1 MDTQPLNKELIER
14 DVANTDYYSS
24 LAGLDN
30 PVKEKET
37 AIRSDLENDFY
48 KLTYNQMVNKYGVDA
63 TNAIYQNFGNAGAQY
78 IGDRTAERTWGQ
90 AALDTA
96 NSALGSA
103 VTGIA
108 SVAALPSFID
118 PNLANKVYGGIN
130 QFEEDVFNK
139 NLSDPLQ
146 RELRRLNAIQARN
159 EKYNRLQQ
167 EKEEAASEELYRNEV
182 QTKGKTLADLS
193 KIGRDAGIWAKRIK
207 EDALDATA
215 VTMTSPMKL
224 GHLGSGAVGSIGA
237 SLGTSAIVNSG
248 LKALG
253 KSLGKESLNT
263 SDKALLNEVSL
274 LNKEVN
280 AGTKAGLTRQQILD
294 NVLSEETGKTIS
306 KVFTPSGLNTPI
318 PSTLKNQGLI
328 SGVVGEY
335 KEKALK
341 YSQEALDLAKKSRF
355 DTDIAEK
362 LLTDKKLPLRV
373 QNAVGN
379 VLGDKL
385 AKKIIPTSLEDFGNK
400 YSWMITSGAMEGTGS
415 ASEVMNEIQNI
426 SHEDLLEN
434 SVPYRNYY
442 KELISQGMQED
453 LAKEKA
459 KNKIAYDAALPVLF
473 EVGALATFAGAFS
486 KGLEK
491 IPSGLTKA
499 EFAKNILG
507 EMTEEGITGFQTI
520 PQNIA
525 IKKYADPSKDI
536 LEGVGSNI
544 SESVIGAVPGA
555 GIIQVP
561 GLTKGAVKTTIKGI
575 STAKNKAIEAY
586 KSSSIPEKIKSKL
599 DNKEANQ
606 ELRNVSTTLFNNLS
620 NKETVDTL
628 NNDFKEAII
637 NNEVLGS
644 LSKESKELSKAVES
658 LTIPE
663 EDVKSEGYSSNNA
676 IVEYQNAVSELASL
690 LKDDPDGE
698 HNKTKSTAL
707 KVIDLHNRLE
717 NFDNLDQINEAVSKL
732 PDDDPNKEKLLK
744 ASEAIHT
751 LMNNDAL
758 QSVYQYSDSVL
769 TNITG
774 SLQENF
780 NILSKNKDVDQNTLN
795 NLKSSLDTI
804 LKYKPYNLSE
814 KTVNTILQNQDKLGL
829 TAKQKEDLN
838 KLNTLQGIKNT
849 LNTSLSDNTLSAIDT
864 ETSRSK
870 NWQTNKQEFIP
881 TILNNLANKNITQAK
896 NQMKKLGAW
905 INSGLNKLDAINN
918 TSDKS
923 DIKFRSY
930 DPINNKFIDVTNK
943 GFNKSDSKDQNRIN
957 SIGSLVADAALAYNT
972 LASLYPELGVSSI
985 DISNIN
991 NVLFDKNIY
1000 QKYQKSLGN
1009 INTKIQESNKPKEV
1023 KIDFAKKIKRK
1034 VKSKNIIK
1042 KEEDN
1047 DSDETSGQYEID
1059 DSEEQALREQ
1069 TKENRLVTFDSN
1081 GNPVLTKPESS
1092 YTEEEKMVV
1101 NTKIRANEKFGL
1113 NSLNPFTRKLF
1124 DRVFK
1129 KKVKGITLGL
1139 DNVAKDVFNILSNR
1153 KLYDATTTA
1162 NGHTNFLH
1170 KPTYTQEQLK
1180 TYKSVFNEF
1189 YKNIKERISKELDL
1203 RLIDFIEKGTLP
1215 EEYNNNL
1222 YGNLLNKIEDL
1233 RKKLRDQGVEEY
1245 ILNSLYNI
1253 LLDPENA
1260 TDKDLENVLSNNK
1273 TRLFALVQKDE
1284 DGNLLINPHILD
1296 TVILSTFEYLI
1307 SSPSQNMISDE
1318 ELEEKYSGLDNEGLN
1333 ELINSKFQRQIL
1345 TDISRDVRDNLGLS
1359 KTLDAKDTESN
1370 LIIDSVVSE
1379 VFNVLTKDIY
1389 KTESKDY
1396 KYKKEYENRW
1406 KNLNPNFWIFEK
1418 SRITK
1423 YKDGNPN
1430 GYVEVIH
1437 FNKDNSIFKQI
1448 KNKTNGFKTMNYV
1461 ISNILSETRKDNEFY
1476 MNDPVP
1482 VDKTQLHNNTPITN
1496 NEKKTI
1502 QGANEVKYYK
1512 DFFKENLLLNL
1523 GLKSLLNLFSKS
1535 IETGELPGDR
1545 NQGEFN
1551 NQDLESILGYNAQI
1565 QRELETIE
1573 YEKEV
1578 FNSITKELGI
1588 SYNEVY
1594 RKYNHG
1600 ITSVG
1605 RLQQKGSSTPQ
1616 GSKIL
1621 RMINKPTKAIID
1633 LTNNQYRKYLDLAI
1647 AQGIGFKIHNKSY
1660 QETQE
1665 FLDNI
1670 RNNENY
1676 KNLKDLLFKYQTEL
1690 PTKGIKSKSQENEAN
1705 SIVTLYSDL
1714 MKSIGEAVTPTGF
1727 DAIAELVRLD
1737 HALAENNQ
1745 ENLKNYLTYAYI
1757 EADGITN
1764 GFIMSLIMNTLG
1776 NFTPEWEDLI
1786 AKGGIAFQG
1795 EALSKHDVMERIKS
1809 SVDDVYTSVAKETKN
1824 NILKMIKNVKN
1835 NKKNDY
1841 KDINNF
1847 NNIVTSVINVLDI
1860 LDFGVNFEETKDSE
1874 GNTIVSDKKI
1884 SISRAAVKDV
1894 VTQSLY
1900 FAQKE
1905 TTARNIVKMLEKNL
1919 YSSISAAM
1927 QNLAKNNN
1935 DNRIKYSR
1943 QELANAFFPSENQE
1957 QNLQEFNNFCTYL
1970 NNLINNSLYI
1980 EEETGRI
1987 YITNHG
1993 KIDFYDLIN
2002 SSNSLKEFSI
2012 KKTNFEKNLIN
2023 NIATIY
2029 TQNVLNATHKAY
2041 SQETMDS
2048 LYSVVHAASM
2058 MTGMYRGAL
2067 IRDYSSKINEVGSNG
2082 LSTRDLDEITN
2093 KNQKFRAKVSNN
2105 KKNFI
2110 LEKQDYQDNNSLVSP
2125 AYASDMFG
2133 NNTINNK
2140 ITLPTD
2146 GGVKPI
2152 PQLNMGLGDAT
2163 MVDQVMQMFQDV
2175 LPIFDGIHMA
2185 IDKIDE
2191 EAPKINQ
2198 AAMEALNNNLFRMME
2213 NRYRDFLRAFTEDEF
2228 LSTIHALESLPDNQ
2242 ISGDNKEDF
2251 RIKEIK
2257 DFLSSGN
2264 IEEELVNKVFKK
2276 VNKKLRLIDSKEE
2289 REKIYK
2295 DIYKQK
2301 VKSIKA
2307 TIEEFKNNADSV
2319 EARSYAI
2326 LNTDFSSDQMAGS
2339 ENPYFH
2345 KGNEPLKQITE
2356 TIDGKE
2362 VTRDETPLERLQRL
2376 YTKRFDQL
2384 QGQSVGD
2391 VNPGD
2396 VKPVRFSDLK
2406 SELSKA
2412 LGGNILYQ
2420 TLERNGA
2427 IGNTRLVQ
2435 AKTMG
2440 SLITVANRL
2449 GVDTSTIT
2457 RDNKTRAFYDPSTD
2471 IMFVLNNDFVD
2482 KKINLMHELIHAV
2495 TYKLA
2500 YQYQTD
2506 KSKLSDAQVK
2516 AFDNILELMND
2527 FINHD
2532 LDAKDF
2538 RLSPEALYK
2547 YYDVQN
2553 KVSNLLGSGN
2563 VAQALNEFM
2572 AYGLSDPAVQEA
2584 FKITK
2589 TETSSKV
2596 SNKTMNIVMS
2606 MVPNFVT
2613 DSFKKLFKFL
2623 KEFLF
2628 GTDKISLNTS
2638 YFSQLQANTAIII
2651 NKQFNSNTT
2660 GLTSIESPIL
2670 FRTDP
2675 IEENDRLANL
2685 RESLVT
2691 QLQTKV
2697 DLNKVGDFKLNNA
2710 KDFIALNQGKLAAT
2724 SLTTYAAFP
2733 EWNAQQREMFNML
2746 AATMVTANGINQK
2759 SLALIK
2765 DFQSLV
2771 QKKLSYEDLY
2781 SKVEDPN
2788 GLAAKYDVL
2797 MGINKDIPKEMHLAA
2812 FMGILAV
2819 DPELREIVGNLDNK
2833 IEAKS
2838 KGNFDTKLQTY
2849 FKNLFYTMTQAS
2861 AGTLNEKS
2869 VTDALDKLA
2878 NHLIVEAKT
2887 PFTLDADTTAK
2898 ANEITNQVM
2907 NTVVEKAQEGL
2918 YKAAD
2923 KATTKLG
2930 KNIATIG
2937 GSVIEP
2943 LKNGHGEVFFDTLN
2957 VQIHKL
2963 KWVPQSVKDMISDL
2977 VGLTNRNADAY
2988 NLIKPIRYMV
2998 QRTRNEFINNFPVI
3012 LRNKFK
3018 NKPSKK
3024 EMKTL
3029 TKVLGSVDLSAF
3041 GIEADKN
3048 LDLIDNHSYRKAIK
3062 ANLLK
3067 TIKENS
3073 TDIAMF
3079 NLYQQKCEELATF
3092 MVTGRNESNLLLRNA
3107 EAIAYLRGYNYNLEV
3122 KSELI
3127 TALDQLTS
3135 IYAIEKSNASE
3146 KAVLSKY
3153 IASDFDAIV
3162 HITSALY
3169 NIAQEEKQK
3178 AQGNAKWNY
3187 QKGYLPAIK
3196 KSSGSIVIA
3205 DSTKEAYLLSH
3216 GYKKVAKYNS
3226 NAAESNKNINYYYSS
3241 LTPPQFNEGIIQIVN
3256 QTAGGVD
3263 ISSGFSTGY
3272 TGGLITKPED
3282 VKRITRFIQRDIVN
3296 KNIPHTEKYV
3306 PVFNEDGDIVA
3317 YERSVDPTVI
3327 NNYGKFN
3334 RDITDMIGRQLGRQA
3349 EERIAKEINKKS
3361 IDVLHD
3367 MYNKA
3372 DSFTRNSFVN
3382 VFELAKTD
3390 PTIEST
3396 LKLLTPEIKEYIFD
3410 SFGENKFYVP
3420 VDLVEDV
3427 IGSKMASVTD
3437 IYTGNTRYNSEV
3449 QKAIKIALVA
3459 TLGNNGY
3466 RWLKTIEQWD
3476 MAMMSYARNTIVVKS
3491 VVVPAVNA
3499 ISNVIQLMIAGVPL
3513 TAIIKG
3519 IPQKTA
3525 ELEHYFDTQREI
3537 MKLQADIFATT
3548 DEYQKGLL
3556 EARIETLRN
3565 SYQGM
3570 QTIRP
3575 LIEQGEMSTVA
3586 DLGIKPDEVEISDGQ
3601 LGQWFEEK
3609 LGELPEPLNTL
3620 SRTLAVTKDTTL
3632 YQALEKSIQYG
3643 DFVAKSILYDDLIN
3657 RRGWTREAAMRRI
3670 KEEFVDYDKFRGRQ
3684 RQYLESIGL
3693 MWFYDYKI
3701 RSVKVAASLLKY
3713 NPFGALIGSMIPAF
3727 VPFNAIGL
3735 SGIGTAITDNL
3746 VSKAWE
3752 GGLGNTMGFDMFF
3765 RSLTMNPFI
3774 ALFRHLVN

>member
-1 MDTQPLNKELIER
+1 MLNEQQVLEEQAQLEKERADLASKQALLDQITKTDFYSLAAGIRNDNKEAENAIRTDFEKDYLSGMPRSDLVQKYGESAVSAFQTGLGQGENQYINDKYRNRYLSQFLSDTVNLAGNTIASSALSLGALGAQALGPSIGKQASERVKHFSDSFEETYTDASRGHERAKLVLDERTERYNKLKEQEQLRKNQELYNQEVKDDGETLASLNKFGRDTLAGATRIAKDASNTIKNIVDDPNILWSRGVSAGASVGASIGISRLVDKGINSLSKFMAPKAASTYNKELIAE
-14 DVANTDYYSS
+14 AQ
-24 LAGLDN
+24 
-30 PVKEKET
+30 E
-37 AIRSDLENDFY
+37 I
-48 KLTYNQMVNKYGVDA
+48 NKA
-63 TNAIYQNFGNAGAQY
+63 FNAG
-78 IGDRTAERTWGQ
+78 
-90 AALDTA
+90 
-96 NSALGSA
+96 
-103 VTGIA
+103 
-108 SVAALPSFID
+108 
-118 PNLANKVYGGIN
+118 
-130 QFEEDVFNK
+130 K
-139 NLSDPLQ
+139 N
-146 RELRRLNAIQARN
+146 
-159 EKYNRLQQ
+159 
-167 EKEEAASEELYRNEV
+167 
-182 QTKGKTLADLS
+182 
-193 KIGRDAGIWAKRIK
+193 
-207 EDALDATA
+207 
-215 VTMTSPMKL
+215 
-224 GHLGSGAVGSIGA
+224 
-237 SLGTSAIVNSG
+237 
-248 LKALG
+248 
-253 KSLGKESLNT
+253 
-263 SDKALLNEVSL
+263 
-274 LNKEVN
+274 
-280 AGTKAGLTRQQILD
+280 AGLTKQQILS
-294 NVLSEETGKTIS
+294 NVLSEEIS
-306 KVFTPSGLNTPI
+306 R
-318 PSTLKNQGLI
+318 TL
-328 SGVVGEY
+328 VGGY

-341 YSQEALDLAKKSRF
+341 FGEEA
-355 DTDIAEK
+355 
-362 LLTDKKLPLRV
+362 
-373 QNAVGN
+373 
-379 VLGDKL
+379 
-385 AKKIIPTSLEDFGNK
+385 FG
-400 YSWMITSGAMEGTGS
+400 
-415 ASEVMNEIQNI
+415 
-426 SHEDLLEN
+426 
-434 SVPYRNYY
+434 
-442 KELISQGMQED
+442 
-453 LAKEKA
+453 LAKELRKNPKLIDKILETPSNTSGISWMLTSGLMEGSGSGIDIQNQINEASFETLEKNSNKFVELRNQYLKEGDSLDTANNKA
-459 KNKIAYDAALPVLF
+459 RSQIAYTAGLKVARD
-473 EVGALATFAGAFS
+473 VGILAAGAGYFS
-486 KGLEK
+486 RGLEK
-491 IPSGLTKA
+491 LNKGVTRNEALSNIAGGTAEEGLTG
-499 EFAKNILG
+499 LG
-507 EMTEEGITGFQTI
+507 TI
-520 PQNIA
+520 FENRE
-525 IKKYADPSKDI
+525 IKKSIDKNKDI
-536 LEGVGSNI
+536 LEGVGKNVG
-544 SESVIGAVPGA
+544 ESMVGAVLGTA
-555 GIIQVP
+555 AIQSP
-561 GLTKGAVKTTIKGI
+561 FLASKGVQKTTQGI
-575 STAKNKAIEAY
+575 STAKNKVIEAY
-586 KSSSIPEKIKSKL
+586 KSSAIPEKIKSKL
-599 DNKEANQ
+599 NNKDANQ
-606 ELRNVSTTLFNNLS
+606 ELANVSKTLFNNLS

-628 NNDFKEAII
+628 NNNFKEAIV

-644 LSKESKELSKAVES
+644 LSKDSKEISKAVES

-698 HNKTKSTAL
+698 HNKTKSAAL

-717 NFDNLDQINEAVSKL
+717 NFDNLDQINKAISKL

-751 LMNNDAL
+751 LMSNDAL
-758 QSVYQYSDSVL
+758 QSVYNYSDSVL

-780 NILSKNKDVDQNTLN
+780 NELSKNKDIDQNTLN
-795 NLKSSLDTI
+795 NLKSSLDTL

-838 KLNTLQGIKNT
+838 KLSTLQGIKNT

-896 NQMKKLGAW
+896 NQIKKLGAW
-905 INSGLNKLDAINN
+905 INSGLNKLEAINN
-918 TSDKS
+918 ASDRS

-991 NVLFDKNIY
+991 NILFDKNIY
-1000 QKYQKSLGN
+1000 QKYHKSLGN

-1034 VKSKNIIK
+1034 VKPKNIIK

-1081 GNPVLTKPESS
+1081 GKPVLTKPESS
-1092 YTEEEKMVV
+1092 YTEEEKIVV
-1101 NTKIRANEKFGL
+1101 NTKTRANEKFGL

-1139 DNVAKDVFNILSNR
+1139 DNVVKDVFNILANR
-1153 KLYDATTTA
+1153 KLYDAVTTA

-1170 KPTYTQEQLK
+1170 KPAYTQAQLI

-1189 YKNIKERISKELDL
+1189 YNNIKDRIAKELDL
-1203 RLIDFIEKGTLP
+1203 RLIDFIEKDTLP
-1215 EEYNNNL
+1215 EEYNKNL
-1222 YGNLLNKIEDL
+1222 YGNLLNKIEDI

-1253 LLDPENA
+1253 LQDPKNA
-1260 TDKDLENVLSNNK
+1260 TDKDLEIVLSNNK

-1307 SSPSQNMISDE
+1307 NSPSQNMISDE
-1318 ELEEKYSGLDNEGLN
+1318 EMEEKYSDLDAIGINKL
-1333 ELINSKFQRQIL
+1333 LNSKFQRQIL
-1345 TDISRDVRDNLGLS
+1345 TDISRDVKDNLGLS

-1370 LIIDSVVSE
+1370 LLIDSVVSE

-1389 KTESKDY
+1389 KEESKDY
-1396 KYKKEYENRW
+1396 EYKKEYENRW
-1406 KNLNPNFWIFEK
+1406 KNLNPDFWIFEK
-1418 SRITK
+1418 SRIYK
-1423 YKDGNPN
+1423 YKDGKKA
-1430 GYVEVIH
+1430 GYIEVITTNTLNPI
-1437 FNKDNSIFKQI
+1437 FNLI
-1448 KNKTNGFKTMNYV
+1448 KNKNNGFKTMNYV

-1476 MNDPVP
+1476 MNDPIP

-1523 GLKSLLNLFSKS
+1523 GLKSLLDLFSKS
-1535 IETGELPGDR
+1535 IETGELPGNR

-1551 NQDLESILGYNAQI
+1551 NQDLESILGYNAQL

-1573 YEKEV
+1573 YEKDV
-1578 FNSITKELGI
+1578 FNSISKELGI
-1588 SYNEVY
+1588 DYEEVY

-1600 ITSVG
+1600 ITAVG

-1633 LTNNQYRKYLDLAI
+1633 LTNPQYRKYLDLAI

-1676 KNLKDLLFKYQTEL
+1676 KNLKDLLFKYQIEL
-1690 PTKGIKSKSQENEAN
+1690 PTKNIKSKNQENESYALVALFSN
-1705 SIVTLYSDL
+1705 L
-1714 MKSIGEAVTPTGF
+1714 MNSIGEAITPTGF

-1737 HALAENNQ
+1737 HALEKNNQ

-1786 AKGGIAFQG
+1786 AKGGIALQG
-1795 EALSKHDVMERIKS
+1795 EALSKHDVMERIQS
-1809 SVDDVYTSVAKETKN
+1809 SKDDVYTSVAKETNN

-1835 NKKNDY
+1835 SKVNDY
-1841 KDINNF
+1841 TDINNF
-1847 NNIVTSVINVLDI
+1847 NNIVKSVINILDI
-1860 LDFGVNFEETKDSE
+1860 LDFGVNFEKETDSE
-1874 GNTIVSDKKI
+1874 GNTVDSDKKI

-1905 TTARNIVKMLEKNL
+1905 TTAKNIVKILEKNL

-1927 QNLAKNNN
+1927 QELNKKTDKKYNS
-1935 DNRIKYSR
+1935 IYSR
-1943 QELANAFFPSENQE
+1943 QELADAFFPSENQE
-1957 QNLQEFNNFCTYL
+1957 QNLQEFNNFCIYL

-1980 EEETGRI
+1980 DEKT
-1987 YITNHG
+1987 G
-1993 KIDFYDLIN
+1993 KININNYGQVDFYDLIKTPKL
-2002 SSNSLKEFSI
+2002 LKEFSI

-2029 TQNVLNATHKAY
+2029 TQNVLNATRRAY

-2067 IRDYSSKINEVGSNG
+2067 IRDYSSKINEVGSSG
-2082 LSTRDLDEITN
+2082 LSTRDLDEITD

-2110 LEKQDYQDNNSLVSP
+2110 LEKQDYQDDNALVSP

-2133 NNTINNK
+2133 NNTIGNK
-2140 ITLPTD
+2140 IILPKD

-2191 EAPKINQ
+2191 QAVKINK
-2198 AAMEALNNNLFRMME
+2198 AAMEALNNNLYRMME

-2228 LSTIHALESLPDNQ
+2228 LSTIKAIESLPDNQ
-2242 ISGDNKEDF
+2242 IPGDNKEKF
-2251 RIKEIK
+2251 RAKELNNFLYSGITNTKVIDDILADKSLTKEQKYKKIYEYKVETIK
-2257 DFLSSGN
+2257 DL
-2264 IEEELVNKVFKK
+2264 L
-2276 VNKKLRLIDSKEE
+2276 
-2289 REKIYK
+2289 
-2295 DIYKQK
+2295 
-2301 VKSIKA
+2301 
-2307 TIEEFKNNADSV
+2307 EEFKNNADSV

-2362 VTRDETPLERLQRL
+2362 VTRDETSLERLQRL

-2396 VKPVRFSDLK
+2396 IKPVRFSDLK
-2406 SELSKA
+2406 NELSKA

-2440 SLITVANRL
+2440 ALITVANRL
-2449 GVDTSTIT
+2449 GIDTSIIT
-2457 RDNKTRAFYDPSTD
+2457 KDNKTKAFYDPSTD
-2471 IMFVLNNDFVD
+2471 TMFVLNNDFTD

-2527 FINHD
+2527 FINHQ

-2572 AYGLSDPAVQEA
+2572 AYGLSDPAVKEA

-2596 SNKTMNIVMS
+2596 SSKTMNIVMS
-2606 MVPNFVT
+2606 MVPQFVT
-2613 DSFKKLFKFL
+2613 NSFKKMFKLL

-2746 AATMVTANGINQK
+2746 AATMVTAHGINQK

-2907 NTVVEKAQEGL
+2907 NTVVEKAQEDL

-2943 LKNGHGEVFFDTLN
+2943 LKNGHGEAFFDTLN

-3024 EMKTL
+3024 EMRTL

-3062 ANLLK
+3062 AKLLK
-3067 TIKENS
+3067 TIKDNS
-3073 TDIAMF
+3073 IDIAMF

-3107 EAIAYLRGYNYNLEV
+3107 EAIAHLRGYNYNLEV
-3122 KSELI
+3122 KPELI

-3216 GYKKVAKYNS
+3216 GYKKVAKYNT
-3226 NAAESNKNINYYYSS
+3226 NAAENNKNINYYYSS

-3272 TGGLITKPED
+3272 TGGLITEPEQ

-3334 RDITDMIGRQLGRQA
+3334 KDITDMIGRQLGRQA

-3420 VDLVEDV
+3420 IDLVEDV
-3427 IGSKMASVTD
+3427 IGSKMASITD
-3437 IYTGNTRYNSEV
+3437 IYTGTTRHNSEV

-3466 RWLKTIEQWD
+3466 KWLKTIEQWD

-3491 VVVPAVNA
+3491 VMVPAINA

-3632 YQALEKSIQYG
+3632 YQALEKSVQYG

-3670 KEEFVDYDKFRGRQ
+3670 KEEFVDYDKFKGRQ

-3735 SGIGTAITDNL
+3735 SGVGTAVTDNL
-3746 VSKAWE
+3746 ISKAWE
-3752 GGLGNTMGFDMFF
+3752 GGLGNTIGFDMFF
-3765 RSLTMNPFI
+3765 RSLTMNPFV

>member
-1 MDTQPLNKELIER
+1 MLNEQQVLEEQAQLEKERADLASKQALLDQITKTDFYSLAAGTRNDNKEAENAIRTDFEKDFLSGMPRSDLVQKYGESAVSAFQIGLGQGENQYINDKYRNRYLSQFLSDTVNLAGNTIASSALSLGALSAQVLGPSIGKQVSERIKHFSDSFEETYTDASRGHERAKLALDERTERYNKLKEQEQLRKNQELYNQEVKDDGETLASLNKFGRDTLAGATRIAKDASNTIKNIVDDPNILWSRGVSAGSSVGASIGISRLIDKSINSLSKFMAPKAASTYNKELIAE
-14 DVANTDYYSS
+14 AQ
-24 LAGLDN
+24 
-30 PVKEKET
+30 E
-37 AIRSDLENDFY
+37 I
-48 KLTYNQMVNKYGVDA
+48 NKA
-63 TNAIYQNFGNAGAQY
+63 FNAG
-78 IGDRTAERTWGQ
+78 
-90 AALDTA
+90 
-96 NSALGSA
+96 
-103 VTGIA
+103 
-108 SVAALPSFID
+108 
-118 PNLANKVYGGIN
+118 
-130 QFEEDVFNK
+130 K
-139 NLSDPLQ
+139 N
-146 RELRRLNAIQARN
+146 
-159 EKYNRLQQ
+159 
-167 EKEEAASEELYRNEV
+167 
-182 QTKGKTLADLS
+182 
-193 KIGRDAGIWAKRIK
+193 
-207 EDALDATA
+207 
-215 VTMTSPMKL
+215 
-224 GHLGSGAVGSIGA
+224 
-237 SLGTSAIVNSG
+237 
-248 LKALG
+248 
-253 KSLGKESLNT
+253 
-263 SDKALLNEVSL
+263 
-274 LNKEVN
+274 
-280 AGTKAGLTRQQILD
+280 AGLTKQQILS
-294 NVLSEETGKTIS
+294 NVLSEETGR
-306 KVFTPSGLNTPI
+306 
-318 PSTLKNQGLI
+318 TL
-328 SGVVGEY
+328 VGGY

-341 YSQEALDLAKKSRF
+341 FGEEA
-355 DTDIAEK
+355 
-362 LLTDKKLPLRV
+362 
-373 QNAVGN
+373 
-379 VLGDKL
+379 
-385 AKKIIPTSLEDFGNK
+385 FG
-400 YSWMITSGAMEGTGS
+400 
-415 ASEVMNEIQNI
+415 
-426 SHEDLLEN
+426 
-434 SVPYRNYY
+434 
-442 KELISQGMQED
+442 
-453 LAKEKA
+453 LAKELRKNPKLIDKILETPSNTSGMSWMLTSGLIEGSGSGIDIQNQINEASFETLEKNSNKFVELRNQYLKEGDSLDTANNKA
-459 KNKIAYDAALPVLF
+459 RSQIAYTAGLKVARD
-473 EVGALATFAGAFS
+473 VGILAAGAGYFS
-486 KGLEK
+486 RGLEK
-491 IPSGLTKA
+491 LNKGVTRNEALSNIAGGTAEEGLTG
-499 EFAKNILG
+499 LG
-507 EMTEEGITGFQTI
+507 TI
-520 PQNIA
+520 FENRE
-525 IKKYADPSKDI
+525 IKKSIDKNKDI
-536 LEGVGSNI
+536 LEGVGKNVG
-544 SESVIGAVPGA
+544 ESMVGAVLGTA
-555 GIIQVP
+555 AIQSP
-561 GLTKGAVKTTIKGI
+561 FLASKGVQKTTQGI
-575 STAKNKAIEAY
+575 STAKNKVIEAY
-586 KSSSIPEKIKSKL
+586 KSSAIPEKIKSKL
-599 DNKEANQ
+599 NNKDANQ
-606 ELRNVSTTLFNNLS
+606 ELANVSKTLFNNLS

-628 NNDFKEAII
+628 NNNFKEAIV

-644 LSKESKELSKAVES
+644 LSKDSKEISKAVES

-698 HNKTKSTAL
+698 HNKTKSAAI

-717 NFDNLDQINEAVSKL
+717 NFDNLDQINKAVSKL

-751 LMNNDAL
+751 LMSNDAL
-758 QSVYQYSDSVL
+758 QSVYNYSDSVL

-780 NILSKNKDVDQNTLN
+780 DVLSKKKDVDQNTLN
-795 NLKSSLDTI
+795 NLKSSLDTL

-896 NQMKKLGAW
+896 NQIKKLGAW
-905 INSGLNKLDAINN
+905 INSGLNKLEAINN
-918 TSDKS
+918 ASDRS

-991 NVLFDKNIY
+991 NILFDKNIY
-1000 QKYQKSLGN
+1000 QKYHKSLGN

-1034 VKSKNIIK
+1034 VKPKNIIK

-1081 GNPVLTKPESS
+1081 GKPVLTKPESS
-1092 YTEEEKMVV
+1092 YTEEEKIVV
-1101 NTKIRANEKFGL
+1101 NTKTRANEKFGL

-1139 DNVAKDVFNILSNR
+1139 DNVVKDVFNILANR
-1153 KLYDATTTA
+1153 KLYDAVTTA

-1170 KPTYTQEQLK
+1170 KPAYTQAQLT

-1189 YKNIKERISKELDL
+1189 YNNIKDRIAKELDL
-1203 RLIDFIEKGTLP
+1203 RLIDFIEKDTLP
-1215 EEYNNNL
+1215 EEYNKNL
-1222 YGNLLNKIEDL
+1222 YGNLLNKIEDI

-1253 LLDPENA
+1253 LQDPKNA
-1260 TDKDLENVLSNNK
+1260 TDKDLEIVLSNNK

-1307 SSPSQNMISDE
+1307 NSPSQNMISDE
-1318 ELEEKYSGLDNEGLN
+1318 EMEEKYSDLDAIGINKL
-1333 ELINSKFQRQIL
+1333 LNSKFQRQIL
-1345 TDISRDVRDNLGLS
+1345 TDISRDVKDNLGLS

-1370 LIIDSVVSE
+1370 LLIDSVVSE

-1389 KTESKDY
+1389 KEESKDY
-1396 KYKKEYENRW
+1396 EYKKEYENRW
-1406 KNLNPNFWIFEK
+1406 KNLNPDFWIFEK
-1418 SRITK
+1418 SRIYK
-1423 YKDGNPN
+1423 YKDGKKA
-1430 GYVEVIH
+1430 GYIEVITTNTLNPI
-1437 FNKDNSIFKQI
+1437 FNLI
-1448 KNKTNGFKTMNYV
+1448 KNKNNGFKTMNYV

-1476 MNDPVP
+1476 MNDPIP

-1523 GLKSLLNLFSKS
+1523 GLKSLLDLFSKS
-1535 IETGELPGDR
+1535 IETGELPGNR

-1551 NQDLESILGYNAQI
+1551 NQDLESILGYNAQL

-1573 YEKEV
+1573 YEKDV
-1578 FNSITKELGI
+1578 FNSISKELGI
-1588 SYNEVY
+1588 DYEEVY

-1600 ITSVG
+1600 ITAVG

-1633 LTNNQYRKYLDLAI
+1633 LTNPQYRKYLDLAI

-1676 KNLKDLLFKYQTEL
+1676 KNLKDLLFKYQIEL
-1690 PTKGIKSKSQENEAN
+1690 PTKNIKSKNQENESYALVALFSN
-1705 SIVTLYSDL
+1705 L
-1714 MKSIGEAVTPTGF
+1714 MNSIGEAITPTGF

-1737 HALAENNQ
+1737 HALEKNNQ

-1795 EALSKHDVMERIKS
+1795 EALSKHDVMERIQS
-1809 SVDDVYTSVAKETKN
+1809 SKDDVYTSVAKETNN

-1835 NKKNDY
+1835 SKVNDY
-1841 KDINNF
+1841 TDINNF
-1847 NNIVTSVINVLDI
+1847 NNIVKSVINILDI
-1860 LDFGVNFEETKDSE
+1860 LDFGVNFEKETDSE
-1874 GNTIVSDKKI
+1874 GNTVDSDKKI

-1905 TTARNIVKMLEKNL
+1905 TTAKNIVKILEKNL

-1927 QNLAKNNN
+1927 QELNKKTDKKYNS
-1935 DNRIKYSR
+1935 IYSR
-1943 QELANAFFPSENQE
+1943 QELADAFFPSENQE
-1957 QNLQEFNNFCTYL
+1957 QNLQEFNNFCIYL

-1980 EEETGRI
+1980 DEKT
-1987 YITNHG
+1987 G
-1993 KIDFYDLIN
+1993 KININNYGQVDFYDLIKTPKL
-2002 SSNSLKEFSI
+2002 LKEFSI

-2029 TQNVLNATHKAY
+2029 TQNVLNATRRAY

-2067 IRDYSSKINEVGSNG
+2067 IRDYSSKINEVGSSG
-2082 LSTRDLDEITN
+2082 LSTRDLDEITD

-2110 LEKQDYQDNNSLVSP
+2110 LEKQDYQDDNALVSP

-2133 NNTINNK
+2133 NNTIGNK
-2140 ITLPTD
+2140 IILPKD

-2191 EAPKINQ
+2191 QAVKINK
-2198 AAMEALNNNLFRMME
+2198 AAMEALNNNLYRMME

-2228 LSTIHALESLPDNQ
+2228 LSTIKAIESLPDNQ
-2242 ISGDNKEDF
+2242 IPGDNKEKF
-2251 RIKEIK
+2251 RAKELNN
-2257 DFLSSGN
+2257 FLYSGITNTKIIDN
-2264 IEEELVNKVFKK
+2264 IIADKSLT
-2276 VNKKLRLIDSKEE
+2276 KEQQYK
-2289 REKIYK
+2289 KIYEH
-2295 DIYKQK
+2295 K
-2301 VKSIKA
+2301 VETIKA

-2339 ENPYFH
+2339 ENPYFN
-2345 KGNEPLKQITE
+2345 KGTEPLKQITE
-2356 TIDGKE
+2356 TVDGKKII
-2362 VTRDETPLERLQRL
+2362 RDETPLERLQRL
-2376 YTKRFDQL
+2376 YLKRLTYL

-2396 VKPVRFSDLK
+2396 IKPVRFSDLK

-2412 LGGNILYQ
+2412 LSGNILYQ

-2440 SLITVANRL
+2440 ALITVANRL
-2449 GVDTSTIT
+2449 GIDTSIIT
-2457 RDNKTRAFYDPSTD
+2457 KDNKTKAFYDPSTD
-2471 IMFVLNNDFVD
+2471 TMFVLNNDFTD

-2527 FINHD
+2527 FINHE

-2553 KVSNLLGSGN
+2553 KISNLLDSGN

-2572 AYGLSDPAVQEA
+2572 AYGLSDPAVKEA

-2596 SNKTMNIVMS
+2596 SSKTMNIVMS
-2606 MVPNFVT
+2606 MVPQFVT
-2613 DSFKKLFKFL
+2613 NSFKKMFKLL

-2638 YFSQLQANTAIII
+2638 YFNQLQANTAIII

-2724 SLTTYAAFP
+2724 SLTTYVAFP

-2746 AATMVTANGINQK
+2746 AATMVTAHGINQK

-2788 GLAAKYDVL
+2788 ELAAKYDVL

-2923 KATTKLG
+2923 RATTKLG

-2943 LKNGHGEVFFDTLN
+2943 LKNGHGEAFFDTLN

-3024 EMKTL
+3024 EMRTL

-3062 ANLLK
+3062 AKLLK

-3079 NLYQQKCEELATF
+3079 NLYQQKCEELATY
-3092 MVTGRNESNLLLRNA
+3092 MVTGRNESNILLRNA

-3122 KSELI
+3122 KPELI

-3216 GYKKVAKYNS
+3216 GYKKVAKYNT
-3226 NAAESNKNINYYYSS
+3226 NAAENNKNINYYYSS

-3272 TGGLITKPED
+3272 TGGLITEPEQ

-3334 RDITDMIGRQLGRQA
+3334 KDITDMIGRQLGRQA

-3367 MYNKA
+3367 MYNKS
-3372 DSFTRNSFVN
+3372 DSFTRKSFVN
-3382 VFELAKTD
+3382 VFELAKKD

-3410 SFGENKFYVP
+3410 SFGDNKFYVP
-3420 VDLVEDV
+3420 IDLVEDV

-3437 IYTGNTRYNSEV
+3437 IYTGTTRYNSEV
-3449 QKAIKIALVA
+3449 QKAIKVALVA

-3491 VVVPAVNA
+3491 VVVPAINA

-3632 YQALEKSIQYG
+3632 YQALEKSVQYG

-3670 KEEFVDYDKFRGRQ
+3670 KEEFVDYDKFKGRQ

-3735 SGIGTAITDNL
+3735 SGVGTAVTDNL
-3746 VSKAWE
+3746 ISKAWE

-3765 RSLTMNPFI
+3765 RSLTMNPFV

>member
-1 MDTQPLNKELIER
+1 MLPELNEQQILEEQAQLEKERADLASKQALLDQITKTDFYSLAAGTRNDNKEAENAIRTDLEKDYLSGIPRSDLVQKYGESAVSAFQIGLGQGENQYINDKYRNRYLSQFLSDTVNLAGNTIASSALSLGALGAQALGPSIGKKASERVKHFSDSFEETYTDASRGHERAKLALDERTERYNKLKEQEQLRKNQELYNQEVKDDGETLASLNKFGRDTLAGATRIAKDASNTIKNIVDDPNILWSRGVSAGASVGASIGISRLVDKGINSLSKFMAPKVASTYNKELIAE
-14 DVANTDYYSS
+14 AQ
-24 LAGLDN
+24 
-30 PVKEKET
+30 E
-37 AIRSDLENDFY
+37 I
-48 KLTYNQMVNKYGVDA
+48 NKA
-63 TNAIYQNFGNAGAQY
+63 LNAG
-78 IGDRTAERTWGQ
+78 
-90 AALDTA
+90 
-96 NSALGSA
+96 
-103 VTGIA
+103 
-108 SVAALPSFID
+108 
-118 PNLANKVYGGIN
+118 
-130 QFEEDVFNK
+130 K
-139 NLSDPLQ
+139 N
-146 RELRRLNAIQARN
+146 
-159 EKYNRLQQ
+159 
-167 EKEEAASEELYRNEV
+167 
-182 QTKGKTLADLS
+182 
-193 KIGRDAGIWAKRIK
+193 
-207 EDALDATA
+207 
-215 VTMTSPMKL
+215 
-224 GHLGSGAVGSIGA
+224 
-237 SLGTSAIVNSG
+237 
-248 LKALG
+248 
-253 KSLGKESLNT
+253 
-263 SDKALLNEVSL
+263 
-274 LNKEVN
+274 
-280 AGTKAGLTRQQILD
+280 AGLTKQQILS
-294 NVLSEETGKTIS
+294 NVLSEETGR
-306 KVFTPSGLNTPI
+306 
-318 PSTLKNQGLI
+318 TL
-328 SGVVGEY
+328 VGGY

-341 YSQEALDLAKKSRF
+341 FGEEA
-355 DTDIAEK
+355 
-362 LLTDKKLPLRV
+362 
-373 QNAVGN
+373 
-379 VLGDKL
+379 
-385 AKKIIPTSLEDFGNK
+385 FG
-400 YSWMITSGAMEGTGS
+400 
-415 ASEVMNEIQNI
+415 
-426 SHEDLLEN
+426 
-434 SVPYRNYY
+434 
-442 KELISQGMQED
+442 
-453 LAKEKA
+453 LAKELRKNPKLIDKILETPSNTSGMSWMLTSGLMEGSGSGIDIQNQINEASFETLEKNSNKFVELRNQYLKEGDSLDTANNKA
-459 KNKIAYDAALPVLF
+459 RSQIAYTAGLKVARD
-473 EVGALATFAGAFS
+473 VGILAAGAGYFS
-486 KGLEK
+486 RGLEK
-491 IPSGLTKA
+491 LNKGVTRNEALSNIAGGTAEEGLTG
-499 EFAKNILG
+499 LG
-507 EMTEEGITGFQTI
+507 TI
-520 PQNIA
+520 FENRE
-525 IKKYADPSKDI
+525 IKKSIDKNKDI
-536 LEGVGSNI
+536 LEGVGKNVG
-544 SESVIGAVPGA
+544 ESMVGAVLGTA
-555 GIIQVP
+555 AIQSP
-561 GLTKGAVKTTIKGI
+561 FLASKGVQKTTQGI
-575 STAKNKAIEAY
+575 STAKNKVIEAY
-586 KSSSIPEKIKSKL
+586 KSSAIPEKIKSKL
-599 DNKEANQ
+599 NNKDANQ
-606 ELRNVSTTLFNNLS
+606 ELANVSKTLFNNLS

-628 NNDFKEAII
+628 NNNFKEAIV

-644 LSKESKELSKAVES
+644 LSKDSKEISKAVES

-698 HNKTKSTAL
+698 HNKTKSAAI

-717 NFDNLDQINEAVSKL
+717 NFDNLDQINKAVSKL

-751 LMNNDAL
+751 LMSNDAL

-780 NILSKNKDVDQNTLN
+780 NELSKNKDIDQNTLN
-795 NLKSSLDTI
+795 NLKSSLDTL

-838 KLNTLQGIKNT
+838 KLSTLQGIKNT

-905 INSGLNKLDAINN
+905 INSGLNKLEAINN
-918 TSDKS
+918 ASDRS

-991 NVLFDKNIY
+991 NILFDKNIY
-1000 QKYQKSLGN
+1000 QKYHKSLGN

-1034 VKSKNIIK
+1034 VKPKNIIK

-1081 GNPVLTKPESS
+1081 GKPVLTKPESS
-1092 YTEEEKMVV
+1092 YTEEEKIVV
-1101 NTKIRANEKFGL
+1101 NTKTRANEKFGL

-1139 DNVAKDVFNILSNR
+1139 DNVVKDVFNILANR
-1153 KLYDATTTA
+1153 KLYDAVTTA

-1170 KPTYTQEQLK
+1170 KPAYTQAQLI

-1189 YKNIKERISKELDL
+1189 YNNIKDRIAKELDL
-1203 RLIDFIEKGTLP
+1203 RLIDFIEKDTLP
-1215 EEYNNNL
+1215 EEYNKNL
-1222 YGNLLNKIEDL
+1222 YGNLLNKIEDI

-1253 LLDPENA
+1253 LQDPKNA
-1260 TDKDLENVLSNNK
+1260 TDKDLEIVLSNNK

-1307 SSPSQNMISDE
+1307 NSPSQNMISDE
-1318 ELEEKYSGLDNEGLN
+1318 EMEEKYSDLDAIGINKL
-1333 ELINSKFQRQIL
+1333 LNSKFQRQIL
-1345 TDISRDVRDNLGLS
+1345 TDISRDVKDNLGLS

-1370 LIIDSVVSE
+1370 LLIDSVVSE

-1389 KTESKDY
+1389 KEESKDY
-1396 KYKKEYENRW
+1396 EYKKEYENRW
-1406 KNLNPNFWIFEK
+1406 KNLNPDFWIFEK
-1418 SRITK
+1418 SRIYK
-1423 YKDGNPN
+1423 YKDGKKA
-1430 GYVEVIH
+1430 GYIEVITTNTLNPI
-1437 FNKDNSIFKQI
+1437 FNLI
-1448 KNKTNGFKTMNYV
+1448 KNKNNGFKTMNYV

-1476 MNDPVP
+1476 MNDPIP

-1523 GLKSLLNLFSKS
+1523 GLKSLLDLFSKS
-1535 IETGELPGDR
+1535 IETGELPGNR

-1551 NQDLESILGYNAQI
+1551 NQDLESILGYNAQL

-1573 YEKEV
+1573 YEKDV
-1578 FNSITKELGI
+1578 FNSISKELGI
-1588 SYNEVY
+1588 DYEEVY

-1600 ITSVG
+1600 ITAVG

-1633 LTNNQYRKYLDLAI
+1633 LTNPQYRKYLDLAI

-1676 KNLKDLLFKYQTEL
+1676 KNLKDLLFKYQIEL
-1690 PTKGIKSKSQENEAN
+1690 PTKNIKSKNQENESYALVALFSN
-1705 SIVTLYSDL
+1705 L
-1714 MKSIGEAVTPTGF
+1714 MNSIGEAITPTGF

-1737 HALAENNQ
+1737 HALEKNNQ

-1795 EALSKHDVMERIKS
+1795 EALSKHDVMERIQS
-1809 SVDDVYTSVAKETKN
+1809 SKDDVYTSVAKETNN

-1835 NKKNDY
+1835 SKVNDY
-1841 KDINNF
+1841 TDINNF
-1847 NNIVTSVINVLDI
+1847 NNIVKSVINILDI
-1860 LDFGVNFEETKDSE
+1860 LDFGVNFEKETDSE
-1874 GNTIVSDKKI
+1874 GNTVDSDKKI

-1905 TTARNIVKMLEKNL
+1905 TTAKNIVKILEKNL

-1927 QNLAKNNN
+1927 QELNKKTDKKYNS
-1935 DNRIKYSR
+1935 IYSR
-1943 QELANAFFPSENQE
+1943 QELADAFFPSENQE
-1957 QNLQEFNNFCTYL
+1957 QNLQEFNNFCIYL

-1980 EEETGRI
+1980 DEKT
-1987 YITNHG
+1987 G
-1993 KIDFYDLIN
+1993 KININNYGQVDFYDLIKTPKL
-2002 SSNSLKEFSI
+2002 LKEFSI

-2029 TQNVLNATHKAY
+2029 TQNVLNATRRAY

-2067 IRDYSSKINEVGSNG
+2067 IRDYSSKINEVGSSG
-2082 LSTRDLDEITN
+2082 LSTRDLDEITD

-2110 LEKQDYQDNNSLVSP
+2110 LEKQDYQDDNALVSP

-2133 NNTINNK
+2133 NNTIGNK
-2140 ITLPTD
+2140 IILPKD

-2191 EAPKINQ
+2191 QAVKINK
-2198 AAMEALNNNLFRMME
+2198 AAMEALNNNLYRMME

-2228 LSTIHALESLPDNQ
+2228 LSTIKAIESLPDNQ
-2242 ISGDNKEDF
+2242 IPGDNKEKF
-2251 RIKEIK
+2251 RAKELNN
-2257 DFLSSGN
+2257 FLYSGITNTKIIDN
-2264 IEEELVNKVFKK
+2264 IIADKSLT
-2276 VNKKLRLIDSKEE
+2276 KEQQYK
-2289 REKIYK
+2289 KIYEH
-2295 DIYKQK
+2295 K
-2301 VKSIKA
+2301 VETIKA

-2339 ENPYFH
+2339 ENPYFN
-2345 KGNEPLKQITE
+2345 KGTEPLKQITE
-2356 TIDGKE
+2356 TVDGKKII
-2362 VTRDETPLERLQRL
+2362 RDETPLERLQRL
-2376 YTKRFDQL
+2376 YLKRLTYL

-2396 VKPVRFSDLK
+2396 IKPVRFSDLK

-2440 SLITVANRL
+2440 ALITVANRL
-2449 GVDTSTIT
+2449 GIDTSIIT
-2457 RDNKTRAFYDPSTD
+2457 KDNKTKAFYDPSTD
-2471 IMFVLNNDFVD
+2471 TMFVLNNDFTD

-2527 FINHD
+2527 FINHQ

-2572 AYGLSDPAVQEA
+2572 AYGLSDPAVKEA

-2596 SNKTMNIVMS
+2596 SSKTMNIVMS
-2606 MVPNFVT
+2606 MVPQFVT
-2613 DSFKKLFKFL
+2613 NSFKKMFKLL

-2724 SLTTYAAFP
+2724 SLTIYAAFP

-2746 AATMVTANGINQK
+2746 AATMVTAHGINQK

-2907 NTVVEKAQEGL
+2907 NTVVEKAQEDL

-2923 KATTKLG
+2923 RATTKLG

-2943 LKNGHGEVFFDTLN
+2943 LKNGHGEAFFDTLN

-3048 LDLIDNHSYRKAIK
+3048 LDLIDNHSYRKAVK
-3062 ANLLK
+3062 AKLLK

-3107 EAIAYLRGYNYNLEV
+3107 EAIAHLRGYNYNLEV
-3122 KSELI
+3122 KPELI

-3216 GYKKVAKYNS
+3216 GYKKIAKYNT
-3226 NAAESNKNINYYYSS
+3226 NAAENNKNINYYYSS

-3272 TGGLITKPED
+3272 TGGLITEPEQ

-3334 RDITDMIGRQLGRQA
+3334 KDITDMIGRQLGRQA

-3390 PTIEST
+3390 PTIKST
-3396 LKLLTPEIKEYIFD
+3396 LGLLTPEIKEYIFD
-3410 SFGENKFYVP
+3410 SFGDNKFYVP
-3420 VDLVEDV
+3420 IDLVEDV

-3437 IYTGNTRYNSEV
+3437 IYTGNTRYNSEI

-3466 RWLKTIEQWD
+3466 KWLKTIEQWD

-3491 VVVPAVNA
+3491 VVVPAINA

-3632 YQALEKSIQYG
+3632 YQALEKSVQYG

-3657 RRGWTREAAMRRI
+3657 RRGWIREAAMRRI
-3670 KEEFVDYDKFRGRQ
+3670 KEEFVDYDKFKGRQ

-3735 SGIGTAITDNL
+3735 SGVGTAVTDNL
-3746 VSKAWE
+3746 ISKAWE
-3752 GGLGNTMGFDMFF
+3752 GGLGNTIGFDMFF
-3765 RSLTMNPFI
+3765 RSLTMNPFV

>member
-1 MDTQPLNKELIER
+1 MLPELNEQQILEEQAQLEKERADLASKQALLDQITKTDFYSLAAGIRNDNKEAENAIRTDFEKDYLSGMPRSDLVQKYGESAVSAFQIGLGQGENQYINDKYRNRYLSQFLSDTVNLAGNTIASSALNLGALGAQALGPSIGKQVSERVKHFSDSFEETYTDASRGHERAKLALDERTERYNKLKEQEQLRKNQELYNQEVKDDGEILASLNKFGRDTLTGATRIAKDASNTIKNIVDDPNILWSRGVSAASSVGASIGISRLVDKSINSLSKFMAPKAASTYNKEL
-14 DVANTDYYSS
+14 
-24 LAGLDN
+24 
-30 PVKEKET
+30 
-37 AIRSDLENDFY
+37 
-48 KLTYNQMVNKYGVDA
+48 LTEAQEINKA
-63 TNAIYQNFGNAGAQY
+63 FNAG
-78 IGDRTAERTWGQ
+78 
-90 AALDTA
+90 
-96 NSALGSA
+96 
-103 VTGIA
+103 
-108 SVAALPSFID
+108 
-118 PNLANKVYGGIN
+118 
-130 QFEEDVFNK
+130 K
-139 NLSDPLQ
+139 N
-146 RELRRLNAIQARN
+146 
-159 EKYNRLQQ
+159 
-167 EKEEAASEELYRNEV
+167 
-182 QTKGKTLADLS
+182 
-193 KIGRDAGIWAKRIK
+193 
-207 EDALDATA
+207 
-215 VTMTSPMKL
+215 
-224 GHLGSGAVGSIGA
+224 
-237 SLGTSAIVNSG
+237 
-248 LKALG
+248 
-253 KSLGKESLNT
+253 
-263 SDKALLNEVSL
+263 
-274 LNKEVN
+274 
-280 AGTKAGLTRQQILD
+280 AGLTKQQILS
-294 NVLSEETGKTIS
+294 NVLSEETGR
-306 KVFTPSGLNTPI
+306 
-318 PSTLKNQGLI
+318 TL
-328 SGVVGEY
+328 VGGY

-341 YSQEALDLAKKSRF
+341 FGEEA
-355 DTDIAEK
+355 
-362 LLTDKKLPLRV
+362 
-373 QNAVGN
+373 
-379 VLGDKL
+379 
-385 AKKIIPTSLEDFGNK
+385 FG
-400 YSWMITSGAMEGTGS
+400 
-415 ASEVMNEIQNI
+415 
-426 SHEDLLEN
+426 
-434 SVPYRNYY
+434 
-442 KELISQGMQED
+442 
-453 LAKEKA
+453 LAKELRKNPKLIDKILETPSNTSGISWMLTSGLMEGSGSGIDIQNQINEASFETLEKNSNKFVELRNEYLKEGDSLDTANNKA
-459 KNKIAYDAALPVLF
+459 RSQIAYTAGLKVARD
-473 EVGALATFAGAFS
+473 VGMLAAGAGYFS
-486 KGLEK
+486 RGLEK
-491 IPSGLTKA
+491 LNK
-499 EFAKNILG
+499 
-507 EMTEEGITGFQTI
+507 GITRNEAFSNMAGETAEESLTGLGTI
-520 PQNIA
+520 FENRE
-525 IKKYADPSKDI
+525 IKKSIDKNKDI
-536 LEGVGSNI
+536 LEGVGKNVG
-544 SESVIGAVPGA
+544 ESMVGAVLGTA
-555 GIIQVP
+555 AIQSP
-561 GLTKGAVKTTIKGI
+561 FLAAKGVQKTAQGI
-575 STAKNKAIEAY
+575 STAKNKVIEAY
-586 KSSSIPEKIKSKL
+586 NSSTISKKIKSKL
-599 DNKEANQ
+599 NNTDANQ
-606 ELRNVSTTLFNNLS
+606 ELKNVSNTLFNNLN

-628 NNDFKEAII
+628 NNNFKDAIVG
-637 NNEVLGS
+637 NEVLNS
-644 LSKESKELSKAVES
+644 LSESTNNIGSNGSEDTSENINKNNSISKAIES

-663 EDVKSEGYSSNNA
+663 EDVKSEGYNSNNA

-698 HNKTKSTAL
+698 HNKTKSVAL

-717 NFDNLDQINEAVSKL
+717 NFDNLDQINKAISKL

-758 QSVYQYSDSVL
+758 QSVYNYSDSVL

-780 NILSKNKDVDQNTLN
+780 DVLSKNKDVDQNTLN
-795 NLKSSLDTI
+795 NLKSSLNTL

-896 NQMKKLGAW
+896 NQMKKLSAW

-918 TSDKS
+918 ASDKS

-991 NVLFDKNIY
+991 DVLFDKNIY

-1023 KIDFAKKIKRK
+1023 HVDFAKKIKRK
-1034 VKSKNIIK
+1034 VKSKNITK

-1059 DSEEQALREQ
+1059 DSEEKALKEQ
-1069 TKENRLVTFDSN
+1069 VKENRLVTFDNN
-1081 GNPVLTKPESS
+1081 GKPILTKPESS

-1101 NTKIRANEKFGL
+1101 NAKTRANEKFGL

-1124 DRVFK
+1124 DKVFK

-1139 DNVAKDVFNILSNR
+1139 DNVVKDLFNILANR
-1153 KLYDATTTA
+1153 KLYDAVTTA

-1170 KPTYTQEQLK
+1170 KSTYTQAQLN

-1189 YKNIKERISKELDL
+1189 YNNIKERIAKELDL

-1215 EEYNNNL
+1215 EEYNKNL
-1222 YGNLLNKIEDL
+1222 YGNLLNKIEDI

-1253 LLDPENA
+1253 LQDPENA
-1260 TDKDLENVLSNNK
+1260 TDKDLEIVLSNNK

-1318 ELEEKYSGLDNEGLN
+1318 DMEEKYSDLDAIGINKL
-1333 ELINSKFQRQIL
+1333 LNSKFQKQIL

-1370 LIIDSVVSE
+1370 LLIDSVVSE

-1389 KTESKDY
+1389 KEESKDY

-1406 KNLNPNFWIFEK
+1406 ENLNPDFWIFEK
-1418 SRITK
+1418 SRIYK
-1423 YKDGNPN
+1423 YKDGKKA
-1430 GYVEVIH
+1430 GYIEVITTNT
-1437 FNKDNSIFKQI
+1437 FNPIFNLI
-1448 KNKTNGFKTMNYV
+1448 KNKNDGFKTMNYV
-1461 ISNILSETRKDNEFY
+1461 VSNILSETRKDNEFY
-1476 MNDPVP
+1476 MNDPIP

-1523 GLKSLLNLFSKS
+1523 GLKSLLDLFSKS

-1551 NQDLESILGYNAQI
+1551 NQDLESILGYNAQL

-1573 YEKEV
+1573 YEKDV
-1578 FNSITKELGI
+1578 FNSISKELGI
-1588 SYNEVY
+1588 DYEEVY

-1600 ITSVG
+1600 ITAVG

-1676 KNLKDLLFKYQTEL
+1676 KNLKDLLFKYQIEL
-1690 PTKGIKSKSQENEAN
+1690 PTKNIKSKNQENESYALVALFSN
-1705 SIVTLYSDL
+1705 L
-1714 MKSIGEAVTPTGF
+1714 MNSIGEAVTPTGF

-1737 HALAENNQ
+1737 YALEKNNQ

-1764 GFIMSLIMNTLG
+1764 GFIMSLVMNTLG

-1809 SVDDVYTSVAKETKN
+1809 SKDDVYTSVAKETNN

-1835 NKKNDY
+1835 NKVNDY
-1841 KDINNF
+1841 TDINNF
-1847 NNIVTSVINVLDI
+1847 NNIVKSVINILDI
-1860 LDFGVNFEETKDSE
+1860 LDFGVNFEKETDSE
-1874 GNTIVSDKKI
+1874 GNIIDSDKKI
-1884 SISRAAVKDV
+1884 SIARAAVKDV

-1905 TTARNIVKMLEKNL
+1905 TTAKNIVKILEKNL

-1927 QNLAKNNN
+1927 QELNKKTDKKYNS
-1935 DNRIKYSR
+1935 IYSR
-1943 QELANAFFPSENQE
+1943 QELADAFFPSENQE
-1957 QNLQEFNNFCTYL
+1957 QNLQEFNNFCIYL

-1980 EEETGRI
+1980 DEKTGRI
-1987 YITNHG
+1987 NINNYG
-1993 KIDFYDLIN
+1993 QVDFYDLIKTPKL
-2002 SSNSLKEFSI
+2002 LKEFSI

-2023 NIATIY
+2023 NIATVY
-2029 TQNVLNATHKAY
+2029 TQNVLDATRRAY

-2067 IRDYSSKINEVGSNG
+2067 IRDYSSKINEVGSSG
-2082 LSTRDLDEITN
+2082 LSTRDLDEVTD

-2110 LEKQDYQDNNSLVSP
+2110 LEKQDYQDDNALVSP

-2133 NNTINNK
+2133 NNTIGNK
-2140 ITLPTD
+2140 IILPKD

-2191 EAPKINQ
+2191 QAVKINK
-2198 AAMEALNNNLFRMME
+2198 AAMEALNNNLYRMME

-2228 LSTIHALESLPDNQ
+2228 LSTIKAIESLPDNQ
-2242 ISGDNKEDF
+2242 IPGDNKEKF
-2251 RIKEIK
+2251 RAKELNN
-2257 DFLSSGN
+2257 FLYSGITN
-2264 IEEELVNKVFKK
+2264 TKI
-2276 VNKKLRLIDSKEE
+2276 IDDIIADKSLTKEQQYK
-2289 REKIYK
+2289 KIYEH
-2295 DIYKQK
+2295 K
-2301 VKSIKA
+2301 VETIKA

-2339 ENPYFH
+2339 ENPYFN
-2345 KGNEPLKQITE
+2345 KGTEPLKQITE
-2356 TIDGKE
+2356 TVDGKK

-2376 YTKRFDQL
+2376 YLKRLTYL

-2406 SELSKA
+2406 IELSKA

-2471 IMFVLNNDFVD
+2471 IMFVLNNDFTD

-2506 KSKLSDAQVK
+2506 KSKLSDAQIK

-2527 FINHD
+2527 FINHE

-2553 KVSNLLGSGN
+2553 KVSNLLDSGN
-2563 VAQALNEFM
+2563 IAQALNEFM
-2572 AYGLSDPAVQEA
+2572 AYGLSDPAVKEA

-2589 TETSSKV
+2589 TETSSKIA
-2596 SNKTMNIVMS
+2596 SKTMNIVMS
-2606 MVPNFVT
+2606 MVPEFVT
-2613 DSFKKLFKFL
+2613 NSFKKMFKLL

-2724 SLTTYAAFP
+2724 SLTTYVAFP

-2746 AATMVTANGINQK
+2746 AATMVTAHGINQK

-2838 KGNFDTKLQTY
+2838 KGNFDIKLQTY

-2907 NTVVEKAQEGL
+2907 NTVVEKTQEGL

-2923 KATTKLG
+2923 RATTKLG

-2943 LKNGHGEVFFDTLN
+2943 LKNGHGEAFFDILN

-3024 EMKTL
+3024 EMRTL

-3048 LDLIDNHSYRKAIK
+3048 LDLIDNHSYRKAVK
-3062 ANLLK
+3062 AKLLK

-3079 NLYQQKCEELATF
+3079 NLYQQKCEELATY

-3107 EAIAYLRGYNYNLEV
+3107 EAIAHLKGYNYNLEV
-3122 KSELI
+3122 KPELI
-3127 TALDQLTS
+3127 TALDQLIS

-3146 KAVLSKY
+3146 KSVLSKY

-3196 KSSGSIVIA
+3196 RSSGSIVIA
-3205 DSTKEAYLLSH
+3205 DSTKEADLLRH
-3216 GYKKVAKYNS
+3216 GYKKVAKYNT
-3226 NAAESNKNINYYYSS
+3226 NAAENNKNINYYYSS

-3263 ISSGFSTGY
+3263 VSSGFSTGY

-3282 VKRITRFIQRDIVN
+3282 VKRITRFVQRDIIN
-3296 KNIPHTEKYV
+3296 KNTPHTEKYV

-3382 VFELAKTD
+3382 VFELAKKD

-3420 VDLVEDV
+3420 IDLVEDV

-3437 IYTGNTRYNSEV
+3437 IYTGTTRHNSEV

-3491 VVVPAVNA
+3491 VVVPAINA

-3513 TAIIKG
+3513 SAIIKG

-3620 SRTLAVTKDTTL
+3620 TRTLAVTKDTTL
-3632 YQALEKSIQYG
+3632 YQALEKSVQYG

-3657 RRGWTREAAMRRI
+3657 RRGWTKEAAMRRI

-3701 RSVKVAASLLKY
+3701 RSVKIAASLLKY

-3735 SGIGTAITDNL
+3735 SGVGTAVTDNL

-3752 GGLGNTMGFDMFF
+3752 GGLGNTIGFDMFF

>member
-1 MDTQPLNKELIER
+1 MLPELNEQQILEEQAQLEKERADLASKQALLDQITKTDFYSLAAGTRNDNKEAENAIRTDLEKDYLSGIPRSDLVQKYGESAVSAFQIGLGQGENQYINDKYRNRYLSQFLSDTVNLAGNTIASSALSLGALGAQALGPSIGKKASERVKHFSDSFEETYTDASRGHERAKLALDERTERYNKLKEQEQLRKNQELYNQEVKDDGETLASLNKFGRDTLAGATRIAKDASNTIKNIVDDPNILWSRGVSAGASVGASIGISRLVDKGINSLSKFMAPKVASTYNKELIAE
-14 DVANTDYYSS
+14 AQ
-24 LAGLDN
+24 
-30 PVKEKET
+30 E
-37 AIRSDLENDFY
+37 I
-48 KLTYNQMVNKYGVDA
+48 NKA
-63 TNAIYQNFGNAGAQY
+63 LNAG
-78 IGDRTAERTWGQ
+78 
-90 AALDTA
+90 
-96 NSALGSA
+96 
-103 VTGIA
+103 
-108 SVAALPSFID
+108 
-118 PNLANKVYGGIN
+118 
-130 QFEEDVFNK
+130 K
-139 NLSDPLQ
+139 N
-146 RELRRLNAIQARN
+146 
-159 EKYNRLQQ
+159 
-167 EKEEAASEELYRNEV
+167 
-182 QTKGKTLADLS
+182 
-193 KIGRDAGIWAKRIK
+193 
-207 EDALDATA
+207 
-215 VTMTSPMKL
+215 
-224 GHLGSGAVGSIGA
+224 
-237 SLGTSAIVNSG
+237 
-248 LKALG
+248 
-253 KSLGKESLNT
+253 
-263 SDKALLNEVSL
+263 
-274 LNKEVN
+274 
-280 AGTKAGLTRQQILD
+280 AGLTKQQILS
-294 NVLSEETGKTIS
+294 NVLSEETGR
-306 KVFTPSGLNTPI
+306 
-318 PSTLKNQGLI
+318 TL
-328 SGVVGEY
+328 VGGY

-341 YSQEALDLAKKSRF
+341 FGEEA
-355 DTDIAEK
+355 
-362 LLTDKKLPLRV
+362 
-373 QNAVGN
+373 
-379 VLGDKL
+379 
-385 AKKIIPTSLEDFGNK
+385 FG
-400 YSWMITSGAMEGTGS
+400 
-415 ASEVMNEIQNI
+415 
-426 SHEDLLEN
+426 
-434 SVPYRNYY
+434 
-442 KELISQGMQED
+442 
-453 LAKEKA
+453 LAKELRKNPKLIDKILETPSNTSGMSWMLTSGLMEGSGSGIDIQNQINEASFETLEKNSNKFVELRNQYLKEGDSLDTANNKA
-459 KNKIAYDAALPVLF
+459 RSQIAYTAGLKVARD
-473 EVGALATFAGAFS
+473 VGILAAGAGYFS
-486 KGLEK
+486 RGLEK
-491 IPSGLTKA
+491 LNKGVTRNEALSNIAGGTAEEGLTG
-499 EFAKNILG
+499 LG
-507 EMTEEGITGFQTI
+507 TI
-520 PQNIA
+520 FENRE
-525 IKKYADPSKDI
+525 IKKSIDKNKDI
-536 LEGVGSNI
+536 LEGVGKNVG
-544 SESVIGAVPGA
+544 ESMVGAVLGTA
-555 GIIQVP
+555 AIQSP
-561 GLTKGAVKTTIKGI
+561 FLASKGVQKTTQGI
-575 STAKNKAIEAY
+575 STAKNKVIEAY
-586 KSSSIPEKIKSKL
+586 KSSAIPEKIKSKL
-599 DNKEANQ
+599 NNKDANQ
-606 ELRNVSTTLFNNLS
+606 ELANVSKTLFNNLS

-628 NNDFKEAII
+628 NNNFKEAIV

-644 LSKESKELSKAVES
+644 LSKDSKEISKAVES

-698 HNKTKSTAL
+698 HNKTKSVAI

-717 NFDNLDQINEAVSKL
+717 NFDNLDQINKAVSKL

-744 ASEAIHT
+744 ASEAIYT
-751 LMNNDAL
+751 LMSNDAL
-758 QSVYQYSDSVL
+758 QSVYNYSDSVL

-780 NILSKNKDVDQNTLN
+780 NELSKNKDIDQNTLN
-795 NLKSSLDTI
+795 NLKSSLDTL

-838 KLNTLQGIKNT
+838 KLSTLQGIKNT

-896 NQMKKLGAW
+896 NQIKKLGAW
-905 INSGLNKLDAINN
+905 INSGLNKLEAINN
-918 TSDKS
+918 ASDRS

-1023 KIDFAKKIKRK
+1023 HIDFAKKIKRK
-1034 VKSKNIIK
+1034 VKPKNIIK

-1081 GNPVLTKPESS
+1081 GKPVLTKPESS
-1092 YTEEEKMVV
+1092 YTEEEKIVV
-1101 NTKIRANEKFGL
+1101 NTKTRANEKFGL

-1139 DNVAKDVFNILSNR
+1139 DNVVKDVFNILANR
-1153 KLYDATTTA
+1153 KLYDAVTTA

-1170 KPTYTQEQLK
+1170 KPAYTQTQLT

-1189 YKNIKERISKELDL
+1189 YNNIKDRIAKELDL
-1203 RLIDFIEKGTLP
+1203 RLIDFIEKDTLP
-1215 EEYNNNL
+1215 EEYNKNL
-1222 YGNLLNKIEDL
+1222 YGNLLNKIEDI

-1253 LLDPENA
+1253 LQDPKNA
-1260 TDKDLENVLSNNK
+1260 TDKDLEIVLSNNK

-1307 SSPSQNMISDE
+1307 NSPSQNMISDE
-1318 ELEEKYSGLDNEGLN
+1318 EMEEKYSDLDAIGINKL
-1333 ELINSKFQRQIL
+1333 LNSKFQRQIL
-1345 TDISRDVRDNLGLS
+1345 TDISRDVKDNLGLS

-1370 LIIDSVVSE
+1370 LLIDSVVSE

-1389 KTESKDY
+1389 KEESKDY
-1396 KYKKEYENRW
+1396 EYKKEYENRW
-1406 KNLNPNFWIFEK
+1406 KNLNPDFWIFEK
-1418 SRITK
+1418 SRIYK
-1423 YKDGNPN
+1423 YKDGKKA
-1430 GYVEVIH
+1430 GYIEVITTNTLNPI
-1437 FNKDNSIFKQI
+1437 FNLI
-1448 KNKTNGFKTMNYV
+1448 KNKNNGFKTMNYV

-1476 MNDPVP
+1476 MNDPIP

-1523 GLKSLLNLFSKS
+1523 GLKSLLDLFSKS
-1535 IETGELPGDR
+1535 IETGELPGNR

-1551 NQDLESILGYNAQI
+1551 NQDLESILGYNAQL

-1573 YEKEV
+1573 YEKDV
-1578 FNSITKELGI
+1578 FNSISKELGI
-1588 SYNEVY
+1588 DYEEVY

-1600 ITSVG
+1600 ITAVG

-1633 LTNNQYRKYLDLAI
+1633 LTNPQYRKYLDLAI

-1676 KNLKDLLFKYQTEL
+1676 KNLKDLLFKYQIEL
-1690 PTKGIKSKSQENEAN
+1690 PTKNIKSKNQENESYALVALFSN
-1705 SIVTLYSDL
+1705 L
-1714 MKSIGEAVTPTGF
+1714 MNSIGEAITPTGF

-1737 HALAENNQ
+1737 HALEKNNQ

-1795 EALSKHDVMERIKS
+1795 EALSKHDVMERIQS
-1809 SVDDVYTSVAKETKN
+1809 SKDDVYTSVAKETNN

-1835 NKKNDY
+1835 SKVNDY
-1841 KDINNF
+1841 TDINNF
-1847 NNIVTSVINVLDI
+1847 NNIVKSVINILDI
-1860 LDFGVNFEETKDSE
+1860 LDFGVNFEKETDSE
-1874 GNTIVSDKKI
+1874 GNTVDSDKKI

-1905 TTARNIVKMLEKNL
+1905 TTAKNIVKILEKNL

-1927 QNLAKNNN
+1927 QELNKKTDKKYNS
-1935 DNRIKYSR
+1935 IYSR
-1943 QELANAFFPSENQE
+1943 QELADAFFPSENQE
-1957 QNLQEFNNFCTYL
+1957 QNLQEFNNFCIYL

-1980 EEETGRI
+1980 DEKT
-1987 YITNHG
+1987 G
-1993 KIDFYDLIN
+1993 KININNYGQVDFYDLIKTPKL
-2002 SSNSLKEFSI
+2002 LKEFSI

-2029 TQNVLNATHKAY
+2029 TQNVLNATRRAY

-2067 IRDYSSKINEVGSNG
+2067 IRDYSSKINEVGSSG
-2082 LSTRDLDEITN
+2082 LSTRDLDEITD

-2110 LEKQDYQDNNSLVSP
+2110 LEKQDYQDDNALVSP

-2133 NNTINNK
+2133 NNTIGNK
-2140 ITLPTD
+2140 IILPKD

-2191 EAPKINQ
+2191 QAVKINK
-2198 AAMEALNNNLFRMME
+2198 AAMEALNNNLYRMME

-2228 LSTIHALESLPDNQ
+2228 LSTIKAIESLPDNQ
-2242 ISGDNKEDF
+2242 IPGDNKEKF
-2251 RIKEIK
+2251 RAKELNN
-2257 DFLSSGN
+2257 FLYSGITNTKIIDN
-2264 IEEELVNKVFKK
+2264 IIADKSLT
-2276 VNKKLRLIDSKEE
+2276 KEQQYK
-2289 REKIYK
+2289 KIYEH
-2295 DIYKQK
+2295 K
-2301 VKSIKA
+2301 VETIKA

-2339 ENPYFH
+2339 ENPYFN
-2345 KGNEPLKQITE
+2345 KGTEPLKQITE
-2356 TIDGKE
+2356 TVDGKKII
-2362 VTRDETPLERLQRL
+2362 RDETPLERLQRL
-2376 YTKRFDQL
+2376 YLKRLTYL

-2396 VKPVRFSDLK
+2396 IKPVRFSDLK

-2440 SLITVANRL
+2440 ALITVANRL
-2449 GVDTSTIT
+2449 GIDTSIIT
-2457 RDNKTRAFYDPSTD
+2457 KDNKTKAFYDPSTD
-2471 IMFVLNNDFVD
+2471 TMFVLNNDFTD

-2527 FINHD
+2527 FINHQ

-2553 KVSNLLGSGN
+2553 KISNLLGSGN

-2572 AYGLSDPAVQEA
+2572 AYGLSDPAVKEA

-2596 SNKTMNIVMS
+2596 SSKTMNIVMS
-2606 MVPNFVT
+2606 MVPQFVT
-2613 DSFKKLFKFL
+2613 NSFKKMFKLL

-2724 SLTTYAAFP
+2724 SLTIYAAFP

-2746 AATMVTANGINQK
+2746 AATMVTAHGINQK

-2923 KATTKLG
+2923 RATTKLG

-2943 LKNGHGEVFFDTLN
+2943 LKNGHGEAFFDTLN

-3024 EMKTL
+3024 EMRTL

-3048 LDLIDNHSYRKAIK
+3048 LDLIDNHSYRKAVK
-3062 ANLLK
+3062 AKLLK

-3107 EAIAYLRGYNYNLEV
+3107 EAIAHLRGYNYNLEV
-3122 KSELI
+3122 KPELI

-3153 IASDFDAIV
+3153 IASDFDAII
-3162 HITSALY
+3162 HITSVLY

-3216 GYKKVAKYNS
+3216 GYKKVAKYNT
-3226 NAAESNKNINYYYSS
+3226 NAAENNKNINYYYSS
-3241 LTPPQFNEGIIQIVN
+3241 LTPSQFNEGIIQIVN

-3382 VFELAKTD
+3382 VFELAKKD
-3390 PTIEST
+3390 PTIEFT

-3420 VDLVEDV
+3420 IDLVEDV

-3437 IYTGNTRYNSEV
+3437 IYTGTTRYNSEV
-3449 QKAIKIALVA
+3449 QKAIKVALVA

-3491 VVVPAVNA
+3491 VMVPAINA

-3632 YQALEKSIQYG
+3632 YQALEKSVQYG

-3670 KEEFVDYDKFRGRQ
+3670 KEEFVDYDKFKGRQ

-3735 SGIGTAITDNL
+3735 SGVGTAVTDNL
-3746 VSKAWE
+3746 ISKAWE
-3752 GGLGNTMGFDMFF
+3752 GGLGNTIGFDMFF
-3765 RSLTMNPFI
+3765 RSLTMNPFV

>member
-1 MDTQPLNKELIER
+1 MVDYDKSFFRTIDNTVDSENAKNLIN
-14 DVANTDYYSS
+14 NTDYYSS
-24 LAGLDN
+24 VSGLDN
-30 PVKEKET
+30 PNQFKEE
-37 AIRSDLENDFY
+37 AIRNQLEKDFY
-48 KLTYNQMVNKYGVDA
+48 SLPYSELSAKYGYELA
-63 TNAIYQNFGNAGAQY
+63 NQIYQNFGIAGAENL
-78 IGDRTAERTWGQ
+78 GDKTAERTLGQ
-90 AALDTA
+90 TALDTV

-103 VTGIA
+103 ITGVA

-118 PNLANKVYGGIN
+118 PELANKVYGGIN
-130 QFEEDVFNK
+130 QFEEEVFNK

-146 RELRRLNAIQARN
+146 RELRRLNTIQARN

-167 EKEEAASEELYRNEV
+167 EKEETASEELYKNEV

-193 KIGRDAGIWAKRIK
+193 KIGRNAGIWAKRIK
-207 EDALDATA
+207 EDALDTTA
-215 VTMTSPMKL
+215 VTMISPMKL

-253 KSLGKESLNT
+253 KTLGKASLNT
-263 SDKALLNEVSL
+263 SDKALLSEVSS

-280 AGTKAGLTRQQILD
+280 TATKAGLTRQQILD
-294 NVLSEETGKTIS
+294 NVLSEETGKTIP

-318 PSTLKNQGLI
+318 PSTLKNKGLT

-341 YSQEALDLAKKSRF
+341 YSQEAIDLAKKSRF
-355 DTDIAEK
+355 DTDVAEK
-362 LLTDKKLPLRV
+362 LLADKKLPLRV
-373 QNAVGN
+373 QNAIGN

-385 AKKIIPTSLEDFGNK
+385 AKKIVPTSLEEFGNK

-426 SHEDLLEN
+426 SHEDLMDN
-434 SVPYRNYY
+434 SIPYRNYY
-442 KELISQGMQED
+442 KELISQGMRED

-491 IPSGLTKA
+491 IPSGITKA

-555 GIIQVP
+555 GVTQVP
-561 GLTKGAVKTTIKGI
+561 GVTKGAIKSTIKGI
-575 STAKNKAIEAY
+575 STAKNKVIEAY
-586 KSSSIPEKIKSKL
+586 KSSSIPEKIKAKL
-599 DNKEANQ
+599 NNTEANQ
-606 ELRNVSTTLFNNLS
+606 ELRATSKTLFNNLS

-628 NNDFKEAII
+628 NNDFKEAIV
-637 NNEVLGS
+637 NNKVLDS
-644 LSKESKELSKAVES
+644 LSKDSKELSKAIES

-663 EDVKSEGYSSNNA
+663 EDVKSKGYSSNNA

-690 LKDDPDGE
+690 LKDDPEGE
-698 HNKTKSTAL
+698 HNKTKSAAL

-717 NFDNLDQINEAVSKL
+717 NFDNLDQINKAISKL

-780 NILSKNKDVDQNTLN
+780 DVLSKKKDVDQNTLN
-795 NLKSSLDTI
+795 NLKSSLDTL

-849 LNTSLSDNTLSAIDT
+849 LNTSLSDNTLSAIDI

-905 INSGLNKLDAINN
+905 INSGLNKLEAINN

-1081 GNPVLTKPESS
+1081 GKPVLTKPESS
-1092 YTEEEKMVV
+1092 YTEEEKIVV
-1101 NTKIRANEKFGL
+1101 NTKTRANEKFGL

-1139 DNVAKDVFNILSNR
+1139 DNVAKDIFNILANR
-1153 KLYDATTTA
+1153 KLYDAITTA

-1170 KPTYTQEQLK
+1170 KPNYTQQQLT
-1180 TYKSVFNEF
+1180 TYKSVFNDF
-1189 YKNIKERISKELDL
+1189 YNNIKERISKELEL
-1203 RLIDFIEKGTLP
+1203 RLLDFIDEDSLSDN
-1215 EEYNNNL
+1215 Y
-1222 YGNLLNKIEDL
+1222 NKIS
-1233 RKKLRDQGVEEY
+1233 KEELKAKY
-1245 ILNSLYNI
+1245 KNLTDKIKDVDKSILSSLYNI
-1253 LLDPENA
+1253 LLDPENT

-1273 TRLFALVQKDE
+1273 TRLFALVQVDE
-1284 DGNLLINPHILD
+1284 DGNFLINPHILD
-1296 TVILSTFEYLI
+1296 TVALSTFEYLI
-1307 SSPSQNMISDE
+1307 SSPSQNMISDDD
-1318 ELEEKYSGLDNEGLN
+1318 LQEKYSGLDNEGLN

-1370 LIIDSVVSE
+1370 LLIDSVVSE
-1379 VFNVLTKDIY
+1379 VFNVLSKDIY
-1389 KTESKDY
+1389 KNNQGTKVNKWD
-1396 KYKKEYENRW
+1396 K
-1406 KNLNPNFWIFEK
+1406 LNPNFWLFEK

-1430 GYVEVIH
+1430 GYIEVIH
-1437 FNKDNSIFKQI
+1437 TNKDHSIFKQI
-1448 KNKTNGFKTMNYV
+1448 KNKNNGFKTMNYV
-1461 ISNILSETRKDNEFY
+1461 VSNILSESRKDNEFY
-1476 MNDPVP
+1476 MDDPIP
-1482 VDKTQLHNNTPITN
+1482 VDKSQLHTNTPITN

-1512 DFFKENLLLNL
+1512 DLFKENLLLNL
-1523 GLKSLLNLFSKS
+1523 GLKSLLDLFSTS
-1535 IETGELPGDR
+1535 IETDELPGDKSK
-1545 NQGEFN
+1545 GDFN
-1551 NQDLESILGYNAQI
+1551 DQDLESILGYNAQL
-1565 QRELETIE
+1565 QRELETVE
-1573 YEKEV
+1573 YEKDI
-1578 FNSITKELGI
+1578 FNSIAKELGLT
-1588 SYNEVY
+1588 YDEVY

-1600 ITSVG
+1600 ITAVG

-1633 LTNNQYRKYLDLAI
+1633 LNNPQYRKYLDLAI

-1665 FLDNI
+1665 FLDKI
-1670 RNNENY
+1670 RNAKEY
-1676 KNLKDLLFKYQTEL
+1676 KELSDLLFKYQTEL
-1690 PTKGIKSKSQENEAN
+1690 PTKDIESKSQENEAN

-1714 MKSIGEAVTPTGF
+1714 MKSIGEVVTPTGF

-1737 HALAENNQ
+1737 HALVENNQ

-1795 EALSKHDVMERIKS
+1795 EALSKHNVMERIQS
-1809 SVDDVYTSVAKETKN
+1809 SKDDVYTSVAKETKN
-1824 NILKMIKNVKN
+1824 NILKMIKNIKNAN
-1835 NKKNDY
+1835 NKNDD
-1841 KDINNF
+1841 KRNF
-1847 NNIVTSVINVLDI
+1847 NILVNSVINVLDAFE
-1860 LDFGVNFEETKDSE
+1860 FGVNFEKETDSE
-1874 GNTIVSDKKI
+1874 GNTVVSDKKI
-1884 SISRAAVKDV
+1884 SIARSAVKDV

-1905 TTARNIVKMLEKNL
+1905 TTARNIVKLLENNL
-1919 YSSISAAM
+1919 YSKLSTAI
-1927 QNLAKNNN
+1927 QNLDKSG
-1935 DNRIKYSR
+1935 IHKKEYSR
-1943 QELANAFFPSENQE
+1943 QELADAFFSSENKK
-1957 QNLQEFNNFCTYL
+1957 QNLQNFNNLCINL
-1970 NNLINNSLYI
+1970 NNLFNNTFYI
-1980 EEETGRI
+1980 DEKSNKVSI
-1987 YITNHG
+1987 FNHG
-1993 KIDFYDLIN
+1993 NVDFYDLIKTPD
-2002 SSNSLKEFSI
+2002 SIKKFSI
-2012 KKTNFEKNLIN
+2012 KKTNFEKNLVN
-2023 NIATIY
+2023 NVANVY
-2029 TQNVLNATHKAY
+2029 TQNVLDATHKAY

-2067 IRDYSSKINEVGSNG
+2067 IRDYSSKFNEVGSSG
-2082 LSTRDLDEITN
+2082 LSTRDIDEVTN

-2110 LEKQDYQDNNSLVSP
+2110 LEKQDYQDDNTLRSP
-2125 AYASDMFG
+2125 AYASDMSG
-2133 NNTINNK
+2133 NHTIGNK
-2140 ITLPTD
+2140 IILPKD

-2191 EAPKINQ
+2191 QAPKINK

-2213 NRYRDFLRAFTEDEF
+2213 NRYRDFLRAFTEEEF
-2228 LSTIHALESLPDNQ
+2228 LSTIYAIENLPDNH
-2242 ISGDNKEDF
+2242 ISGKANDF
-2251 RIKEIK
+2251 RAKELNNFLYSGITNTKVIDDILADKSLTKEQKYKKIYEYKVETIK
-2257 DFLSSGN
+2257 DL
-2264 IEEELVNKVFKK
+2264 L
-2276 VNKKLRLIDSKEE
+2276 
-2289 REKIYK
+2289 
-2295 DIYKQK
+2295 
-2301 VKSIKA
+2301 
-2307 TIEEFKNNADSV
+2307 EEFKNNADSV

-2396 VKPVRFSDLK
+2396 IKPVRFSDLK
-2406 SELSKA
+2406 NELSKA

-2440 SLITVANRL
+2440 ALITVANRL
-2449 GVDTSTIT
+2449 GIDTSIIT
-2457 RDNKTRAFYDPSTD
+2457 RDNKTKAFYDPSTD
-2471 IMFVLNNDFVD
+2471 TMFVLNNDFAD

-2527 FINHD
+2527 FINHE

-2553 KVSNLLGSGN
+2553 KVNNLLGFGN

-2572 AYGLSDPAVQEA
+2572 AYGLSDPAVKEA

-2596 SNKTMNIVMS
+2596 SSKTMNIVMS
-2606 MVPNFVT
+2606 MVPQFVT
-2613 DSFKKLFKFL
+2613 NSFKKMFKLL

-2746 AATMVTANGINQK
+2746 AATMVTAHGINQK

-2771 QKKLSYEDLY
+2771 QNKLSYEDLY

-2819 DPELREIVGNLDNK
+2819 DPELRGIVGNLDNK

-2861 AGTLNEKS
+2861 AGTLNERS

-2943 LKNGHGEVFFDTLN
+2943 LKNGHGEAFFDTLN

-3024 EMKTL
+3024 EMRTL

-3048 LDLIDNHSYRKAIK
+3048 LDLIDNHSYRKAVK
-3062 ANLLK
+3062 AKLLK

-3073 TDIAMF
+3073 IDIAMF

-3107 EAIAYLRGYNYNLEV
+3107 EAIAHLRGYNYNLEV
-3122 KSELI
+3122 KPELI

-3216 GYKKVAKYNS
+3216 GYKKVAKYNT
-3226 NAAESNKNINYYYSS
+3226 NAAENNKNINYYYSS
-3241 LTPPQFNEGIIQIVN
+3241 LTPPQFNEGIIQIIN

-3272 TGGLITKPED
+3272 TGGLITEPEQ

-3334 RDITDMIGRQLGRQA
+3334 KDITDMIGRQLGRQA

-3382 VFELAKTD
+3382 VFELAKKD
-3390 PTIEST
+3390 LTIEST
-3396 LKLLTPEIKEYIFD
+3396 LNLLIPEIKEYIFD

-3420 VDLVEDV
+3420 IDLVEDV

-3437 IYTGNTRYNSEV
+3437 IYTGTTRYNSEV
-3449 QKAIKIALVA
+3449 QKAIKVALVA

-3466 RWLKTIEQWD
+3466 KWLKTIEQWD

-3491 VVVPAVNA
+3491 VVVPAINA

-3609 LGELPEPLNTL
+3609 LSELPEPLNTL

-3632 YQALEKSIQYG
+3632 YQALEKSVQYG

-3657 RRGWTREAAMRRI
+3657 RRGWTREAAIRRI

-3735 SGIGTAITDNL
+3735 SGVGTAITDNL
-3746 VSKAWE
+3746 ISKAWE

-3765 RSLTMNPFI
+3765 RSLTMNPFV

>member
-1 MDTQPLNKELIER
+1 MLPELNEQQILEEQAQLEKERADLASKQALLDQITKTDFYSLAAGTRNDNKEAENAIRTDLEKDYLSGIPRSDLVQKYGESAVSAFQIGLGQGENQYINDKYRNRYLSQFLSDTVNLAGNTIASSALSLGALGAQALGPSIGKKASERVKHFSDSFEETYTDASRGHERAKLALDERTERYNKLKEQEQLRKNQELYNQEVKDDGETLASLNKFGRDTLAGATRIAKDASNTIKNIVDDPNILWSRGVSAGSSVGASIGISRLVDKGINSLSKFMAPKVASTYNKELIAE
-14 DVANTDYYSS
+14 AQ
-24 LAGLDN
+24 
-30 PVKEKET
+30 E
-37 AIRSDLENDFY
+37 I
-48 KLTYNQMVNKYGVDA
+48 NKA
-63 TNAIYQNFGNAGAQY
+63 LNAG
-78 IGDRTAERTWGQ
+78 
-90 AALDTA
+90 
-96 NSALGSA
+96 
-103 VTGIA
+103 
-108 SVAALPSFID
+108 
-118 PNLANKVYGGIN
+118 
-130 QFEEDVFNK
+130 K
-139 NLSDPLQ
+139 N
-146 RELRRLNAIQARN
+146 
-159 EKYNRLQQ
+159 
-167 EKEEAASEELYRNEV
+167 
-182 QTKGKTLADLS
+182 
-193 KIGRDAGIWAKRIK
+193 
-207 EDALDATA
+207 
-215 VTMTSPMKL
+215 
-224 GHLGSGAVGSIGA
+224 
-237 SLGTSAIVNSG
+237 
-248 LKALG
+248 
-253 KSLGKESLNT
+253 
-263 SDKALLNEVSL
+263 
-274 LNKEVN
+274 
-280 AGTKAGLTRQQILD
+280 AGLTKQQILS
-294 NVLSEETGKTIS
+294 NVLSEETGR
-306 KVFTPSGLNTPI
+306 
-318 PSTLKNQGLI
+318 TL
-328 SGVVGEY
+328 VGGY

-341 YSQEALDLAKKSRF
+341 FGEEA
-355 DTDIAEK
+355 
-362 LLTDKKLPLRV
+362 
-373 QNAVGN
+373 
-379 VLGDKL
+379 
-385 AKKIIPTSLEDFGNK
+385 FG
-400 YSWMITSGAMEGTGS
+400 
-415 ASEVMNEIQNI
+415 
-426 SHEDLLEN
+426 
-434 SVPYRNYY
+434 
-442 KELISQGMQED
+442 
-453 LAKEKA
+453 LAKELRKNPKLIDKILETPSNTSGISWMLTSGLMEGSGSGIDIQNQINEASFETLEKNSNKFVELRNQYLKEGDSLDTANNKA
-459 KNKIAYDAALPVLF
+459 RSQIAYTAGLKVARD
-473 EVGALATFAGAFS
+473 VGILAAGAGYFS
-486 KGLEK
+486 RGLEK
-491 IPSGLTKA
+491 LNKGVTRNEALSNIAGGTAEEGLTG
-499 EFAKNILG
+499 LG
-507 EMTEEGITGFQTI
+507 TI
-520 PQNIA
+520 FENRE
-525 IKKYADPSKDI
+525 IKKSIDKNKDI
-536 LEGVGSNI
+536 LEGVGKNVG
-544 SESVIGAVPGA
+544 ESMVGAVLGTA
-555 GIIQVP
+555 AIQSP
-561 GLTKGAVKTTIKGI
+561 FLASKGVQKTTQGI
-575 STAKNKAIEAY
+575 STAKNKVIEAY
-586 KSSSIPEKIKSKL
+586 KSSAIPEKIKSKL
-599 DNKEANQ
+599 NNKDANQ
-606 ELRNVSTTLFNNLS
+606 ELANVSKTLFNNLS

-628 NNDFKEAII
+628 NNNFKEAIV

-644 LSKESKELSKAVES
+644 LSKDSKEISKAVES

-698 HNKTKSTAL
+698 HNKTKSAAI

-717 NFDNLDQINEAVSKL
+717 NFDNLDQINKAVSKL

-751 LMNNDAL
+751 LMSNDAL

-780 NILSKNKDVDQNTLN
+780 NELSKNKDIDQNTLN
-795 NLKSSLDTI
+795 NLKSSLDTL

-838 KLNTLQGIKNT
+838 KLSTLQGIKNT

-896 NQMKKLGAW
+896 NQIKKLGAW
-905 INSGLNKLDAINN
+905 INSGLNKLEAINN
-918 TSDKS
+918 ASDRS

-1034 VKSKNIIK
+1034 VKPKNIIK

-1081 GNPVLTKPESS
+1081 GKPVLTKPESS
-1092 YTEEEKMVV
+1092 YTEEEKIVV
-1101 NTKIRANEKFGL
+1101 NTKTRANEKFGL

-1139 DNVAKDVFNILSNR
+1139 DNVVKDVFNILANR
-1153 KLYDATTTA
+1153 KLYDAVTTA

-1170 KPTYTQEQLK
+1170 KPAYTQAQLT

-1189 YKNIKERISKELDL
+1189 YNNIKDRIAKELDL
-1203 RLIDFIEKGTLP
+1203 RLIDFIEKDTLP
-1215 EEYNNNL
+1215 EEYNKNL
-1222 YGNLLNKIEDL
+1222 YGNLLNKIEDI

-1253 LLDPENA
+1253 LQDPKNA
-1260 TDKDLENVLSNNK
+1260 TDKDLEIVLSNNK

-1307 SSPSQNMISDE
+1307 NSPSQNMISDE
-1318 ELEEKYSGLDNEGLN
+1318 EMEEKYSDLDAIGINKL
-1333 ELINSKFQRQIL
+1333 LNSKFQRQIL
-1345 TDISRDVRDNLGLS
+1345 TDISRDVKDNLGLS

-1370 LIIDSVVSE
+1370 LLIDSVVSE

-1389 KTESKDY
+1389 KEESKDY
-1396 KYKKEYENRW
+1396 EYKKEYENRW
-1406 KNLNPNFWIFEK
+1406 KNLNPDFWIFEK
-1418 SRITK
+1418 SRIYK
-1423 YKDGNPN
+1423 YKDGKKA
-1430 GYVEVIH
+1430 GYIEVITTNTLNPI
-1437 FNKDNSIFKQI
+1437 FNLI
-1448 KNKTNGFKTMNYV
+1448 KNKNNGFKTMNYV

-1476 MNDPVP
+1476 MNDPIP

-1523 GLKSLLNLFSKS
+1523 GLKSLLDLFSKS
-1535 IETGELPGDR
+1535 IETGELPGNR

-1551 NQDLESILGYNAQI
+1551 NQDLESILGYNAQL

-1573 YEKEV
+1573 YEKDV
-1578 FNSITKELGI
+1578 FNSISKELGI
-1588 SYNEVY
+1588 DYEEVY

-1600 ITSVG
+1600 ITAVG

-1633 LTNNQYRKYLDLAI
+1633 LTNPQYRKYLDLAI

-1676 KNLKDLLFKYQTEL
+1676 KNLKDLLFKYQIEL
-1690 PTKGIKSKSQENEAN
+1690 PTKNIKSKNQENESYALVALFSN
-1705 SIVTLYSDL
+1705 L
-1714 MKSIGEAVTPTGF
+1714 MNSIGEAITPTGF

-1737 HALAENNQ
+1737 HALEKNNQ

-1795 EALSKHDVMERIKS
+1795 EALSKHDVMERIQS
-1809 SVDDVYTSVAKETKN
+1809 SKDDVYTSVAKETNN

-1835 NKKNDY
+1835 SKVNDY
-1841 KDINNF
+1841 TDINNF
-1847 NNIVTSVINVLDI
+1847 NNIVKSVINILDI
-1860 LDFGVNFEETKDSE
+1860 LDFGVNFEKETDSE
-1874 GNTIVSDKKI
+1874 GNTVDSDKKI

-1905 TTARNIVKMLEKNL
+1905 TTAKNIVKILEKNL

-1927 QNLAKNNN
+1927 QELNKKTDKKYNS
-1935 DNRIKYSR
+1935 IYSR
-1943 QELANAFFPSENQE
+1943 QELADAFFPSENQE
-1957 QNLQEFNNFCTYL
+1957 QNLQEFNNFCIYL

-1980 EEETGRI
+1980 DEKT
-1987 YITNHG
+1987 G
-1993 KIDFYDLIN
+1993 KININNYGQVDFYDLIKTPKL
-2002 SSNSLKEFSI
+2002 LKEFSI

-2029 TQNVLNATHKAY
+2029 TQNVLNATRRAY

-2067 IRDYSSKINEVGSNG
+2067 IRDYSSKINEVGSSG
-2082 LSTRDLDEITN
+2082 LSTRDLDEITD

-2110 LEKQDYQDNNSLVSP
+2110 LEKQDYQDDNALVSP

-2133 NNTINNK
+2133 NNTIGNK
-2140 ITLPTD
+2140 IILPKD

-2191 EAPKINQ
+2191 QAVKINK
-2198 AAMEALNNNLFRMME
+2198 AAMEALNNNLYRMME

-2228 LSTIHALESLPDNQ
+2228 LSTIKAIESLLDNQ
-2242 ISGDNKEDF
+2242 IPGDNKEKF
-2251 RIKEIK
+2251 RAKELNN
-2257 DFLSSGN
+2257 FLYSGITNTKIIDN
-2264 IEEELVNKVFKK
+2264 IIADKSLT
-2276 VNKKLRLIDSKEE
+2276 KEQQYK
-2289 REKIYK
+2289 KIYEH
-2295 DIYKQK
+2295 K
-2301 VKSIKA
+2301 VETIKA

-2339 ENPYFH
+2339 ENPYFN
-2345 KGNEPLKQITE
+2345 KGTEPLKQITE
-2356 TIDGKE
+2356 TVDGKKII
-2362 VTRDETPLERLQRL
+2362 RDETPLERLQRL
-2376 YTKRFDQL
+2376 YLKRLTYL

-2396 VKPVRFSDLK
+2396 IKPVRFSDLK

-2412 LGGNILYQ
+2412 LSGNILYQ

-2440 SLITVANRL
+2440 ALITVANRL
-2449 GVDTSTIT
+2449 GIDTSIIT
-2457 RDNKTRAFYDPSTD
+2457 KDNKTKAFYDPSTD
-2471 IMFVLNNDFVD
+2471 TMFVLNNDFTD

-2506 KSKLSDAQVK
+2506 KYKLSDAQVK

-2527 FINHD
+2527 FINHQ

-2553 KVSNLLGSGN
+2553 KISNLLGSGN

-2572 AYGLSDPAVQEA
+2572 AYGLSDPAVKEA

-2596 SNKTMNIVMS
+2596 SSKTMNIVMS
-2606 MVPNFVT
+2606 MVPQFVT
-2613 DSFKKLFKFL
+2613 NSFKKMFKLL

-2724 SLTTYAAFP
+2724 SLTIYAAFP

-2746 AATMVTANGINQK
+2746 AATMVTAHGINQK

-2838 KGNFDTKLQTY
+2838 KSNFDTKLQTY

-2907 NTVVEKAQEGL
+2907 NTVVEKAQEDL

-2943 LKNGHGEVFFDTLN
+2943 LKNGHGEAFFDTLN

-2988 NLIKPIRYMV
+2988 NLIKPIRYTV

-3024 EMKTL
+3024 EMRTL

-3062 ANLLK
+3062 AKLLK
-3067 TIKENS
+3067 TIKDNS

-3107 EAIAYLRGYNYNLEV
+3107 EAIAHLRGYNYNLEV

-3216 GYKKVAKYNS
+3216 GYKKVAKYNT
-3226 NAAESNKNINYYYSS
+3226 NAAENNKNINYYYSS

-3272 TGGLITKPED
+3272 TGGLITEPEQ

-3334 RDITDMIGRQLGRQA
+3334 KDITDMIGRQLGRQA

-3367 MYNKA
+3367 MYNKS

-3382 VFELAKTD
+3382 VFELAKKD
-3390 PTIEST
+3390 PTIKST
-3396 LKLLTPEIKEYIFD
+3396 LGLLTPEIKEYIFD

-3420 VDLVEDV
+3420 IDLVEDV

-3437 IYTGNTRYNSEV
+3437 IYTGTTRYNSEV

-3466 RWLKTIEQWD
+3466 KWLKTIEQWD

-3491 VVVPAVNA
+3491 VVVPAINA

-3632 YQALEKSIQYG
+3632 YQALEKSVQYG

-3670 KEEFVDYDKFRGRQ
+3670 KEEFVDYDKFKGRQ

-3735 SGIGTAITDNL
+3735 SGVGTAVTDNL
-3746 VSKAWE
+3746 ISKAWE
-3752 GGLGNTMGFDMFF
+3752 GGLGNTIGFDMFF
-3765 RSLTMNPFI
+3765 RSLTMNPFV

>member
-1 MDTQPLNKELIER
+1 MLPELNEQQILEEQAQLEKERADLASKQALLDQITKTDFYSLAAGTRNDNKEAENAIRTDLEKDYLSGIPRSDLVQKYGESAVSAFQIGLGQGENQYINDKYRNRYLSQFLSDTVNLAGNTIASSALSLGALGAQALGPSIGKKASERVKHFSDSFEETYTDASRGHERAKLALDERTERYNKLKEQEQLRKNQELYNQEVKDDGETLASLNKFGRDTLAGATRIAKDASNTIKNIVDDPNILWSRGVSAGASVGASIGISRLVDKGINSLSKFMAPKVASTYNKELIAE
-14 DVANTDYYSS
+14 AQ
-24 LAGLDN
+24 
-30 PVKEKET
+30 E
-37 AIRSDLENDFY
+37 I
-48 KLTYNQMVNKYGVDA
+48 NKA
-63 TNAIYQNFGNAGAQY
+63 LNAG
-78 IGDRTAERTWGQ
+78 
-90 AALDTA
+90 
-96 NSALGSA
+96 
-103 VTGIA
+103 
-108 SVAALPSFID
+108 
-118 PNLANKVYGGIN
+118 
-130 QFEEDVFNK
+130 K
-139 NLSDPLQ
+139 N
-146 RELRRLNAIQARN
+146 
-159 EKYNRLQQ
+159 
-167 EKEEAASEELYRNEV
+167 
-182 QTKGKTLADLS
+182 
-193 KIGRDAGIWAKRIK
+193 
-207 EDALDATA
+207 
-215 VTMTSPMKL
+215 
-224 GHLGSGAVGSIGA
+224 
-237 SLGTSAIVNSG
+237 
-248 LKALG
+248 
-253 KSLGKESLNT
+253 
-263 SDKALLNEVSL
+263 
-274 LNKEVN
+274 
-280 AGTKAGLTRQQILD
+280 AGLTKQQILS
-294 NVLSEETGKTIS
+294 NVLSEETGR
-306 KVFTPSGLNTPI
+306 
-318 PSTLKNQGLI
+318 TL
-328 SGVVGEY
+328 VGGY

-341 YSQEALDLAKKSRF
+341 FGEEA
-355 DTDIAEK
+355 
-362 LLTDKKLPLRV
+362 
-373 QNAVGN
+373 
-379 VLGDKL
+379 
-385 AKKIIPTSLEDFGNK
+385 FG
-400 YSWMITSGAMEGTGS
+400 
-415 ASEVMNEIQNI
+415 
-426 SHEDLLEN
+426 
-434 SVPYRNYY
+434 
-442 KELISQGMQED
+442 
-453 LAKEKA
+453 LAKELRKNPKLIDKILETPSNTSGMSWMLTSGLMEGSGSGIDIQNQINEASFETLEKNSNKFVELRNQYLKEGDSLDTANNKA
-459 KNKIAYDAALPVLF
+459 RSQIAYTAGLKVARD
-473 EVGALATFAGAFS
+473 VGILAAGAGYFS
-486 KGLEK
+486 RGLEK
-491 IPSGLTKA
+491 LNKGVTRNEALSNIAGGTAEEGLTG
-499 EFAKNILG
+499 LG
-507 EMTEEGITGFQTI
+507 TI
-520 PQNIA
+520 FENRE
-525 IKKYADPSKDI
+525 IKKSIDKNKDI
-536 LEGVGSNI
+536 LEGVGKNVG
-544 SESVIGAVPGA
+544 ESMVGAVLGTA
-555 GIIQVP
+555 AIQSP
-561 GLTKGAVKTTIKGI
+561 FLASKGVQKTTQGI
-575 STAKNKAIEAY
+575 STAKNKVIEAY
-586 KSSSIPEKIKSKL
+586 KSSAIPEKIKSKL
-599 DNKEANQ
+599 NNKDANQ
-606 ELRNVSTTLFNNLS
+606 ELANVSKTLFNNLS

-628 NNDFKEAII
+628 NNNFKEAIV

-644 LSKESKELSKAVES
+644 LSKDSKEISKAVES

-698 HNKTKSTAL
+698 HNKTKSAAI

-717 NFDNLDQINEAVSKL
+717 NFDNLDQINKAVSKL

-751 LMNNDAL
+751 LMSNDAL
-758 QSVYQYSDSVL
+758 QSVYNYSDSVL

-780 NILSKNKDVDQNTLN
+780 NELSKNKDIDQNTLN
-795 NLKSSLDTI
+795 NLKSSLDTL

-838 KLNTLQGIKNT
+838 KLSTLQGIKNT

-896 NQMKKLGAW
+896 NQIKKLGAW
-905 INSGLNKLDAINN
+905 INSGLNKLEAINN
-918 TSDKS
+918 ASDRS

-1023 KIDFAKKIKRK
+1023 HIDFAKKIKRK
-1034 VKSKNIIK
+1034 VKPKNIIK

-1081 GNPVLTKPESS
+1081 GKPVLTKPESS
-1092 YTEEEKMVV
+1092 YTEEEKIVV
-1101 NTKIRANEKFGL
+1101 NTKTRANEKFGL

-1139 DNVAKDVFNILSNR
+1139 DNVVKDVFNILANR
-1153 KLYDATTTA
+1153 KLYDAVTTA

-1170 KPTYTQEQLK
+1170 KPAYTQTQLT

-1189 YKNIKERISKELDL
+1189 YNNIKDRIAKELDL
-1203 RLIDFIEKGTLP
+1203 RLIDFIEKDTLP
-1215 EEYNNNL
+1215 EEYNKNL
-1222 YGNLLNKIEDL
+1222 YGNLLNKIEDI

-1253 LLDPENA
+1253 LQDPKNA
-1260 TDKDLENVLSNNK
+1260 TDKDLEIVLSNNK

-1307 SSPSQNMISDE
+1307 NSPSQNMISDE
-1318 ELEEKYSGLDNEGLN
+1318 EMEEKYSDLDAIGINKL
-1333 ELINSKFQRQIL
+1333 LNSKFQRQIL
-1345 TDISRDVRDNLGLS
+1345 TDISRDVKDNLGLS

-1370 LIIDSVVSE
+1370 LLIDSVVSE

-1389 KTESKDY
+1389 KEESKDY
-1396 KYKKEYENRW
+1396 EYKKEYENRW
-1406 KNLNPNFWIFEK
+1406 KNLNPDFWIFEK
-1418 SRITK
+1418 SRIYK
-1423 YKDGNPN
+1423 YKDGKKA
-1430 GYVEVIH
+1430 GYIEVITTNTLNPI
-1437 FNKDNSIFKQI
+1437 FNLI
-1448 KNKTNGFKTMNYV
+1448 KNKNNGFKTMNYV

-1476 MNDPVP
+1476 MNDPIP

-1523 GLKSLLNLFSKS
+1523 GLKSLLDLFSKS
-1535 IETGELPGDR
+1535 IETGELPGNR

-1551 NQDLESILGYNAQI
+1551 NQDLESILGYNAQL

-1573 YEKEV
+1573 YEKDV
-1578 FNSITKELGI
+1578 FNSISKELGI
-1588 SYNEVY
+1588 DYEEVY

-1600 ITSVG
+1600 ITAVG

-1633 LTNNQYRKYLDLAI
+1633 LTNPQYRKYLDLAI

-1676 KNLKDLLFKYQTEL
+1676 KNLKDLLFKYQIEL
-1690 PTKGIKSKSQENEAN
+1690 PTKNIKSKNQENESYALVALFSN
-1705 SIVTLYSDL
+1705 L
-1714 MKSIGEAVTPTGF
+1714 MNSIGEAITPTGF

-1737 HALAENNQ
+1737 HALEKNNQ

-1795 EALSKHDVMERIKS
+1795 EALSKHDVMERIQS
-1809 SVDDVYTSVAKETKN
+1809 SKDDVYTSVAKETNN

-1835 NKKNDY
+1835 SKVNDY
-1841 KDINNF
+1841 TDINNF
-1847 NNIVTSVINVLDI
+1847 NNIVKSVINILDI
-1860 LDFGVNFEETKDSE
+1860 LDFGVNFEKETDSE
-1874 GNTIVSDKKI
+1874 GNTVDSDKKI

-1905 TTARNIVKMLEKNL
+1905 TTAKNIVKILEKNL

-1927 QNLAKNNN
+1927 QELNKKTDKKYNS
-1935 DNRIKYSR
+1935 IYSR
-1943 QELANAFFPSENQE
+1943 QELADAFFPSENQE
-1957 QNLQEFNNFCTYL
+1957 QNLQEFNNFCIYL

-1980 EEETGRI
+1980 DEKT
-1987 YITNHG
+1987 G
-1993 KIDFYDLIN
+1993 KININNYGQVDFYDLIKTPKL
-2002 SSNSLKEFSI
+2002 LKEFSI

-2029 TQNVLNATHKAY
+2029 TQNVLNATRRAY

-2067 IRDYSSKINEVGSNG
+2067 IRDYSSKINEVGSSG
-2082 LSTRDLDEITN
+2082 LSTRDLDEITD

-2110 LEKQDYQDNNSLVSP
+2110 LEKQDYQDDNALVSP

-2133 NNTINNK
+2133 NNTIGNK
-2140 ITLPTD
+2140 IILPKD

-2191 EAPKINQ
+2191 QAVKINK
-2198 AAMEALNNNLFRMME
+2198 AAMEALNNNLYRMME

-2228 LSTIHALESLPDNQ
+2228 LSTIKAIESLPDNQ
-2242 ISGDNKEDF
+2242 IPGDNKEKF
-2251 RIKEIK
+2251 RAKELNN
-2257 DFLSSGN
+2257 FLYSGITNTKIIDN
-2264 IEEELVNKVFKK
+2264 IIADKSLT
-2276 VNKKLRLIDSKEE
+2276 KEQQYK
-2289 REKIYK
+2289 KIYEH
-2295 DIYKQK
+2295 K
-2301 VKSIKA
+2301 VETIKA

-2339 ENPYFH
+2339 ENPYFN
-2345 KGNEPLKQITE
+2345 KGTEPLKQITE
-2356 TIDGKE
+2356 TVDGKKII
-2362 VTRDETPLERLQRL
+2362 RDETPLERLQRL
-2376 YTKRFDQL
+2376 YLKRLTYL

-2396 VKPVRFSDLK
+2396 IKPVRFSDLK

-2440 SLITVANRL
+2440 ALITVANRL
-2449 GVDTSTIT
+2449 GIDTSIIT
-2457 RDNKTRAFYDPSTD
+2457 KDNKTKAFYDPSTD
-2471 IMFVLNNDFVD
+2471 TMFVLNNDFTD

-2527 FINHD
+2527 FINHQ

-2553 KVSNLLGSGN
+2553 KISNLLGSGN

-2572 AYGLSDPAVQEA
+2572 AYGLSDPAVKEA

-2596 SNKTMNIVMS
+2596 SSKTMNIVMS
-2606 MVPNFVT
+2606 MVPQFVT
-2613 DSFKKLFKFL
+2613 NSFKKMFKLL

-2724 SLTTYAAFP
+2724 SLTIYAAFP

-2746 AATMVTANGINQK
+2746 AATMVTAHGINQK

-2923 KATTKLG
+2923 RATTKLG

-2943 LKNGHGEVFFDTLN
+2943 LKNGHGEAFFDTLN

-3024 EMKTL
+3024 EMRTL

-3048 LDLIDNHSYRKAIK
+3048 LDLIDNHSYRKAVK
-3062 ANLLK
+3062 AKLLK

-3107 EAIAYLRGYNYNLEV
+3107 EAIAHLRGYNYNLEV
-3122 KSELI
+3122 KPELI

-3153 IASDFDAIV
+3153 IASDFDAII

-3216 GYKKVAKYNS
+3216 GYKKVAKYNT
-3226 NAAESNKNINYYYSS
+3226 NAAENNKNINYYYSS

-3382 VFELAKTD
+3382 VFELAKKD
-3390 PTIEST
+3390 PTIEFT

-3420 VDLVEDV
+3420 IDLVEDV

-3437 IYTGNTRYNSEV
+3437 IYTGTTRYNSEV
-3449 QKAIKIALVA
+3449 QKAIKVALVA

-3491 VVVPAVNA
+3491 VMVPAINA

-3632 YQALEKSIQYG
+3632 YQALEKSVQYG

-3670 KEEFVDYDKFRGRQ
+3670 KEEFVDYDKFKGRQ

-3735 SGIGTAITDNL
+3735 SGVGTAVTDNL
-3746 VSKAWE
+3746 ISKAWE
-3752 GGLGNTMGFDMFF
+3752 GGLGNTIGFDMFF
-3765 RSLTMNPFI
+3765 RSLTMNPFV

>member
-1 MDTQPLNKELIER
+1 MLPELNEQQILEEQAQLEKERADLASKQALLDQITKTDFYSLAAGTRNDNKEAENAIRTDLEKDYLSGIPRSDLVQKYGESAVSAFQIGLGQGENQYINDKYRNRYLSQFLSDTVNLTGNTIASSALSLGALGAQALGPSIGKKASERVKHFSDSFEETYTDASRGHERAKLALDERTERYNKLKEQEQLRKNQELYNQEVKDDGETLASLNKFGRDTLAGATRIAKDASNTIKNIVDDPNILWSRGVSAGASVGASIGISRLVDKGINSLSKFMAPKVASTYNKELIAE
-14 DVANTDYYSS
+14 AQ
-24 LAGLDN
+24 
-30 PVKEKET
+30 E
-37 AIRSDLENDFY
+37 I
-48 KLTYNQMVNKYGVDA
+48 NKA
-63 TNAIYQNFGNAGAQY
+63 LNAG
-78 IGDRTAERTWGQ
+78 
-90 AALDTA
+90 
-96 NSALGSA
+96 
-103 VTGIA
+103 
-108 SVAALPSFID
+108 
-118 PNLANKVYGGIN
+118 
-130 QFEEDVFNK
+130 K
-139 NLSDPLQ
+139 N
-146 RELRRLNAIQARN
+146 
-159 EKYNRLQQ
+159 
-167 EKEEAASEELYRNEV
+167 
-182 QTKGKTLADLS
+182 
-193 KIGRDAGIWAKRIK
+193 
-207 EDALDATA
+207 
-215 VTMTSPMKL
+215 
-224 GHLGSGAVGSIGA
+224 
-237 SLGTSAIVNSG
+237 
-248 LKALG
+248 
-253 KSLGKESLNT
+253 
-263 SDKALLNEVSL
+263 
-274 LNKEVN
+274 
-280 AGTKAGLTRQQILD
+280 AGLTKQQILS
-294 NVLSEETGKTIS
+294 NVLSEETGR
-306 KVFTPSGLNTPI
+306 
-318 PSTLKNQGLI
+318 TL
-328 SGVVGEY
+328 VGGY

-341 YSQEALDLAKKSRF
+341 FGEEA
-355 DTDIAEK
+355 
-362 LLTDKKLPLRV
+362 
-373 QNAVGN
+373 
-379 VLGDKL
+379 
-385 AKKIIPTSLEDFGNK
+385 FG
-400 YSWMITSGAMEGTGS
+400 
-415 ASEVMNEIQNI
+415 
-426 SHEDLLEN
+426 
-434 SVPYRNYY
+434 
-442 KELISQGMQED
+442 
-453 LAKEKA
+453 LAKELRKNPKLIDKILETPSNTSGMSWMLTSGLMEGSGSGIDIQNQINEASFETLEKNSNKFVELRNQYLKEGDSLDTANNKA
-459 KNKIAYDAALPVLF
+459 RSQIAYTAGLKVARD
-473 EVGALATFAGAFS
+473 VGILAAGAGYFS
-486 KGLEK
+486 RGLEK
-491 IPSGLTKA
+491 LNKGVTRNEALSNIAGGTAEEGLTG
-499 EFAKNILG
+499 LG
-507 EMTEEGITGFQTI
+507 TI
-520 PQNIA
+520 FENRE
-525 IKKYADPSKDI
+525 IKKSIDKNKDI
-536 LEGVGSNI
+536 LEGVGKNVG
-544 SESVIGAVPGA
+544 ESMVGAVLGTA
-555 GIIQVP
+555 AIQSP
-561 GLTKGAVKTTIKGI
+561 FLASKGVQKTTQGI
-575 STAKNKAIEAY
+575 STAKNKVIEAY
-586 KSSSIPEKIKSKL
+586 KSSAIPEKIKSKL
-599 DNKEANQ
+599 NNKDANQ
-606 ELRNVSTTLFNNLS
+606 ELANVSKTLFNNLS

-628 NNDFKEAII
+628 NNNFKEAIV

-644 LSKESKELSKAVES
+644 LSKDSKEISKAVES

-698 HNKTKSTAL
+698 HNKTKSAAI

-717 NFDNLDQINEAVSKL
+717 NFDNLDQINKAVSKL

-751 LMNNDAL
+751 LMSNDAL

-780 NILSKNKDVDQNTLN
+780 NELSKNKDIDQNTLN
-795 NLKSSLDTI
+795 NLKSSLDTL

-838 KLNTLQGIKNT
+838 KLSTLQGIKNT

-905 INSGLNKLDAINN
+905 INSGLNKLEAINN
-918 TSDKS
+918 ASDRS

-991 NVLFDKNIY
+991 NILFDKNIY
-1000 QKYQKSLGN
+1000 QKYHKSLGN

-1034 VKSKNIIK
+1034 VKPKNIIK

-1081 GNPVLTKPESS
+1081 GKPVLTKPESS
-1092 YTEEEKMVV
+1092 YTEEEKIVV
-1101 NTKIRANEKFGL
+1101 NTKTRANEKFGL

-1139 DNVAKDVFNILSNR
+1139 DNVVKDVFNILANR
-1153 KLYDATTTA
+1153 KLYDAVTTA

-1170 KPTYTQEQLK
+1170 KPAYTQAQLT

-1189 YKNIKERISKELDL
+1189 YNNIKDRIAKELDL
-1203 RLIDFIEKGTLP
+1203 RLIDFIEKDTLP
-1215 EEYNNNL
+1215 EEYNKNL
-1222 YGNLLNKIEDL
+1222 YGNLLNKIEDI

-1253 LLDPENA
+1253 LQDPKNA
-1260 TDKDLENVLSNNK
+1260 TDKDLEIVLSNNK

-1307 SSPSQNMISDE
+1307 NSPSQNMISDE
-1318 ELEEKYSGLDNEGLN
+1318 EMEEKYSDLDAIGINKL
-1333 ELINSKFQRQIL
+1333 LNSKFQRQIL
-1345 TDISRDVRDNLGLS
+1345 TDISRDVKDNLGLS

-1370 LIIDSVVSE
+1370 LLIDSVVSE

-1389 KTESKDY
+1389 KEESKDY
-1396 KYKKEYENRW
+1396 EYKKEYENRW
-1406 KNLNPNFWIFEK
+1406 KNLNPDFWIFEK
-1418 SRITK
+1418 SRIYK
-1423 YKDGNPN
+1423 YKDGKKA
-1430 GYVEVIH
+1430 GYIEVITTNTLNPI
-1437 FNKDNSIFKQI
+1437 FNLI
-1448 KNKTNGFKTMNYV
+1448 KNKNNGFKTMNYV

-1476 MNDPVP
+1476 MNDPIP

-1523 GLKSLLNLFSKS
+1523 GLKSLLDLFSKS
-1535 IETGELPGDR
+1535 IETGELPGNR

-1551 NQDLESILGYNAQI
+1551 NQDLESILGYNAQL

-1573 YEKEV
+1573 YEKDV
-1578 FNSITKELGI
+1578 FNSISKELGI
-1588 SYNEVY
+1588 DYEEVY

-1600 ITSVG
+1600 ITAVG

-1633 LTNNQYRKYLDLAI
+1633 LTNPQYRKYLDLAI

-1676 KNLKDLLFKYQTEL
+1676 KNLKDLLFKYQIEL
-1690 PTKGIKSKSQENEAN
+1690 PTKNIKSKNQENESYALVALFSN
-1705 SIVTLYSDL
+1705 L
-1714 MKSIGEAVTPTGF
+1714 MNSIGEAITPTGF

-1737 HALAENNQ
+1737 HALEKNNQ

-1795 EALSKHDVMERIKS
+1795 EALSKHDVMERIQS
-1809 SVDDVYTSVAKETKN
+1809 SKDDVYTSVAKETNN

-1835 NKKNDY
+1835 SKVNDY
-1841 KDINNF
+1841 TDINNF
-1847 NNIVTSVINVLDI
+1847 NNIVKSVINILDI
-1860 LDFGVNFEETKDSE
+1860 LDFGVNFEKETDSE
-1874 GNTIVSDKKI
+1874 GNTVDSDKKI

-1905 TTARNIVKMLEKNL
+1905 TTAKNIVKILEKNL

-1927 QNLAKNNN
+1927 QELNKKTDKKYNS
-1935 DNRIKYSR
+1935 IYSR
-1943 QELANAFFPSENQE
+1943 QELADAFFPSENQE
-1957 QNLQEFNNFCTYL
+1957 QNLQEFNNFCIYL

-1980 EEETGRI
+1980 DEKT
-1987 YITNHG
+1987 G
-1993 KIDFYDLIN
+1993 KININNYGQVDFYDLIKTPKL
-2002 SSNSLKEFSI
+2002 LKEFSI

-2029 TQNVLNATHKAY
+2029 TQNVLNATRRAY

-2067 IRDYSSKINEVGSNG
+2067 IRDYSSKINEVGSSG
-2082 LSTRDLDEITN
+2082 LSTRDLDEITD

-2110 LEKQDYQDNNSLVSP
+2110 LEKQDYQDDNALVSP

-2133 NNTINNK
+2133 NNTIGNK
-2140 ITLPTD
+2140 IILPKD

-2191 EAPKINQ
+2191 QAVKINK
-2198 AAMEALNNNLFRMME
+2198 AAMEALNNNLYRMME

-2228 LSTIHALESLPDNQ
+2228 LSTIKAIESLPDNQ
-2242 ISGDNKEDF
+2242 IPGDNKEKF
-2251 RIKEIK
+2251 RAKELNN
-2257 DFLSSGN
+2257 FLYSGITNTKIIDN
-2264 IEEELVNKVFKK
+2264 IIADKSLT
-2276 VNKKLRLIDSKEE
+2276 KEQQYK
-2289 REKIYK
+2289 KIYEH
-2295 DIYKQK
+2295 K
-2301 VKSIKA
+2301 VETIKA

-2339 ENPYFH
+2339 ENPYFN
-2345 KGNEPLKQITE
+2345 KGTEPLKQITE
-2356 TIDGKE
+2356 TVDGKKII
-2362 VTRDETPLERLQRL
+2362 RDETPLERLQRL
-2376 YTKRFDQL
+2376 YLKRLTYL

-2396 VKPVRFSDLK
+2396 IKPVRFSDLK

-2412 LGGNILYQ
+2412 LSGNILYQ

-2440 SLITVANRL
+2440 ALITVANRL
-2449 GVDTSTIT
+2449 GIDTSIIT
-2457 RDNKTRAFYDPSTD
+2457 KDNKTKAFYDPSTD
-2471 IMFVLNNDFVD
+2471 TMFVLNNDFTD

-2527 FINHD
+2527 FINHQ

-2572 AYGLSDPAVQEA
+2572 AYGLSDPAVKEA

-2596 SNKTMNIVMS
+2596 SSKTMNIVMS
-2606 MVPNFVT
+2606 MVPQFVT
-2613 DSFKKLFKFL
+2613 NSFKKMFKLL

-2724 SLTTYAAFP
+2724 SLTTYVAFP

-2746 AATMVTANGINQK
+2746 AATMVTAHGINQK

-2907 NTVVEKAQEGL
+2907 NTVVEKAQEDL

-2943 LKNGHGEVFFDTLN
+2943 LKNGHGEAFFDTLN

-3024 EMKTL
+3024 EMRTL

-3062 ANLLK
+3062 AKLLK
-3067 TIKENS
+3067 TIKDNS

-3122 KSELI
+3122 KPELI

-3216 GYKKVAKYNS
+3216 GYKKVAKYNT
-3226 NAAESNKNINYYYSS
+3226 NAAENNKNINYYYSS

-3272 TGGLITKPED
+3272 TGGLITEPEQ

-3334 RDITDMIGRQLGRQA
+3334 KDITDMIGRQLGRQA

-3367 MYNKA
+3367 MYNKS

-3390 PTIEST
+3390 PTIKST
-3396 LKLLTPEIKEYIFD
+3396 LGLLTPEIKEYIFD
-3410 SFGENKFYVP
+3410 SFGDNKFYVP
-3420 VDLVEDV
+3420 IDLVEDV

-3437 IYTGNTRYNSEV
+3437 IYTGTTRYNSEV
-3449 QKAIKIALVA
+3449 QKAIKVALVA

-3491 VVVPAVNA
+3491 VVVPAINA

-3632 YQALEKSIQYG
+3632 YQALEKSVQYG

-3735 SGIGTAITDNL
+3735 SGVGTAVTDNL
-3746 VSKAWE
+3746 ISKAWE
-3752 GGLGNTMGFDMFF
+3752 GGLGNTIGFDMFF
-3765 RSLTMNPFI
+3765 RSLTMNPFV

>member
-1 MDTQPLNKELIER
+1 MVDYDKSFFRTIDNTVDSENAKNLIN
-14 DVANTDYYSS
+14 NTDYYSS
-24 LAGLDN
+24 VSGLDN
-30 PVKEKET
+30 PNQFKEE
-37 AIRSDLENDFY
+37 AIRNQLEKDFY
-48 KLTYNQMVNKYGVDA
+48 SLPYSELSAKYGYELA
-63 TNAIYQNFGNAGAQY
+63 NQIYQNFGIAGAENL
-78 IGDRTAERTWGQ
+78 GDKTAERTWGQ
-90 AALDTA
+90 TALDTV

-103 VTGIA
+103 ITGVA

-118 PNLANKVYGGIN
+118 PDLANKVYGGIN
-130 QFEEDVFNK
+130 QFEEEVFNK

-146 RELRRLNAIQARN
+146 KELRRLNTIQARN

-167 EKEEAASEELYRNEV
+167 EKEEAASEELYKNEV

-193 KIGRDAGIWAKRIK
+193 KIGRNTGIWAKRIK
-207 EDALDATA
+207 EDALDTTA

-253 KSLGKESLNT
+253 KTLGKASLNT
-263 SDKALLNEVSL
+263 SDKALLGEVSS

-280 AGTKAGLTRQQILD
+280 PATKAGLTRQQILD
-294 NVLSEETGKTIS
+294 NVLSEETGKTIP

-318 PSTLKNQGLI
+318 PSTLKNKGLT

-335 KEKALK
+335 KEKAFK
-341 YSQEALDLAKKSRF
+341 YSQEAIDLAKKSGF
-355 DTDIAEK
+355 NTDVAEK
-362 LLTDKKLPLRV
+362 LLADKRLPLRV

-385 AKKIIPTSLEDFGNK
+385 SKKIIPTSLEDFGNK
-400 YSWMITSGAMEGTGS
+400 YSWMITSGAIEGTGS

-442 KELISQGMQED
+442 KELISQGMRED

-491 IPSGLTKA
+491 IPSGITKA

-555 GIIQVP
+555 GVTQVP
-561 GLTKGAVKTTIKGI
+561 GVTKGAVKSTIKGI
-575 STAKNKAIEAY
+575 STAKNKVIEAY
-586 KSSSIPEKIKSKL
+586 KSSAIPEKIKVKL
-599 DNKEANQ
+599 NNTEANQ
-606 ELRNVSTTLFNNLS
+606 ELRATSKTLFNNLS

-628 NNDFKEAII
+628 NNNFKEAIV

-644 LSKESKELSKAVES
+644 LSKESKELSKVVES

-663 EDVKSEGYSSNNA
+663 EDVKSEGYSSNNT
-676 IVEYQNAVSELASL
+676 IVEYQNTVSELASL

-698 HNKTKSTAL
+698 HNKTKSAAL

-717 NFDNLDQINEAVSKL
+717 NFDNLDQINKAISKL

-758 QSVYQYSDSVL
+758 QSVYNYSDSVL

-780 NILSKNKDVDQNTLN
+780 NILSKKKDVDQITLN
-795 NLKSSLDTI
+795 NLKSSLDTL

-849 LNTSLSDNTLSAIDT
+849 LNTSLSDNTLSAIDI

-905 INSGLNKLDAINN
+905 INSGLNKLEAINN

-972 LASLYPELGVSSI
+972 LTSLYPELGVSSI

-1059 DSEEQALREQ
+1059 DSEEQAIREQ

-1101 NTKIRANEKFGL
+1101 NAKIRANEKFGL

-1139 DNVAKDVFNILSNR
+1139 DNVAKDVFNILANR

-1170 KPTYTQEQLK
+1170 KPTYTQTQLT
-1180 TYKSVFNEF
+1180 TYKSIFNDF
-1189 YKNIKERISKELDL
+1189 YNNIKERISKELEL
-1203 RLIDFIEKGTLP
+1203 RLLDFIDEDSLSDN
-1215 EEYNNNL
+1215 Y
-1222 YGNLLNKIEDL
+1222 NKIS
-1233 RKKLRDQGVEEY
+1233 KEEFKVKY
-1245 ILNSLYNI
+1245 KNLIDKIKDVDKSILNSLYNI

-1260 TDKDLENVLSNNK
+1260 TDKDLENILSNNK
-1273 TRLFALVQKDE
+1273 TRLFALVQVDE
-1284 DGNLLINPHILD
+1284 DGNFLINPHILD
-1296 TVILSTFEYLI
+1296 TVALSTFEYLI
-1307 SSPSQNMISDE
+1307 SSPSQNMISDDD
-1318 ELEEKYSGLDNEGLN
+1318 LQEKYSGLDNEGLN

-1370 LIIDSVVSE
+1370 LLIDSVVSE
-1379 VFNVLTKDIY
+1379 VFNVLSKDIY
-1389 KTESKDY
+1389 KNEQGTKVNKWD
-1396 KYKKEYENRW
+1396 K
-1406 KNLNPNFWIFEK
+1406 LNPDFWLFEK
-1418 SRITK
+1418 SRINK
-1423 YKDGNPN
+1423 YKDGKPS
-1430 GYVEVIH
+1430 GYIEVIH
-1437 FNKDNSIFKQI
+1437 TNKNHSIFKLI
-1448 KNKTNGFKTMNYV
+1448 KNKNKGFKTMNYV
-1461 ISNILSETRKDNEFY
+1461 VSNILSESRKDNEFY
-1476 MNDPVP
+1476 MDDPIP
-1482 VDKTQLHNNTPITN
+1482 VDKSQLHTNTPITN

-1512 DFFKENLLLNL
+1512 DLFKENLLLNL
-1523 GLKSLLNLFSKS
+1523 GLKSLLDLFSTS
-1535 IETGELPGDR
+1535 IETDELPGDKSK
-1545 NQGEFN
+1545 GDFN
-1551 NQDLESILGYNAQI
+1551 DQDLESILGYNAQL

-1573 YEKEV
+1573 YEKDV
-1578 FNSITKELGI
+1578 FNSIAKELGLT
-1588 SYNEVY
+1588 YDEVY

-1600 ITSVG
+1600 ITAVG

-1633 LTNNQYRKYLDLAI
+1633 LNNLQYRKYLDLAI

-1665 FLDNI
+1665 FLDKI
-1670 RNNENY
+1670 RNTKEY
-1676 KNLKDLLFKYQTEL
+1676 KELSNLLFKYQTEL
-1690 PTKGIKSKSQENEAN
+1690 PTKDIKSKSQENEAS
-1705 SIVTLYSDL
+1705 SIVTLYSNL
-1714 MKSIGEAVTPTGF
+1714 MKSIGEAITPTGF

-1737 HALAENNQ
+1737 HALVENNQ

-1795 EALSKHDVMERIKS
+1795 EALSKHDVMERIQS
-1809 SVDDVYTSVAKETKN
+1809 SKDDVYTSVAKETKN

-1835 NKKNDY
+1835 ANNKNDD
-1841 KDINNF
+1841 KRNF
-1847 NNIVTSVINVLDI
+1847 NILVNSVINVLDAFE
-1860 LDFGVNFEETKDSE
+1860 FGVNFEKETDSE
-1874 GNTIVSDKKI
+1874 GNTVVSDKKI
-1884 SISRAAVKDV
+1884 SIARSAVKDV

-1905 TTARNIVKMLEKNL
+1905 TTARNIVKLLENNL
-1919 YSSISAAM
+1919 YSKLSTAI
-1927 QNLAKNNN
+1927 QNLDKSG
-1935 DNRIKYSR
+1935 IHKKEYSR
-1943 QELANAFFPSENQE
+1943 QELADAFFPSENKE
-1957 QNLQEFNNFCTYL
+1957 QNLQNFNNLCINL
-1970 NNLINNSLYI
+1970 NNLFNNTFYI
-1980 EEETGRI
+1980 DEKSNKVSI
-1987 YITNHG
+1987 FNHG
-1993 KIDFYDLIN
+1993 NVDFYNLIKTPD
-2002 SSNSLKEFSI
+2002 SIKKFSI

-2023 NIATIY
+2023 NVANVY
-2029 TQNVLNATHKAY
+2029 TQNVLDATHKAY
-2041 SQETMDS
+2041 NQETMDS

-2058 MTGMYRGAL
+2058 MTGMYRGSL
-2067 IRDYSSKINEVGSNG
+2067 IRDYSNKFNEVGSNG
-2082 LSTRDLDEITN
+2082 LSTRDLDEVTN

-2110 LEKQDYQDNNSLVSP
+2110 LEKQDYQDDNTLRSP
-2125 AYASDMFG
+2125 VYASDMSG
-2133 NNTINNK
+2133 NYIIGNK
-2140 ITLPTD
+2140 IILPKD

-2163 MVDQVMQMFQDV
+2163 MIDQVMQMFQDV

-2191 EAPKINQ
+2191 QAPKINE

-2213 NRYRDFLRAFTEDEF
+2213 NRYRDFLRAFTEEEF
-2228 LSTIHALESLPDNQ
+2228 LSTIYAIENLPDNY
-2242 ISGDNKEDF
+2242 ISGNANNF
-2251 RIKEIK
+2251 RIKELK
-2257 DFLSSGN
+2257 NFLSSGN
-2264 IEEELVNKVFKK
+2264 TNEELIS
-2276 VNKKLRLIDSKEE
+2276 KLFDKNGKLIESKEE

-2301 VKSIKA
+2301 VEAIKA

-2362 VTRDETPLERLQRL
+2362 VTRNETPLERLQRL
-2376 YTKRFDQL
+2376 YTKKFDQL

-2406 SELSKA
+2406 GELSKA

-2435 AKTMG
+2435 AKTIG
-2440 SLITVANRL
+2440 ALITVANRL
-2449 GVDTSTIT
+2449 GVDTSIIT
-2457 RDNKTRAFYDPSTD
+2457 KDNKTKAFYDPITD
-2471 IMFVLNNDFVD
+2471 TMFVLNNDFTD

-2527 FINHD
+2527 FINHE

-2553 KVSNLLGSGN
+2553 KVNNLLDSGN

-2572 AYGLSDPAVQEA
+2572 AYGLSDPAVKEA

-2596 SNKTMNIVMS
+2596 SNKTINIVMS
-2606 MVPNFVT
+2606 MVPQFVT
-2613 DSFKKLFKFL
+2613 NSFKKMFKLL

-2660 GLTSIESPIL
+2660 ELTSIESPIL

-2746 AATMVTANGINQK
+2746 AAAMVTAHGINQK

-2788 GLAAKYDVL
+2788 GLAAKYDVF

-2930 KNIATIG
+2930 KNMATIG

-2943 LKNGHGEVFFDTLN
+2943 LKNGHGEAFFDTLN

-3024 EMKTL
+3024 EMRTL

-3048 LDLIDNHSYRKAIK
+3048 LDLIDNHSYRKAVK
-3062 ANLLK
+3062 AKLLK

-3079 NLYQQKCEELATF
+3079 NLYQQKCEELATY

-3107 EAIAYLRGYNYNLEV
+3107 EAIAHLRGYNYNLEV
-3122 KSELI
+3122 KPELI

-3196 KSSGSIVIA
+3196 RSSGSIVIA

-3216 GYKKVAKYNS
+3216 GYKKVAKYNT
-3226 NAAESNKNINYYYSS
+3226 NAAENNKNINYYYSS

-3282 VKRITRFIQRDIVN
+3282 VKRITRFVQRDIVN

-3334 RDITDMIGRQLGRQA
+3334 KDITDMIGRQLGRQA

-3382 VFELAKTD
+3382 VFELAKKD

-3396 LKLLTPEIKEYIFD
+3396 LNLLIPEIKEYIFD

-3420 VDLVEDV
+3420 IDLVEDV

-3437 IYTGNTRYNSEV
+3437 IYTGTTRHNSEV
-3449 QKAIKIALVA
+3449 QKAIKVALVA

-3491 VVVPAVNA
+3491 VMVPAINA

-3620 SRTLAVTKDTTL
+3620 LRTLAVTKDTTL
-3632 YQALEKSIQYG
+3632 YQALEKSVQYG
-3643 DFVAKSILYDDLIN
+3643 DFIAKSILYDDLIN

-3735 SGIGTAITDNL
+3735 SGVGTAVTDNL
-3746 VSKAWE
+3746 ISKAWE
-3752 GGLGNTMGFDMFF
+3752 GGLGNTIGFDMFF
-3765 RSLTMNPFI
+3765 RSLTMNPFV

>member
-1 MDTQPLNKELIER
+1 MLNEQQVLEEQAQLEKEKADLASKQALLDQITKTDFYSLAAGIRNDNKEAENAIRTDFEKDYLSGIPRSDLVQKYGESAVSAFQYGLGQGENQYINDKYRNRYLSQFLSDTVNLAGNTLASSVLNLGALGAQALGPSIGKQASERVKHFSDSFEETYTDASRGYERAKLALDERTERYNKLKEQEQLRKNQEFYNQEVKDDGETLASLNKFGRDTLAGATRIAKDTSNTIKNIADDPNILWSRGVSAGASIGASIGISRLVDKGINSLSKFMAPKAASTYNKELIAE
-14 DVANTDYYSS
+14 AQ
-24 LAGLDN
+24 
-30 PVKEKET
+30 E
-37 AIRSDLENDFY
+37 I
-48 KLTYNQMVNKYGVDA
+48 NK
-63 TNAIYQNFGNAGAQY
+63 TLNAG
-78 IGDRTAERTWGQ
+78 
-90 AALDTA
+90 
-96 NSALGSA
+96 
-103 VTGIA
+103 
-108 SVAALPSFID
+108 
-118 PNLANKVYGGIN
+118 
-130 QFEEDVFNK
+130 K
-139 NLSDPLQ
+139 N
-146 RELRRLNAIQARN
+146 
-159 EKYNRLQQ
+159 
-167 EKEEAASEELYRNEV
+167 
-182 QTKGKTLADLS
+182 
-193 KIGRDAGIWAKRIK
+193 
-207 EDALDATA
+207 
-215 VTMTSPMKL
+215 
-224 GHLGSGAVGSIGA
+224 
-237 SLGTSAIVNSG
+237 
-248 LKALG
+248 
-253 KSLGKESLNT
+253 
-263 SDKALLNEVSL
+263 
-274 LNKEVN
+274 
-280 AGTKAGLTRQQILD
+280 AGLTKQQILS
-294 NVLSEETGKTIS
+294 NVLSEETGR
-306 KVFTPSGLNTPI
+306 
-318 PSTLKNQGLI
+318 TLIG
-328 SGVVGEY
+328 GY

-341 YSQEALDLAKKSRF
+341 FGEEA
-355 DTDIAEK
+355 
-362 LLTDKKLPLRV
+362 
-373 QNAVGN
+373 
-379 VLGDKL
+379 
-385 AKKIIPTSLEDFGNK
+385 FG
-400 YSWMITSGAMEGTGS
+400 
-415 ASEVMNEIQNI
+415 
-426 SHEDLLEN
+426 
-434 SVPYRNYY
+434 
-442 KELISQGMQED
+442 
-453 LAKEKA
+453 LAKELRKNPKLIDKILETPSNTSGMSWMLTSGLMEGSGSGIDIQNQINEASFETLEKNSNKFVELRNQYLKEGDSLNTANNKA
-459 KNKIAYDAALPVLF
+459 KSQIAYTAGLKVARDI
-473 EVGALATFAGAFS
+473 GILAAGASYFS
-486 KGLEK
+486 RGLGKLNKGITRNEALSNIAGETAEE
-491 IPSGLTKA
+491 GLTG
-499 EFAKNILG
+499 LG
-507 EMTEEGITGFQTI
+507 TI
-520 PQNIA
+520 FENRE
-525 IKKYADPSKDI
+525 IKKSIDKNKDI
-536 LEGVGSNI
+536 LEGVGKNVG
-544 SESVIGAVPGA
+544 ESMVGAVLGTAAIQSPFLA
-555 GIIQVP
+555 SKGIQ
-561 GLTKGAVKTTIKGI
+561 KTTQGI
-575 STAKNKAIEAY
+575 STTKNKVIEAY
-586 KSSSIPEKIKSKL
+586 KSSAIPEKIKSKL
-599 DNKEANQ
+599 NNTDSNQ
-606 ELRNVSTTLFNNLS
+606 ELKNVSKTLFNNLN

-628 NNDFKEAII
+628 NNNFKDAIVG
-637 NNEVLGS
+637 NEVLNS
-644 LSKESKELSKAVES
+644 LSESTNNIGSNDSEDTSENIDKNNSISKAIES

-690 LKDDPDGE
+690 LKDDPEGK
-698 HNKTKSTAL
+698 HNKTKSTAI

-717 NFDNLDQINEAVSKL
+717 NFDNLDQINETISKL
-732 PDDDPNKEKLLK
+732 PDNDLNKEKLIK

-769 TNITG
+769 TNITS

-918 TSDKS
+918 ISDKS
-923 DIKFRSY
+923 DIKFKSY

-972 LASLYPELGVSSI
+972 LASLYPELGISSI

-991 NVLFDKNIY
+991 DVLFDKDIY

-1023 KIDFAKKIKRK
+1023 HIDFAKKIKRK
-1034 VKSKNIIK
+1034 VKFKDITK

-1059 DSEEQALREQ
+1059 DSEEQALKEQ
-1069 TKENRLVTFDSN
+1069 IKENRLVTFDSN
-1081 GNPVLTKPESS
+1081 GNLILTKPESS
-1092 YTEEEKMVV
+1092 YTEEEKMVI
-1101 NTKIRANEKFGL
+1101 NAKTRANEKFGL

-1139 DNVAKDVFNILSNR
+1139 DNVAKDIFNILANR
-1153 KLYDATTTA
+1153 KLYDAATTA

-1170 KPTYTQEQLK
+1170 KPVYTQAQLT
-1180 TYKSVFNEF
+1180 TYKSVFNDF

-1203 RLIDFIEKGTLP
+1203 RLLDFIDEKTLSDN
-1215 EEYNNNL
+1215 Y
-1222 YGNLLNKIEDL
+1222 NKIS
-1233 RKKLRDQGVEEY
+1233 KEELKAKY
-1245 ILNSLYNI
+1245 KNLTNKIKDVDKSILSSLYNI
-1253 LLDPENA
+1253 LLDPKNA

-1273 TRLFALVQKDE
+1273 TRLFALVQVDK
-1284 DGNLLINPHILD
+1284 DGNFIINPHILD

-1307 SSPSQNMISDE
+1307 SSPSQNMISNDD
-1318 ELEEKYSGLDNEGLN
+1318 LQEKYSGLDNEGLN

-1370 LIIDSVVSE
+1370 LLIDSVVSE
-1379 VFNVLTKDIY
+1379 VFNVLSKDIY
-1389 KTESKDY
+1389 NNKEETEVNKWD
-1396 KYKKEYENRW
+1396 K
-1406 KNLNPNFWIFEK
+1406 LNPDFWIFEK

-1430 GYVEVIH
+1430 GYIEVIH
-1437 FNKDNSIFKQI
+1437 TNRDYSIFKLI
-1448 KNKTNGFKTMNYV
+1448 KNKNKGFKTMNYV
-1461 ISNILSETRKDNEFY
+1461 VSNILSESRKDNEFY
-1476 MNDPVP
+1476 MNDPIP
-1482 VDKTQLHNNTPITN
+1482 VDKSQLHTNTPITN

-1512 DFFKENLLLNL
+1512 DSFKENLLLNL
-1523 GLKSLLNLFSKS
+1523 GLKSLLDLFSTS
-1535 IETGELPGDR
+1535 IETDELPGDKSK
-1545 NQGEFN
+1545 GDFN
-1551 NQDLESILGYNAQI
+1551 NQDLESILGYNAQL

-1573 YEKEV
+1573 YEKDV
-1578 FNSITKELGI
+1578 FNSIAKELGLT
-1588 SYNEVY
+1588 YDEVY

-1600 ITSVG
+1600 ITAVG

-1633 LTNNQYRKYLDLAI
+1633 LNNPQYRKYLDLAI

-1665 FLDNI
+1665 FLDKI
-1670 RNNENY
+1670 RNVKEY
-1676 KNLKDLLFKYQTEL
+1676 KELSNLLFKYQTEL
-1690 PTKGIKSKSQENEAN
+1690 PTKDIKSKSQENEAN

-1714 MKSIGEAVTPTGF
+1714 MKSIGEEVTPTGF

-1737 HALAENNQ
+1737 HTLAENNQ

-1835 NKKNDY
+1835 ANNKNDD
-1841 KDINNF
+1841 KRNF
-1847 NNIVTSVINVLDI
+1847 NILVNSVINVLDAFE
-1860 LDFGVNFEETKDSE
+1860 FGVNFEKETDSE
-1874 GNTIVSDKKI
+1874 GNTVVSDKKI
-1884 SISRAAVKDV
+1884 SIARSAVKGV

-1905 TTARNIVKMLEKNL
+1905 TTAKDIVKLLENNL
-1919 YSSISAAM
+1919 YSKLSTAI
-1927 QNLAKNNN
+1927 QNLDKSG
-1935 DNRIKYSR
+1935 IYKKEYSR
-1943 QELANAFFPSENQE
+1943 QELADAFFSSENKE
-1957 QNLQEFNNFCTYL
+1957 QNLQNFNNLCINL
-1970 NNLINNSLYI
+1970 NNLFNNTFYINEKTNKVSI
-1980 EEETGRI
+1980 F
-1987 YITNHG
+1987 NHG
-1993 KIDFYDLIN
+1993 DVDFYDLIKTPD
-2002 SSNSLKEFSI
+2002 SIKEFSI

-2023 NIATIY
+2023 NIANVY
-2029 TQNVLNATHKAY
+2029 TQNVLDATHKAY

-2048 LYSVVHAASM
+2048 LYSIVHAASM

-2067 IRDYSSKINEVGSNG
+2067 IRDYSSKFNEVGSSG
-2082 LSTRDLDEITN
+2082 LSTRDIDEVTN

-2110 LEKQDYQDNNSLVSP
+2110 LEKQDYQNNNTLRSP
-2125 AYASDMFG
+2125 AYASDLSG
-2133 NNTINNK
+2133 NYTIGNK
-2140 ITLPTD
+2140 ITLPMD

-2185 IDKIDE
+2185 IDRIDE

-2213 NRYRDFLRAFTEDEF
+2213 NRYRDFLRAFIEDEF
-2228 LSTIHALESLPDNQ
+2228 LSTIHAIENLPDNY
-2242 ISGDNKEDF
+2242 ISGNADSFKSKELNN
-2251 RIKEIK
+2251 
-2257 DFLSSGN
+2257 FLSAGITN
-2264 IEEELVNKVFKK
+2264 TKAIDDILKNKS
-2276 VNKKLRLIDSKEE
+2276 LTKEQQYK
-2289 REKIYK
+2289 KIYE
-2295 DIYKQK
+2295 YK
-2301 VKSIKA
+2301 VEVIKSLL
-2307 TIEEFKNNADSV
+2307 EEFKNNADSV

-2345 KGNEPLKQITE
+2345 RGNEPLKQITE
-2356 TIDGKE
+2356 IIDGKE

-2420 TLERNGA
+2420 TLERNEA

-2435 AKTMG
+2435 AKTIG
-2440 SLITVANRL
+2440 ALITVANRL

-2457 RDNKTRAFYDPSTD
+2457 RDNKTKAFYDPSTD
-2471 IMFVLNNDFVD
+2471 IMFVLNNDFAD

-2553 KVSNLLGSGN
+2553 KISNLLDSGN

-2572 AYGLSDPAVQEA
+2572 AYGLSDPAVQEV

-2670 FRTDP
+2670 FRIDP

-2697 DLNKVGDFKLNNA
+2697 DLNKVGNFKLNNA

-2918 YKAAD
+2918 YKTAD

-2930 KNIATIG
+2930 KNMATIG

-2963 KWVPQSVKDMISDL
+2963 KWVPQSIKDMISDL

-3062 ANLLK
+3062 ANILK

-3107 EAIAYLRGYNYNLEV
+3107 EAIAYLRGYNYNLKV
-3122 KSELI
+3122 KPELI

-3216 GYKKVAKYNS
+3216 GYKKVAKYNT
-3226 NAAESNKNINYYYSS
+3226 NAAENNKNINYYYSS

-3306 PVFNEDGDIVA
+3306 PIFNEDGDIVA

-3390 PTIEST
+3390 PTIKST

-3410 SFGENKFYVP
+3410 SFGDNKFYVP
-3420 VDLVEDV
+3420 IDLVEDV

-3459 TLGNNGY
+3459 ALGNNGY
-3466 RWLKTIEQWD
+3466 KWLKTIEQWD

-3752 GGLGNTMGFDMFF
+3752 GGLGNTIGFDMFF

>member
-1 MDTQPLNKELIER
+1 MVDYDKSFFRTIDNTVDSENTKNLIN
-14 DVANTDYYSS
+14 NTDYYSS
-24 LAGLDN
+24 VSGLDN
-30 PVKEKET
+30 PNQFKEE
-37 AIRSDLENDFY
+37 AIRNQLEKDFY
-48 KLTYNQMVNKYGVDA
+48 SLPYSELSAKYGYELA
-63 TNAIYQNFGNAGAQY
+63 NQIYQNFGIAGAENL
-78 IGDRTAERTWGQ
+78 GDKTAERTWGQ
-90 AALDTA
+90 TALDTV

-103 VTGIA
+103 ITGVA

-118 PNLANKVYGGIN
+118 PDLANKVYGGIN
-130 QFEEDVFNK
+130 QFEEEVFNK

-146 RELRRLNAIQARN
+146 KELRRLNTIQARN

-167 EKEEAASEELYRNEV
+167 EKEEAASEELYKNEV

-193 KIGRDAGIWAKRIK
+193 KIGRNIGIWAKRIK
-207 EDALDATA
+207 EDALDTTA

-253 KSLGKESLNT
+253 KTLGKASLNT
-263 SDKALLNEVSL
+263 SDKALLGEVSS

-280 AGTKAGLTRQQILD
+280 AATKAGLTRQQILD
-294 NVLSEETGKTIS
+294 NVLSEETGKTIP

-318 PSTLKNQGLI
+318 PSTLKNKGLT

-335 KEKALK
+335 KEKAFK
-341 YSQEALDLAKKSRF
+341 YSQEAIDLAKKSEF
-355 DTDIAEK
+355 NTNVAEK
-362 LLTDKKLPLRV
+362 LLADKRLPLRV

-385 AKKIIPTSLEDFGNK
+385 SKKIIPTSLEDFGNK

-442 KELISQGMQED
+442 KELISQGMRED

-491 IPSGLTKA
+491 IPSGITKA

-555 GIIQVP
+555 GVTQVP
-561 GLTKGAVKTTIKGI
+561 GVTKGAVKSTIKGI
-575 STAKNKAIEAY
+575 STAKNKVTEAY
-586 KSSSIPEKIKSKL
+586 KSSAIPEKIKAKL
-599 DNKEANQ
+599 NNTEANQ
-606 ELRNVSTTLFNNLS
+606 ELRATSKTLFNNLS

-628 NNDFKEAII
+628 NNNFKEAIV

-644 LSKESKELSKAVES
+644 LSKESKELSKVVES

-663 EDVKSEGYSSNNA
+663 EDVKSEGYSSNNT
-676 IVEYQNAVSELASL
+676 IVEYQNTVSELASL

-698 HNKTKSTAL
+698 HNKTKSAAL

-717 NFDNLDQINEAVSKL
+717 NFDNLDQINKAISKL

-758 QSVYQYSDSVL
+758 QSVYNYSDSVL

-780 NILSKNKDVDQNTLN
+780 NILSKKKDVDQITLN
-795 NLKSSLDTI
+795 NLKSSLDTL

-849 LNTSLSDNTLSAIDT
+849 LNTSLSDNTLSAIDI

-905 INSGLNKLDAINN
+905 INSGLNKLEAINN

-930 DPINNKFIDVTNK
+930 DPINNKFIDITNK

-1059 DSEEQALREQ
+1059 DSEEQAIREQ

-1101 NTKIRANEKFGL
+1101 NAKIRANEKFGL
-1113 NSLNPFTRKLF
+1113 NSLNSFTRKLF

-1139 DNVAKDVFNILSNR
+1139 DNVAKDVFNILANR

-1170 KPTYTQEQLK
+1170 KPTYDQTQLT
-1180 TYKSVFNEF
+1180 TYKSVFNDF
-1189 YKNIKERISKELDL
+1189 YTNIKERISKELDL
-1203 RLIDFIEKGTLP
+1203 RLLDFIEEDSLSDN
-1215 EEYNNNL
+1215 Y
-1222 YGNLLNKIEDL
+1222 NKIS
-1233 RKKLRDQGVEEY
+1233 KEELKVKY
-1245 ILNSLYNI
+1245 KNLTDKIKDVDKSILNSLYNI
-1253 LLDPENA
+1253 LRDPENA
-1260 TDKDLENVLSNNK
+1260 TDKDLENILSNNK
-1273 TRLFALVQKDE
+1273 TRLYALVQVDE
-1284 DGNLLINPHILD
+1284 DGNFLINSHILD
-1296 TVILSTFEYLI
+1296 TVVLSTFEYLI
-1307 SSPSQNMISDE
+1307 SSPSQNMISDDD
-1318 ELEEKYSGLDNEGLN
+1318 LQEKYSGLDNEGLN

-1359 KTLDAKDTESN
+1359 KTLDAKDTESS
-1370 LIIDSVVSE
+1370 LLIDSVVSE
-1379 VFNVLTKDIY
+1379 VFNVLSKDIY
-1389 KTESKDY
+1389 KNEQGTEVNKWD
-1396 KYKKEYENRW
+1396 K
-1406 KNLNPNFWIFEK
+1406 LNPDFWLFEK
-1418 SRITK
+1418 SRINK
-1423 YKDGNPN
+1423 YKDGKPS
-1430 GYVEVIH
+1430 GYIEVIH
-1437 FNKDNSIFKQI
+1437 TNKDHSIFELI
-1448 KNKTNGFKTMNYV
+1448 KNKNKGFKTMNYV
-1461 ISNILSETRKDNEFY
+1461 VSNILSESRKDNEFY
-1476 MNDPVP
+1476 MDDPIP
-1482 VDKTQLHNNTPITN
+1482 VDKSQLHTNTPITN

-1512 DFFKENLLLNL
+1512 DLFKENLLLNL
-1523 GLKSLLNLFSKS
+1523 GLKSLLDLFSTS
-1535 IETGELPGDR
+1535 IETGELPGDKSK
-1545 NQGEFN
+1545 GDFN
-1551 NQDLESILGYNAQI
+1551 DQDLESILGYNAQL

-1573 YEKEV
+1573 YEKDV
-1578 FNSITKELGI
+1578 FNSIAKELGLT
-1588 SYNEVY
+1588 YDEVY

-1600 ITSVG
+1600 ITGVG

-1633 LTNNQYRKYLDLAI
+1633 LNNLQYRKYLDLAI

-1665 FLDNI
+1665 FLDKI
-1670 RNNENY
+1670 RNTKEY
-1676 KNLKDLLFKYQTEL
+1676 KELSNLLFKYQTEL
-1690 PTKGIKSKSQENEAN
+1690 PTKDIKSKSQENEAS
-1705 SIVTLYSDL
+1705 SIVTLYSNL
-1714 MKSIGEAVTPTGF
+1714 MKSIGEAITPTGF

-1737 HALAENNQ
+1737 HALVENNQ

-1795 EALSKHDVMERIKS
+1795 EALSKHDVMERIQS
-1809 SVDDVYTSVAKETKN
+1809 SKDDVYTSVAKETKN

-1835 NKKNDY
+1835 ANNKNDD
-1841 KDINNF
+1841 KRNF
-1847 NNIVTSVINVLDI
+1847 NILVNSVINVLDAFE
-1860 LDFGVNFEETKDSE
+1860 FGVNFEKETDSE
-1874 GNTIVSDKKI
+1874 GNTVVSDKKI
-1884 SISRAAVKDV
+1884 SIARSAVKGV

-1905 TTARNIVKMLEKNL
+1905 TTARDIVKLLENNL
-1919 YSSISAAM
+1919 YSKLSTAI
-1927 QNLAKNNN
+1927 QNLDKSG
-1935 DNRIKYSR
+1935 IHKKEYSR
-1943 QELANAFFPSENQE
+1943 QELADAFFPSENKE
-1957 QNLQEFNNFCTYL
+1957 QNLQNFNNLCINL
-1970 NNLINNSLYI
+1970 NNLFNNTFYI
-1980 EEETGRI
+1980 DEKSNKVSI
-1987 YITNHG
+1987 FNHG
-1993 KIDFYDLIN
+1993 NVDFYNLIKTPD
-2002 SSNSLKEFSI
+2002 SIKKFSI

-2023 NIATIY
+2023 NVANVY
-2029 TQNVLNATHKAY
+2029 TQNVLDATHKAY

-2058 MTGMYRGAL
+2058 MTGMYRGSL
-2067 IRDYSSKINEVGSNG
+2067 IRDYSNKFNEVGSNG
-2082 LSTRDLDEITN
+2082 LSTRDLDEVTN

-2110 LEKQDYQDNNSLVSP
+2110 LEKQDYQDDNTLRSP
-2125 AYASDMFG
+2125 AYASDMSG
-2133 NNTINNK
+2133 NYIIGNK
-2140 ITLPTD
+2140 IILPKD

-2163 MVDQVMQMFQDV
+2163 MIDQVMQMFQDV

-2191 EAPKINQ
+2191 QAPKINE

-2213 NRYRDFLRAFTEDEF
+2213 NRYRDFLRAFTEEEF
-2228 LSTIHALESLPDNQ
+2228 LSTIYAIENLSDNY
-2242 ISGDNKEDF
+2242 ISGNANNF
-2251 RIKEIK
+2251 RIKELK

-2264 IEEELVNKVFKK
+2264 TNEELIS
-2276 VNKKLRLIDSKEE
+2276 KLFDKNGKLIESKEE

-2301 VKSIKA
+2301 VEAIKA

-2362 VTRDETPLERLQRL
+2362 VTRNETPLERLQRL
-2376 YTKRFDQL
+2376 YTKKFDQL

-2406 SELSKA
+2406 GELSKA

-2435 AKTMG
+2435 AKTIG
-2440 SLITVANRL
+2440 ALITVANRL
-2449 GVDTSTIT
+2449 GVDTSIIT
-2457 RDNKTRAFYDPSTD
+2457 KDNKTKAFYDPSTD
-2471 IMFVLNNDFVD
+2471 TMFVLNNDFTD

-2527 FINHD
+2527 FINHE

-2553 KVSNLLGSGN
+2553 KVNNLLDSGN

-2572 AYGLSDPAVQEA
+2572 AYGLSDPAVKEA

-2596 SNKTMNIVMS
+2596 SSKTMNIVMS
-2606 MVPNFVT
+2606 MVPQFVT
-2613 DSFKKLFKFL
+2613 NSFKKMFKLL

-2660 GLTSIESPIL
+2660 ELTSIESPIL

-2746 AATMVTANGINQK
+2746 AAAMVTAHGINQK

-2943 LKNGHGEVFFDTLN
+2943 LKNGHGEAFFDTLN

-2988 NLIKPIRYMV
+2988 NLIKPLRYMV
-2998 QRTRNEFINNFPVI
+2998 QRTRNEFIDNFPII

-3024 EMKTL
+3024 EMRTL

-3048 LDLIDNHSYRKAIK
+3048 LDLIDNHSYRKAVK
-3062 ANLLK
+3062 AKLLK

-3079 NLYQQKCEELATF
+3079 NLYQQKCEELATH

-3107 EAIAYLRGYNYNLEV
+3107 EAIAHLRGYNYNLEV
-3122 KSELI
+3122 KPELI

-3196 KSSGSIVIA
+3196 RSSGSIVIA

-3216 GYKKVAKYNS
+3216 GYKKVAKYNT
-3226 NAAESNKNINYYYSS
+3226 NAAENNKNINYYYSS

-3282 VKRITRFIQRDIVN
+3282 VKRITRFVQRDIVN

-3334 RDITDMIGRQLGRQA
+3334 KDITDMIGRQLGRQA

-3382 VFELAKTD
+3382 VFELAKKD

-3396 LKLLTPEIKEYIFD
+3396 LNLLIPEIKEYIFD

-3420 VDLVEDV
+3420 IDLVEDI

-3437 IYTGNTRYNSEV
+3437 IYTGTTRHNSEV
-3449 QKAIKIALVA
+3449 QKAIKVALVA

-3476 MAMMSYARNTIVVKS
+3476 MAMMSYARNTILVKS
-3491 VVVPAVNA
+3491 VIVPAINA

-3519 IPQKTA
+3519 IPQKTV

-3632 YQALEKSIQYG
+3632 YQALEKSVQYG
-3643 DFVAKSILYDDLIN
+3643 DFIAKSILYDDLIN

-3735 SGIGTAITDNL
+3735 SGVGTAVTDNL
-3746 VSKAWE
+3746 ISKAWE
-3752 GGLGNTMGFDMFF
+3752 GGLGNTIGFDMFF
-3765 RSLTMNPFI
+3765 RSLTMNPFV

>member
-1 MDTQPLNKELIER
+1 MLPELNEQQILEEQAQLEKERADLASKQALLDQITKTDFYSLAAGTRNDNKEAENAIRTDLEKDYLSGIPRSDLVQKYGESAVSAFQIGLGQGENQYINDKYRNRYLSQFLSDTVNLAGNTIASSALSLGALGAQALGPSIGKKASERVKHFSDSFEETYTDASRGHERAKLALDERTERYNKLKEQEQLRKNQELYNQEVKDDGETLASLNKFGRDTLAGATRIAKDASNTIKNIVDDPNILWSRGVSAGSSVGASIGISRLVDKGINSLSKFMAPKAASTYNKELIAE
-14 DVANTDYYSS
+14 AQ
-24 LAGLDN
+24 
-30 PVKEKET
+30 E
-37 AIRSDLENDFY
+37 I
-48 KLTYNQMVNKYGVDA
+48 NKA
-63 TNAIYQNFGNAGAQY
+63 FNAG
-78 IGDRTAERTWGQ
+78 
-90 AALDTA
+90 
-96 NSALGSA
+96 
-103 VTGIA
+103 
-108 SVAALPSFID
+108 
-118 PNLANKVYGGIN
+118 
-130 QFEEDVFNK
+130 K
-139 NLSDPLQ
+139 N
-146 RELRRLNAIQARN
+146 
-159 EKYNRLQQ
+159 
-167 EKEEAASEELYRNEV
+167 
-182 QTKGKTLADLS
+182 
-193 KIGRDAGIWAKRIK
+193 
-207 EDALDATA
+207 
-215 VTMTSPMKL
+215 
-224 GHLGSGAVGSIGA
+224 
-237 SLGTSAIVNSG
+237 
-248 LKALG
+248 
-253 KSLGKESLNT
+253 
-263 SDKALLNEVSL
+263 
-274 LNKEVN
+274 
-280 AGTKAGLTRQQILD
+280 AGLTKQQILS
-294 NVLSEETGKTIS
+294 NVLSEEIGR
-306 KVFTPSGLNTPI
+306 
-318 PSTLKNQGLI
+318 TL
-328 SGVVGEY
+328 VGGY

-341 YSQEALDLAKKSRF
+341 FGEEA
-355 DTDIAEK
+355 
-362 LLTDKKLPLRV
+362 
-373 QNAVGN
+373 
-379 VLGDKL
+379 
-385 AKKIIPTSLEDFGNK
+385 FG
-400 YSWMITSGAMEGTGS
+400 
-415 ASEVMNEIQNI
+415 
-426 SHEDLLEN
+426 
-434 SVPYRNYY
+434 
-442 KELISQGMQED
+442 
-453 LAKEKA
+453 LAKELRKNPKLIDKILETPSNTSGISWMLTSGLMEGSGSGIDIQNQINEASFETLEKNSNKFVELRNQYLKEGDSLDTANNKA
-459 KNKIAYDAALPVLF
+459 RSQIAYTAGLKVARD
-473 EVGALATFAGAFS
+473 VGILAAGAGYFS
-486 KGLEK
+486 RGLEK
-491 IPSGLTKA
+491 LNKGVTRNEALSNIAGGTAEEGLTG
-499 EFAKNILG
+499 LG
-507 EMTEEGITGFQTI
+507 TI
-520 PQNIA
+520 FENRE
-525 IKKYADPSKDI
+525 IKKSIDKNKDI
-536 LEGVGSNI
+536 LEGVGKNVG
-544 SESVIGAVPGA
+544 ESMVGAVLGTA
-555 GIIQVP
+555 AIQSP
-561 GLTKGAVKTTIKGI
+561 FLAAKGVQKTTKGI
-575 STAKNKAIEAY
+575 STAKNKVIEAY
-586 KSSSIPEKIKSKL
+586 KSSAIPEKIKSKL
-599 DNKEANQ
+599 NNTDTNQ
-606 ELRNVSTTLFNNLS
+606 ELRNVSNTLFNNLS
-620 NKETVDTL
+620 NKETVDIL
-628 NNDFKEAII
+628 NNNFKDAIVG
-637 NNEVLGS
+637 NEVLNS
-644 LSKESKELSKAVES
+644 LSESTNNIGSNGSEDTSENINKNNSISKAIES

-690 LKDDPDGE
+690 LKNDPDGE
-698 HNKTKSTAL
+698 HNKTKSAAL

-717 NFDNLDQINEAVSKL
+717 NFDNLDQINKAVSKL
-732 PDDDPNKEKLLK
+732 SDDDPNKEKLIK

-751 LMNNDAL
+751 LMSNDAL
-758 QSVYQYSDSVL
+758 QSVYNYSDSVL

-795 NLKSSLDTI
+795 NLKSSLDTL

-849 LNTSLSDNTLSAIDT
+849 LNTSLSDNTLSAINT

-905 INSGLNKLDAINN
+905 INSGLNKLEAINN
-918 TSDKS
+918 ASDKS

-1000 QKYQKSLGN
+1000 QKYQKSLGS

-1059 DSEEQALREQ
+1059 DSEEQAIREQ

-1101 NTKIRANEKFGL
+1101 NAKTRANEKFGL

-1139 DNVAKDVFNILSNR
+1139 DNVAKDVFNILANR

-1170 KPTYTQEQLK
+1170 KPAYTQAQLT

-1189 YKNIKERISKELDL
+1189 YNNIKDRIAKELDL
-1203 RLIDFIEKGTLP
+1203 RLIDFIEKDTLP
-1215 EEYNNNL
+1215 EEYNKNL
-1222 YGNLLNKIEDL
+1222 YGNLLNKIEDI

-1253 LLDPENA
+1253 LQDPKNA
-1260 TDKDLENVLSNNK
+1260 TDKDLEIVLSNNK

-1307 SSPSQNMISDE
+1307 NSPSQNMISDE
-1318 ELEEKYSGLDNEGLN
+1318 EMEEKYSDLDAIGINKL
-1333 ELINSKFQRQIL
+1333 LNSKFQRQIL
-1345 TDISRDVRDNLGLS
+1345 TDISRDVKDNLGLS

-1370 LIIDSVVSE
+1370 LLIDSVVSE

-1389 KTESKDY
+1389 KEESKDY
-1396 KYKKEYENRW
+1396 EYKKEYENRW
-1406 KNLNPNFWIFEK
+1406 KNLNPDFWIFEK
-1418 SRITK
+1418 SRIYK
-1423 YKDGNPN
+1423 YKDGKKA
-1430 GYVEVIH
+1430 GYIEVITTNTLNPI
-1437 FNKDNSIFKQI
+1437 FNLI
-1448 KNKTNGFKTMNYV
+1448 KNKNNGFKTMNYV

-1476 MNDPVP
+1476 MNDPIP

-1523 GLKSLLNLFSKS
+1523 GLKSLLDLFSKS
-1535 IETGELPGDR
+1535 IETGELPGNR

-1551 NQDLESILGYNAQI
+1551 NQDLESILGYNAQL

-1573 YEKEV
+1573 YEKDV
-1578 FNSITKELGI
+1578 FNSISKELGI
-1588 SYNEVY
+1588 DYEEVY

-1600 ITSVG
+1600 ITAVG

-1633 LTNNQYRKYLDLAI
+1633 LTNPQYRKYLDLAI

-1676 KNLKDLLFKYQTEL
+1676 KNLKDLLFKYQIEL
-1690 PTKGIKSKSQENEAN
+1690 PTKNIKSKNQENESYALVALFSN
-1705 SIVTLYSDL
+1705 L
-1714 MKSIGEAVTPTGF
+1714 MNSIGEAITPTGF

-1737 HALAENNQ
+1737 HALEKNNQ

-1795 EALSKHDVMERIKS
+1795 EALSKHDVMERIQS
-1809 SVDDVYTSVAKETKN
+1809 SKDDVYTSVAKETNN

-1835 NKKNDY
+1835 SKVNDY
-1841 KDINNF
+1841 TDINNF
-1847 NNIVTSVINVLDI
+1847 NNIVKSVINILDI
-1860 LDFGVNFEETKDSE
+1860 LDFGVNFEKETDSE
-1874 GNTIVSDKKI
+1874 GNTVDSDKKI

-1905 TTARNIVKMLEKNL
+1905 TTAKNIVKILEKNL

-1927 QNLAKNNN
+1927 QKLNKKTDKKYNS
-1935 DNRIKYSR
+1935 IYSR
-1943 QELANAFFPSENQE
+1943 QELADAFFPSENQE
-1957 QNLQEFNNFCTYL
+1957 QNLQEFNNFCIYL

-1980 EEETGRI
+1980 DEKT
-1987 YITNHG
+1987 G
-1993 KIDFYDLIN
+1993 KININNYGQVDFYDLIKTPKL
-2002 SSNSLKEFSI
+2002 LKEFSI

-2029 TQNVLNATHKAY
+2029 TQNVLNATRRAY

-2067 IRDYSSKINEVGSNG
+2067 IRDYSSKINEVGSSG
-2082 LSTRDLDEITN
+2082 LSTRDLDEITD

-2110 LEKQDYQDNNSLVSP
+2110 LEKQDYQDDNALVSP

-2133 NNTINNK
+2133 NNTIGNK
-2140 ITLPTD
+2140 IILPKD

-2191 EAPKINQ
+2191 QAVKINK
-2198 AAMEALNNNLFRMME
+2198 AAMEALNNNLYRMME

-2228 LSTIHALESLPDNQ
+2228 LSTIKAIESLPDNQ
-2242 ISGDNKEDF
+2242 IPGDNKEKF
-2251 RIKEIK
+2251 RAKELNN
-2257 DFLSSGN
+2257 FLYSGITNTKIIDN
-2264 IEEELVNKVFKK
+2264 IIADKSLT
-2276 VNKKLRLIDSKEE
+2276 KEQQYK
-2289 REKIYK
+2289 KIYEH
-2295 DIYKQK
+2295 K
-2301 VKSIKA
+2301 VETIKA

-2339 ENPYFH
+2339 ENPYFN
-2345 KGNEPLKQITE
+2345 KGTEPLKQITE
-2356 TIDGKE
+2356 TVDGKKII
-2362 VTRDETPLERLQRL
+2362 RDETPLERLQRL
-2376 YTKRFDQL
+2376 YLKRLTYL

-2396 VKPVRFSDLK
+2396 IKPVRFSDLK
-2406 SELSKA
+2406 NELSKA

-2440 SLITVANRL
+2440 SLITIANRL

-2471 IMFVLNNDFVD
+2471 IMFVLNNDFAD

-2506 KSKLSDAQVK
+2506 KYKLSDAQVK

-2527 FINHD
+2527 FINHQ

-2553 KVSNLLGSGN
+2553 KISNLLGSGN

-2572 AYGLSDPAVQEA
+2572 AYGLSDPAVKEA

-2596 SNKTMNIVMS
+2596 SSKTMNIVMS
-2606 MVPNFVT
+2606 MVPQFVT
-2613 DSFKKLFKFL
+2613 NSFKKMFKLL

-2724 SLTTYAAFP
+2724 SLTTYVAFP

-2746 AATMVTANGINQK
+2746 AATMVTAHGINQK

-2838 KGNFDTKLQTY
+2838 KSNFDTKLQTY

-2907 NTVVEKAQEGL
+2907 NTVVEKAQEDL

-2943 LKNGHGEVFFDTLN
+2943 LKNGHGEAFFDTLN

-2998 QRTRNEFINNFPVI
+2998 QRTRNEFIDNFPVI

-3048 LDLIDNHSYRKAIK
+3048 LDLIDNHSYRKAVK
-3062 ANLLK
+3062 AKLLK
-3067 TIKENS
+3067 TIKDNS
-3073 TDIAMF
+3073 IDIAMF

-3107 EAIAYLRGYNYNLEV
+3107 EAIAHLRGYNYNLEV
-3122 KSELI
+3122 KPELI

-3135 IYAIEKSNASE
+3135 IYAIEKSNVSE

-3153 IASDFDAIV
+3153 IASDFDAII

-3196 KSSGSIVIA
+3196 RSSGSIVIA

-3216 GYKKVAKYNS
+3216 GYKKVAKYNT
-3226 NAAESNKNINYYYSS
+3226 NAAENNKNINYYYSS

-3272 TGGLITKPED
+3272 TGGLITEPEQ

-3334 RDITDMIGRQLGRQA
+3334 KDITDMIGRQLGRQA

-3382 VFELAKTD
+3382 VFELAKKD

-3410 SFGENKFYVP
+3410 SFGDNKFYVP
-3420 VDLVEDV
+3420 IDLVEDI

-3437 IYTGNTRYNSEV
+3437 IYTGTTRHNSEV

-3466 RWLKTIEQWD
+3466 KWLKTIEQWD

-3491 VVVPAVNA
+3491 VMVPAINA

-3632 YQALEKSIQYG
+3632 YQALEKSVQYG

-3735 SGIGTAITDNL
+3735 SGVGTAVTDNL
-3746 VSKAWE
+3746 ISKAWE
-3752 GGLGNTMGFDMFF
+3752 GVLGNTIGFDMFF
-3765 RSLTMNPFI
+3765 RSLTMNPFV

>member
-1 MDTQPLNKELIER
+1 MLNEQQVLEEQAQLEKERADLASKQALLDQITKTDFYSLAAGIRNDNKEAENAIRTDFEKDFLSGMPRSDLIQKYGESAVSAFQTGLGQGENQYINDKYRNRYLSQFLSDTVNLAGNTIASSALSLGALGAQVLGPSIGKQASERVKHFSDSFEETYTDASRGHERAKLALDERTERYNKLKEQEQLHKNQELYNQEVKDDGETLASLNKFGRDTLAGATRIAKDASNTIKNIVDDPNILWSRGVSAGSSVGASIGISRLVDKGINSLSKFMAPKVASTYNKELIAE
-14 DVANTDYYSS
+14 AQ
-24 LAGLDN
+24 
-30 PVKEKET
+30 E
-37 AIRSDLENDFY
+37 I
-48 KLTYNQMVNKYGVDA
+48 NKA
-63 TNAIYQNFGNAGAQY
+63 LNAG
-78 IGDRTAERTWGQ
+78 
-90 AALDTA
+90 
-96 NSALGSA
+96 
-103 VTGIA
+103 
-108 SVAALPSFID
+108 
-118 PNLANKVYGGIN
+118 
-130 QFEEDVFNK
+130 K
-139 NLSDPLQ
+139 N
-146 RELRRLNAIQARN
+146 
-159 EKYNRLQQ
+159 
-167 EKEEAASEELYRNEV
+167 
-182 QTKGKTLADLS
+182 
-193 KIGRDAGIWAKRIK
+193 
-207 EDALDATA
+207 
-215 VTMTSPMKL
+215 
-224 GHLGSGAVGSIGA
+224 
-237 SLGTSAIVNSG
+237 
-248 LKALG
+248 
-253 KSLGKESLNT
+253 
-263 SDKALLNEVSL
+263 
-274 LNKEVN
+274 
-280 AGTKAGLTRQQILD
+280 AGLTKQQILS
-294 NVLSEETGKTIS
+294 NVLSEETGR
-306 KVFTPSGLNTPI
+306 
-318 PSTLKNQGLI
+318 TL
-328 SGVVGEY
+328 VGGY

-341 YSQEALDLAKKSRF
+341 FGEEA
-355 DTDIAEK
+355 
-362 LLTDKKLPLRV
+362 
-373 QNAVGN
+373 
-379 VLGDKL
+379 
-385 AKKIIPTSLEDFGNK
+385 FG
-400 YSWMITSGAMEGTGS
+400 
-415 ASEVMNEIQNI
+415 
-426 SHEDLLEN
+426 
-434 SVPYRNYY
+434 
-442 KELISQGMQED
+442 
-453 LAKEKA
+453 LAKELRKNPKLIDKILETPSNTSGMSWMLTSGLMEGSGSGIDIQNQINEASFETLEKNSNKFVELRNQYLKEGDSLDTANNKA
-459 KNKIAYDAALPVLF
+459 RSQIAYTAGLKVARD
-473 EVGALATFAGAFS
+473 VGILAAGASYFS
-486 KGLEK
+486 RGLEK
-491 IPSGLTKA
+491 LNKGVTRNEALSNIAGGTAEEGLTG
-499 EFAKNILG
+499 LG
-507 EMTEEGITGFQTI
+507 TI
-520 PQNIA
+520 FENRE
-525 IKKYADPSKDI
+525 IKKSIDKNKDI
-536 LEGVGSNI
+536 LEGVGKNVG
-544 SESVIGAVPGA
+544 ESMVGAVLGTA
-555 GIIQVP
+555 AIQSP
-561 GLTKGAVKTTIKGI
+561 FLASKGVQKTTQGI
-575 STAKNKAIEAY
+575 STAKNKVIEAY
-586 KSSSIPEKIKSKL
+586 KSSAIPEKIKSKL
-599 DNKEANQ
+599 NNKDANQ
-606 ELRNVSTTLFNNLS
+606 ELANVSKTLFNNLS

-628 NNDFKEAII
+628 NNDFKEAIV

-644 LSKESKELSKAVES
+644 LSKDSKEISKAVES

-690 LKDDPDGE
+690 LKDDPEGE
-698 HNKTKSTAL
+698 HNKTKSAAL

-717 NFDNLDQINEAVSKL
+717 NFDNLDQINEAISKL

-758 QSVYQYSDSVL
+758 QSVYNYSDSVL

-780 NILSKNKDVDQNTLN
+780 DILSKNKDVDQNTLN
-795 NLKSSLDTI
+795 NLKSSLDTL

-849 LNTSLSDNTLSAIDT
+849 LNTSLSDNTLSAIDI

-905 INSGLNKLDAINN
+905 INSGLNKLEAINN
-918 TSDKS
+918 TSDKF

-1034 VKSKNIIK
+1034 VKPKNIIK

-1081 GNPVLTKPESS
+1081 GKPVLTKPESS
-1092 YTEEEKMVV
+1092 YTEEEKIVV
-1101 NTKIRANEKFGL
+1101 NTKTRANEKFGL

-1139 DNVAKDVFNILSNR
+1139 DNVAKDVFNILANR

-1170 KPTYTQEQLK
+1170 KPTYTQAQLT
-1180 TYKSVFNEF
+1180 TYKSVFNNF
-1189 YKNIKERISKELDL
+1189 YNNIKERISKELEL
-1203 RLIDFIEKGTLP
+1203 RLLDFIDEDSLSDN
-1215 EEYNNNL
+1215 Y
-1222 YGNLLNKIEDL
+1222 NKIS
-1233 RKKLRDQGVEEY
+1233 KEELKAKY
-1245 ILNSLYNI
+1245 KNLTDKIKDVDKSILSSLYNI

-1260 TDKDLENVLSNNK
+1260 TDKDLENILSNNK
-1273 TRLFALVQKDE
+1273 TRLFALVQVDE
-1284 DGNLLINPHILD
+1284 DGNFLINPHILD
-1296 TVILSTFEYLI
+1296 TVALSTFEYLI
-1307 SSPSQNMISDE
+1307 SSPSQNMISDDD
-1318 ELEEKYSGLDNEGLN
+1318 LQEKYSGLDNEGLN

-1370 LIIDSVVSE
+1370 LLIDSVVSE
-1379 VFNVLTKDIY
+1379 VFNVLSKDIY
-1389 KTESKDY
+1389 KNNQGTKVNKWD
-1396 KYKKEYENRW
+1396 K
-1406 KNLNPNFWIFEK
+1406 LNPNFWLFEK

-1423 YKDGNPN
+1423 YKDGNLN
-1430 GYVEVIH
+1430 GYIEVIH
-1437 FNKDNSIFKQI
+1437 TNKDHPIFKLI
-1448 KNKTNGFKTMNYV
+1448 KNKNNGFKTMNYV
-1461 ISNILSETRKDNEFY
+1461 VSNILSESRKDNEFY
-1476 MNDPVP
+1476 MNDPIP
-1482 VDKTQLHNNTPITN
+1482 VDKSQLHTNTPITN

-1512 DFFKENLLLNL
+1512 DSFKENLLLNL
-1523 GLKSLLNLFSKS
+1523 GLKPLLDLFSTS
-1535 IETGELPGDR
+1535 IETDELPGDKSK
-1545 NQGEFN
+1545 GDFN
-1551 NQDLESILGYNAQI
+1551 DQDLESILGYNAQL

-1573 YEKEV
+1573 YEKDV
-1578 FNSITKELGI
+1578 FNSIAKELGLTYDEI
-1588 SYNEVY
+1588 Y

-1600 ITSVG
+1600 ITAVG

-1665 FLDNI
+1665 FLDKI
-1670 RNNENY
+1670 RNAKEY
-1676 KNLKDLLFKYQTEL
+1676 KELSDLLFKYQTEL
-1690 PTKGIKSKSQENEAN
+1690 PTKDIKSKSQENEAT

-1714 MKSIGEAVTPTGF
+1714 MKSIGEVVTPTGF

-1737 HALAENNQ
+1737 HALVENNQ

-1795 EALSKHDVMERIKS
+1795 EALSKHDVMERIQS
-1809 SVDDVYTSVAKETKN
+1809 SKDDVYTSVAKETKN

-1835 NKKNDY
+1835 ANNKNDD
-1841 KDINNF
+1841 KRNF
-1847 NNIVTSVINVLDI
+1847 NILVNSVINVLDAFE
-1860 LDFGVNFEETKDSE
+1860 FGVNFEKETDSE
-1874 GNTIVSDKKI
+1874 GNTVVSDKKI
-1884 SISRAAVKDV
+1884 SIARSAVKDV

-1905 TTARNIVKMLEKNL
+1905 TTARNIVKLLENNL
-1919 YSSISAAM
+1919 YSKLSTAI
-1927 QNLAKNNN
+1927 QNLDKSG
-1935 DNRIKYSR
+1935 IHKKEYSR
-1943 QELANAFFPSENQE
+1943 QELADAFFPSENKE
-1957 QNLQEFNNFCTYL
+1957 QNLQNFNNLCINL
-1970 NNLINNSLYI
+1970 NNLFNNTFYI
-1980 EEETGRI
+1980 DEKSNKVSI
-1987 YITNHG
+1987 FNHG
-1993 KIDFYDLIN
+1993 NVDFYNLIKTPD
-2002 SSNSLKEFSI
+2002 SIKKFSI
-2012 KKTNFEKNLIN
+2012 KKTNFEKNLVN
-2023 NIATIY
+2023 NVANVY
-2029 TQNVLNATHKAY
+2029 TQNVLDATHKAY

-2067 IRDYSSKINEVGSNG
+2067 IRDYSSKFNEVGSSG
-2082 LSTRDLDEITN
+2082 LSTRDIDEVTN

-2110 LEKQDYQDNNSLVSP
+2110 LEKQDYQDDNTLRSP
-2125 AYASDMFG
+2125 AYASDMSG
-2133 NNTINNK
+2133 NHTIGNK
-2140 ITLPTD
+2140 IILPKD

-2191 EAPKINQ
+2191 QAPKINE

-2213 NRYRDFLRAFTEDEF
+2213 NRYRDFLRAFTEEEF
-2228 LSTIHALESLPDNQ
+2228 LSAIHAIESLPDNH
-2242 ISGDNKEDF
+2242 ISGNANNF
-2251 RIKEIK
+2251 RIKELK

-2264 IEEELVNKVFKK
+2264 TNEELIS
-2276 VNKKLRLIDSKEE
+2276 KLFDKNGKLIESKEE

-2301 VKSIKA
+2301 VEAIKA

-2362 VTRDETPLERLQRL
+2362 VTRNETSLERLQRL
-2376 YTKRFDQL
+2376 YSKRFDQL

-2406 SELSKA
+2406 GELSKA

-2440 SLITVANRL
+2440 ALITVANRL
-2449 GVDTSTIT
+2449 GVDTSIIT
-2457 RDNKTRAFYDPSTD
+2457 RDNKTKAFYDPSTD
-2471 IMFVLNNDFVD
+2471 TMFVLNNDFTD

-2527 FINHD
+2527 FINHQ

-2572 AYGLSDPAVQEA
+2572 AYGLSDPAVKEA

-2596 SNKTMNIVMS
+2596 SSKTMNIVMS
-2606 MVPNFVT
+2606 MVPEFVT
-2613 DSFKKLFKFL
+2613 NSFKKMFKLL

-2724 SLTTYAAFP
+2724 SLTTYVAFP

-2746 AATMVTANGINQK
+2746 AATMVTAHGINQK

-2771 QKKLSYEDLY
+2771 QNKLSYEDLY

-2819 DPELREIVGNLDNK
+2819 DPELRKIIGNLDNK

-2861 AGTLNEKS
+2861 AGTLNERS

-2943 LKNGHGEVFFDTLN
+2943 LKNGHGEAFFDTLN

-3048 LDLIDNHSYRKAIK
+3048 LDLIDNHSYRKAVK
-3062 ANLLK
+3062 AKLLK

-3107 EAIAYLRGYNYNLEV
+3107 EAIAHLRGYNYNLEV
-3122 KSELI
+3122 KPELI

-3153 IASDFDAIV
+3153 IASDFDAII

-3216 GYKKVAKYNS
+3216 GYKKVAKYNT
-3226 NAAESNKNINYYYSS
+3226 NAAENNKNINYYYSS

-3334 RDITDMIGRQLGRQA
+3334 KDITDMIGRQLGRQA

-3372 DSFTRNSFVN
+3372 DSFTRSSFVN
-3382 VFELAKTD
+3382 VFELAKKD
-3390 PTIEST
+3390 PTIKST
-3396 LKLLTPEIKEYIFD
+3396 LGLLTPEIKEYIFD

-3420 VDLVEDV
+3420 IDLVEDV

-3437 IYTGNTRYNSEV
+3437 IYTGTTRYNSEV
-3449 QKAIKIALVA
+3449 QKAIKVALVA

-3466 RWLKTIEQWD
+3466 RWLKVIEQWD

-3491 VVVPAVNA
+3491 VVVPAINA

-3632 YQALEKSIQYG
+3632 YQALEKSVQYG

-3670 KEEFVDYDKFRGRQ
+3670 KEEFVDYDKFKGRQ

-3735 SGIGTAITDNL
+3735 SGVGTAVTDNL
-3746 VSKAWE
+3746 ISKAWE

-3765 RSLTMNPFI
+3765 RSLTMNPFV

>member
-1 MDTQPLNKELIER
+1 MDTTQPLNKELLER

-30 PVKEKET
+30 PVKDKEA
-37 AIRSDLENDFY
+37 AIRSNLENDFY
-48 KLTYNQMVNKYGVDA
+48 NLTYNQMVNKYGIDA
-63 TNAIYQNFGNAGAQY
+63 TNAIYQNFGNAGVQY

-90 AALDTA
+90 TALDTV

-103 VTGIA
+103 ITGVA

-118 PNLANKVYGGIN
+118 PDLANKVYGGIN
-130 QFEEDVFNK
+130 QFEEEVFNK

-146 RELRRLNAIQARN
+146 RELRRLNTIQARN

-167 EKEEAASEELYRNEV
+167 EKEEAASEELYKNEV

-253 KSLGKESLNT
+253 KTLGKASLNT
-263 SDKALLNEVSL
+263 SDKALLSEVSS

-280 AGTKAGLTRQQILD
+280 TATKAGLTRQQILD
-294 NVLSEETGKTIS
+294 NVLSEETGKTIP

-318 PSTLKNQGLI
+318 PSTLKNKGLT

-341 YSQEALDLAKKSRF
+341 YSQEVMDLAKKSGF
-355 DTDIAEK
+355 DTDVAEK

-385 AKKIIPTSLEDFGNK
+385 AKKIVPTSLEDFGNK

-442 KELISQGMQED
+442 KELISQGMRED

-491 IPSGLTKA
+491 IPSGITKA

-555 GIIQVP
+555 GVIQVP
-561 GLTKGAVKTTIKGI
+561 GVTKGAVKSTIKGI
-575 STAKNKAIEAY
+575 STAKNKVIEAY
-586 KSSSIPEKIKSKL
+586 KSSAIPEKIKSKL
-599 DNKEANQ
+599 SNTEANQ
-606 ELRNVSTTLFNNLS
+606 ELRATSKTLFNNLS

-628 NNDFKEAII
+628 NNDFKEAIV
-637 NNEVLGS
+637 NNEVLDS
-644 LSKESKELSKAVES
+644 LSKESKEVSKAIES

-663 EDVKSEGYSSNNA
+663 EDIKSEGYSSNNA

-690 LKDDPDGE
+690 LKDDPEGE
-698 HNKTKSTAL
+698 HNKTKSAAL

-717 NFDNLDQINEAVSKL
+717 NFDNLDQINKAISKL

-780 NILSKNKDVDQNTLN
+780 DVLSKKKDVNQNTLN
-795 NLKSSLDTI
+795 NLKSSLDTL

-849 LNTSLSDNTLSAIDT
+849 LNTSLSDNTLSAIDI

-896 NQMKKLGAW
+896 NQIKKLGAW
-905 INSGLNKLDAINN
+905 INSGLNKLEAINN
-918 TSDKS
+918 ASDRS

-1034 VKSKNIIK
+1034 VKPKNIIK

-1069 TKENRLVTFDSN
+1069 TKENILVTFDSN
-1081 GNPVLTKPESS
+1081 GKPVLTKPESS
-1092 YTEEEKMVV
+1092 YTEEEKIVV
-1101 NTKIRANEKFGL
+1101 NTKTRANEKFGL

-1139 DNVAKDVFNILSNR
+1139 DNVAKDIFNILANR
-1153 KLYDATTTA
+1153 KLYDAITTA

-1170 KPTYTQEQLK
+1170 KPNYTQQQLT
-1180 TYKSVFNEF
+1180 TYKSVFNDF
-1189 YKNIKERISKELDL
+1189 YNNIKERISKELEL
-1203 RLIDFIEKGTLP
+1203 RLLDFIDEDSLSDN
-1215 EEYNNNL
+1215 Y
-1222 YGNLLNKIEDL
+1222 NKIS
-1233 RKKLRDQGVEEY
+1233 KEELKAKY
-1245 ILNSLYNI
+1245 KNLTNKIKDVDKSILSSLYNI

-1273 TRLFALVQKDE
+1273 TRLFALVQVDE
-1284 DGNLLINPHILD
+1284 DGNFLINPHILD
-1296 TVILSTFEYLI
+1296 TVALSTFEYLI
-1307 SSPSQNMISDE
+1307 SSPSQNMISDDD
-1318 ELEEKYSGLDNEGLN
+1318 LQEKYSGLDNEGLN

-1370 LIIDSVVSE
+1370 LLIDSVVSE
-1379 VFNVLTKDIY
+1379 VFNVLSKDIY
-1389 KTESKDY
+1389 KNNQGTKVNKWD
-1396 KYKKEYENRW
+1396 K
-1406 KNLNPNFWIFEK
+1406 LNPNFWLFEK

-1430 GYVEVIH
+1430 GYIEVIH
-1437 FNKDNSIFKQI
+1437 TNKDHSIFKQI
-1448 KNKTNGFKTMNYV
+1448 KNKNNGFKTMNFV
-1461 ISNILSETRKDNEFY
+1461 VSNILSESRKDNEFY
-1476 MNDPVP
+1476 MNDPIP
-1482 VDKTQLHNNTPITN
+1482 VDKSQLHTNTPITN

-1512 DFFKENLLLNL
+1512 DSFKENLLLNL
-1523 GLKSLLNLFSKS
+1523 GLKPLLDLFSTS
-1535 IETGELPGDR
+1535 IETDELPGDKSK
-1545 NQGEFN
+1545 GDFN
-1551 NQDLESILGYNAQI
+1551 DQDLESILGYNAQL

-1573 YEKEV
+1573 YEKDV
-1578 FNSITKELGI
+1578 FNSIAKELGLTYDEI
-1588 SYNEVY
+1588 Y

-1600 ITSVG
+1600 ITAVG

-1665 FLDNI
+1665 FLDKI
-1670 RNNENY
+1670 RNAKEY
-1676 KNLKDLLFKYQTEL
+1676 KELSDLLFKYQTEL
-1690 PTKGIKSKSQENEAN
+1690 PTKDIKSKSQENEAS
-1705 SIVTLYSDL
+1705 SIVTLYSNL
-1714 MKSIGEAVTPTGF
+1714 MKSIGEAITPTGF

-1737 HALAENNQ
+1737 HALVENNQ

-1795 EALSKHDVMERIKS
+1795 EALSKHDVMERIQS
-1809 SVDDVYTSVAKETKN
+1809 SKDDVYTSVAKETKN

-1835 NKKNDY
+1835 ANNKNDD
-1841 KDINNF
+1841 KRNF
-1847 NNIVTSVINVLDI
+1847 NILVNSVINVLDAFE
-1860 LDFGVNFEETKDSE
+1860 FGVNFEKETDSE
-1874 GNTIVSDKKI
+1874 GNTVVSDKKI
-1884 SISRAAVKDV
+1884 SITRAAVKDV

-1905 TTARNIVKMLEKNL
+1905 TTARNIVKLLENNL
-1919 YSSISAAM
+1919 YSKLSTAI
-1927 QNLAKNNN
+1927 QNLDKSG
-1935 DNRIKYSR
+1935 IHKKEYSR
-1943 QELANAFFPSENQE
+1943 QELADAFFPSENKE
-1957 QNLQEFNNFCTYL
+1957 QNLQNFNNLCINL
-1970 NNLINNSLYI
+1970 NNLFNNTFYI
-1980 EEETGRI
+1980 DEKSNKVSI
-1987 YITNHG
+1987 FNHG
-1993 KIDFYDLIN
+1993 NVDFYNLIKTPD
-2002 SSNSLKEFSI
+2002 SIKKFSI
-2012 KKTNFEKNLIN
+2012 KKTNFEKNLVN
-2023 NIATIY
+2023 NVANVY
-2029 TQNVLNATHKAY
+2029 TQNVLDATHKAY

-2067 IRDYSSKINEVGSNG
+2067 IRDYSSKFNEVGSSG
-2082 LSTRDLDEITN
+2082 LSTRDIDEITN

-2110 LEKQDYQDNNSLVSP
+2110 LEKQDYQDDNTLRSP
-2125 AYASDMFG
+2125 AYASDMSG
-2133 NNTINNK
+2133 NHTIGNK
-2140 ITLPTD
+2140 IILPKD

-2163 MVDQVMQMFQDV
+2163 MIDQVMQMFQDV

-2191 EAPKINQ
+2191 QAPKINE

-2213 NRYRDFLRAFTEDEF
+2213 NRYRDFLRAFTEEEF
-2228 LSTIHALESLPDNQ
+2228 LSAIHAIESLPDNH
-2242 ISGDNKEDF
+2242 ISGNANNF
-2251 RIKEIK
+2251 RIKELK

-2264 IEEELVNKVFKK
+2264 TNEELIS
-2276 VNKKLRLIDSKEE
+2276 KLFDKNGKLIESKEE

-2301 VKSIKA
+2301 VEAIKA

-2362 VTRDETPLERLQRL
+2362 VTRDETSLERLQRL

-2396 VKPVRFSDLK
+2396 IKPVRFSDLK
-2406 SELSKA
+2406 NELSKA

-2440 SLITVANRL
+2440 ALITVANRL
-2449 GVDTSTIT
+2449 GIDTSIIT
-2457 RDNKTRAFYDPSTD
+2457 KDNKTKAFYDPSTD
-2471 IMFVLNNDFVD
+2471 TMFVLNNDFTD

-2527 FINHD
+2527 FINHQ

-2572 AYGLSDPAVQEA
+2572 AYGLSDPAVKEA

-2589 TETSSKV
+2589 TETSSKI
-2596 SNKTMNIVMS
+2596 SSKTMNIVMS
-2606 MVPNFVT
+2606 MVPQFVT
-2613 DSFKKLFKFL
+2613 NSFKKMFKLL

-2746 AATMVTANGINQK
+2746 AATMVTAHGINQK

-2781 SKVEDPN
+2781 SKVEDSN

-2797 MGINKDIPKEMHLAA
+2797 MGINKDMPKEMHLAA

-2861 AGTLNEKS
+2861 AGTLNERS

-2943 LKNGHGEVFFDTLN
+2943 LKNGHGEAFFDTLN

-3048 LDLIDNHSYRKAIK
+3048 LDLIDNHSYRKAVK
-3062 ANLLK
+3062 TKLLK
-3067 TIKENS
+3067 TIKDNS

-3079 NLYQQKCEELATF
+3079 NLYQQKCEELATY
-3092 MVTGRNESNLLLRNA
+3092 MVTGRNESNILLRNA
-3107 EAIAYLRGYNYNLEV
+3107 EAIAHLRGYNYNLEV
-3122 KSELI
+3122 KPELI

-3216 GYKKVAKYNS
+3216 GYKKVAKYNT
-3226 NAAESNKNINYYYSS
+3226 NAAENNKNINYYYSS

-3296 KNIPHTEKYV
+3296 KNIPHTEKYI

-3334 RDITDMIGRQLGRQA
+3334 KDITDMIGRQLGRQA

-3390 PTIEST
+3390 PTIKST
-3396 LKLLTPEIKEYIFD
+3396 LGLLTPEIKEYIFD

-3420 VDLVEDV
+3420 IDLVEDV

-3437 IYTGNTRYNSEV
+3437 IYTGTTRHNSEV

-3466 RWLKTIEQWD
+3466 KWLKTIEQWD

-3491 VVVPAVNA
+3491 VVVPAINA

-3632 YQALEKSIQYG
+3632 YQALEKSVQYG

-3735 SGIGTAITDNL
+3735 SGVGTAVTDNL
-3746 VSKAWE
+3746 ISKAWE

-3765 RSLTMNPFI
+3765 RSLTMNPFV

>member
-1 MDTQPLNKELIER
+1 MVDYDKSFFRTIDNTVDSENAKNLIN
-14 DVANTDYYSS
+14 NTDYYSS
-24 LAGLDN
+24 VSGLDN
-30 PVKEKET
+30 PNQFKEEV
-37 AIRSDLENDFY
+37 IRNQLEKDFY
-48 KLTYNQMVNKYGVDA
+48 SLPYSELSAKYGYELA
-63 TNAIYQNFGNAGAQY
+63 NQIYQNFGIAGAENL
-78 IGDRTAERTWGQ
+78 GDKTAERTWGQ
-90 AALDTA
+90 TALDTV

-103 VTGIA
+103 ITGVA

-118 PNLANKVYGGIN
+118 PDLANKVYGGIN
-130 QFEEDVFNK
+130 QFEEEVFNK

-146 RELRRLNAIQARN
+146 KELRRLNTIQARN

-167 EKEEAASEELYRNEV
+167 EKEEAASEELYKNEV

-193 KIGRDAGIWAKRIK
+193 KIGRNTGIWAKRIK
-207 EDALDATA
+207 EDALDTTA

-253 KSLGKESLNT
+253 KTLGKASLNT
-263 SDKALLNEVSL
+263 SDKALLGEASS

-280 AGTKAGLTRQQILD
+280 AATKAGLTRQQILD
-294 NVLSEETGKTIS
+294 NVLSEETGKTIP

-318 PSTLKNQGLI
+318 PSTLKNKGLT

-335 KEKALK
+335 KEKAFK
-341 YSQEALDLAKKSRF
+341 YSQEAIDLAKKSGF
-355 DTDIAEK
+355 NTDVAEK
-362 LLTDKKLPLRV
+362 LLADKRLPLRV

-385 AKKIIPTSLEDFGNK
+385 SKKIIPTSLEDFGNK

-442 KELISQGMQED
+442 KELISQGMRED

-491 IPSGLTKA
+491 IPSGITKA

-555 GIIQVP
+555 GVTQVP
-561 GLTKGAVKTTIKGI
+561 GVTKGAVKSTIKDI
-575 STAKNKAIEAY
+575 STAKNKVIEAY
-586 KSSSIPEKIKSKL
+586 KSSAIPEKIKVKL
-599 DNKEANQ
+599 NNTEANQ
-606 ELRNVSTTLFNNLS
+606 ELRATSKTLFNNLS

-628 NNDFKEAII
+628 NNNFKEAIV

-644 LSKESKELSKAVES
+644 LSKESKELSKVVES

-663 EDVKSEGYSSNNA
+663 EDVKSEGYSSNNT
-676 IVEYQNAVSELASL
+676 IVEYQNTVSELASL

-698 HNKTKSTAL
+698 HNKTKSAAL

-717 NFDNLDQINEAVSKL
+717 NFDNLDQINKAISKL

-758 QSVYQYSDSVL
+758 QSVYNYSDSVL

-780 NILSKNKDVDQNTLN
+780 NILSKKKDVDQITLN
-795 NLKSSLDTI
+795 NLKSSLDTL

-849 LNTSLSDNTLSAIDT
+849 LNTSLSDNTLSAIDI

-896 NQMKKLGAW
+896 NQIKKLGAW
-905 INSGLNKLDAINN
+905 INSGLNKLEAINN

-1059 DSEEQALREQ
+1059 DSEEQAIREQ

-1101 NTKIRANEKFGL
+1101 NAKIRANEKFGL

-1139 DNVAKDVFNILSNR
+1139 DNVAKDVFNILANR

-1170 KPTYTQEQLK
+1170 KPTYTQTQLT
-1180 TYKSVFNEF
+1180 TYKSIFNAF
-1189 YKNIKERISKELDL
+1189 YTNIKERISKELDL
-1203 RLIDFIEKGTLP
+1203 RLLDFIEEDTLSDN
-1215 EEYNNNL
+1215 Y
-1222 YGNLLNKIEDL
+1222 NKIS
-1233 RKKLRDQGVEEY
+1233 KEELKVKY
-1245 ILNSLYNI
+1245 KNLIDKIKDVDKSILNSLYNI

-1260 TDKDLENVLSNNK
+1260 TDKDLENILSNNK
-1273 TRLFALVQKDE
+1273 TRLYALVQVNE
-1284 DGNLLINPHILD
+1284 DGNFLINPHILD
-1296 TVILSTFEYLI
+1296 TVALSTFEYLI
-1307 SSPSQNMISDE
+1307 RSPSQNMISDDD
-1318 ELEEKYSGLDNEGLN
+1318 LQEKYSGLDNEGLN

-1370 LIIDSVVSE
+1370 LLIDSVVSE
-1379 VFNVLTKDIY
+1379 VFNVLSKDIY
-1389 KTESKDY
+1389 INEQKTKVNKWD
-1396 KYKKEYENRW
+1396 K
-1406 KNLNPNFWIFEK
+1406 LNPDFWLFEK
-1418 SRITK
+1418 SRINK
-1423 YKDGNPN
+1423 YKDGKPS
-1430 GYVEVIH
+1430 GYIEVIH
-1437 FNKDNSIFKQI
+1437 INRNHSIFKLI
-1448 KNKTNGFKTMNYV
+1448 KNKNKGFKIMNYV
-1461 ISNILSETRKDNEFY
+1461 VSNILSESRKDNEFY
-1476 MNDPVP
+1476 MDDPIP
-1482 VDKTQLHNNTPITN
+1482 VDKSQLHTNTPITN

-1512 DFFKENLLLNL
+1512 DLFKENLLLNL
-1523 GLKSLLNLFSKS
+1523 GLKSLLDLFSTS
-1535 IETGELPGDR
+1535 IETDELPGDKSK
-1545 NQGEFN
+1545 GDFN
-1551 NQDLESILGYNAQI
+1551 DQDLESILGYNAQL

-1573 YEKEV
+1573 YEKDV
-1578 FNSITKELGI
+1578 FNNIAKELGLT
-1588 SYNEVY
+1588 YDEVY

-1600 ITSVG
+1600 ITAVG

-1633 LTNNQYRKYLDLAI
+1633 LNNLQYRKYLDLAI

-1665 FLDNI
+1665 FLDKI
-1670 RNNENY
+1670 RNTKEY
-1676 KNLKDLLFKYQTEL
+1676 KELSNLLFKYQTEL
-1690 PTKGIKSKSQENEAN
+1690 PTKDIKSKSQENEAS
-1705 SIVTLYSDL
+1705 SIVTLYSNL
-1714 MKSIGEAVTPTGF
+1714 MKSIGEAITPTGF

-1737 HALAENNQ
+1737 HALVENNQ

-1795 EALSKHDVMERIKS
+1795 EALSKHDVMERIQS
-1809 SVDDVYTSVAKETKN
+1809 SKDDVYTSVAKETKN

-1835 NKKNDY
+1835 ANNKNDD
-1841 KDINNF
+1841 KRNF
-1847 NNIVTSVINVLDI
+1847 NILVNNVINVLDAFE
-1860 LDFGVNFEETKDSE
+1860 FGVNFEKETDSE
-1874 GNTIVSDKKI
+1874 GNTVVSDKKI
-1884 SISRAAVKDV
+1884 SIARSAVKDV

-1905 TTARNIVKMLEKNL
+1905 TTARNIVKLLENNL
-1919 YSSISAAM
+1919 YSKLSTAI
-1927 QNLAKNNN
+1927 QNLDKSG
-1935 DNRIKYSR
+1935 IHKKEYSR
-1943 QELANAFFPSENQE
+1943 QELADAFFPSENKE
-1957 QNLQEFNNFCTYL
+1957 QNLQNFNNLCINL
-1970 NNLINNSLYI
+1970 NNLFNNTFYI
-1980 EEETGRI
+1980 DEKSNKVSI
-1987 YITNHG
+1987 FNHG
-1993 KIDFYDLIN
+1993 NVDFYNLIKTPD
-2002 SSNSLKEFSI
+2002 SIKKFSI

-2023 NIATIY
+2023 NVANVY
-2029 TQNVLNATHKAY
+2029 TQNVLDATHKAY
-2041 SQETMDS
+2041 NQETMDS

-2058 MTGMYRGAL
+2058 MTGMYRGSL
-2067 IRDYSSKINEVGSNG
+2067 IRDYSNKFNEVGSNG
-2082 LSTRDLDEITN
+2082 LSTRDLDEVTN

-2110 LEKQDYQDNNSLVSP
+2110 LEKQDYQDDNTLRSP
-2125 AYASDMFG
+2125 AYASDMSG
-2133 NNTINNK
+2133 NYIIGNK
-2140 ITLPTD
+2140 IILPKD

-2163 MVDQVMQMFQDV
+2163 MIDQVMQMFQDV

-2185 IDKIDE
+2185 IDKIDKQ
-2191 EAPKINQ
+2191 APKINE

-2213 NRYRDFLRAFTEDEF
+2213 NRYRDFLRAFTEEEF
-2228 LSTIHALESLPDNQ
+2228 LSTIYAIENLSDNY
-2242 ISGDNKEDF
+2242 ISGNANNF
-2251 RIKEIK
+2251 RIKELK
-2257 DFLSSGN
+2257 NFLSSGN
-2264 IEEELVNKVFKK
+2264 TNEELIS
-2276 VNKKLRLIDSKEE
+2276 KLFDKNGKLIESKEE

-2301 VKSIKA
+2301 VEAIKA

-2362 VTRDETPLERLQRL
+2362 VTRNETPLERLQRL
-2376 YTKRFDQL
+2376 YTKKFDQL

-2406 SELSKA
+2406 GELSKA

-2435 AKTMG
+2435 AKTIG
-2440 SLITVANRL
+2440 ALITVANRL
-2449 GVDTSTIT
+2449 GVDTSIIT
-2457 RDNKTRAFYDPSTD
+2457 KDNKTKAFYDPSTD
-2471 IMFVLNNDFVD
+2471 TMFVLNNDFTD

-2527 FINHD
+2527 FINHE

-2553 KVSNLLGSGN
+2553 KVNNLLDSGN

-2572 AYGLSDPAVQEA
+2572 AYGLSDPAVKEA

-2596 SNKTMNIVMS
+2596 SSKTMNIVMS
-2606 MVPNFVT
+2606 MVPQFVT
-2613 DSFKKLFKFL
+2613 NSFKKMFKLL

-2660 GLTSIESPIL
+2660 ELTSIESPIL

-2746 AATMVTANGINQK
+2746 AAAMVTAHGINQK

-2907 NTVVEKAQEGL
+2907 NTIVEKAQEGL

-2943 LKNGHGEVFFDTLN
+2943 LKNGHGEAFFDTLN

-3024 EMKTL
+3024 EMRTL

-3048 LDLIDNHSYRKAIK
+3048 LDLIDNHSYRKAVK
-3062 ANLLK
+3062 AKLLK

-3079 NLYQQKCEELATF
+3079 NLYQQKCEELATY

-3107 EAIAYLRGYNYNLEV
+3107 EAIAHLRGYNYNLEV

-3196 KSSGSIVIA
+3196 RSSGSIVIA

-3216 GYKKVAKYNS
+3216 GYKKVAKYNT
-3226 NAAESNKNINYYYSS
+3226 NAAENNKNINYYYSS

-3282 VKRITRFIQRDIVN
+3282 VKRITRFVQRDIVN

-3334 RDITDMIGRQLGRQA
+3334 KDITDMIGRQLGRQA

-3382 VFELAKTD
+3382 VFELAKKD

-3396 LKLLTPEIKEYIFD
+3396 LNLLIPEIKEYIFD

-3420 VDLVEDV
+3420 IDLVEDV

-3437 IYTGNTRYNSEV
+3437 IYTGTTRHNSEV
-3449 QKAIKIALVA
+3449 QKAIKVALVA

-3476 MAMMSYARNTIVVKS
+3476 IAMMSYARNTIVVKS
-3491 VVVPAVNA
+3491 VMVPAINA

-3620 SRTLAVTKDTTL
+3620 LRTLAVTKDTTL
-3632 YQALEKSIQYG
+3632 YQALEKSVQYG
-3643 DFVAKSILYDDLIN
+3643 DFIAKSILYDDLIN

-3735 SGIGTAITDNL
+3735 SGVGTAVTDNL
-3746 VSKAWE
+3746 ISKAWE
-3752 GGLGNTMGFDMFF
+3752 GGLGNTIGFDMFF
-3765 RSLTMNPFI
+3765 RSLTMNPFV

>member
-1 MDTQPLNKELIER
+1 MLPELNEQQVLEEKAQLEKERADLASKQALLDQITKTDFYSLAAGTRNDNKEAENAIRTDFEKDYLSEMPRSDLVQKYGESAVSAFQIGLGQGENQYINDKYRNRYLSQFLSDTVNLAGNTIASSALNLGALGAQALGPSIGKQVSERVKHFSDSFEETYTDASRGHERAKLALDERTERYNKLKEQEQLRKNQELYNQEVKDDGETLASLNKFGRDTLAGATRIAKDASNTIKNIVDDPNILWSRGVSAGTSVGASIGISRLVDKSINSLSKFMAPKAASTYNKELIAE
-14 DVANTDYYSS
+14 AQ
-24 LAGLDN
+24 
-30 PVKEKET
+30 E
-37 AIRSDLENDFY
+37 I
-48 KLTYNQMVNKYGVDA
+48 NKA
-63 TNAIYQNFGNAGAQY
+63 LNAG
-78 IGDRTAERTWGQ
+78 
-90 AALDTA
+90 
-96 NSALGSA
+96 
-103 VTGIA
+103 
-108 SVAALPSFID
+108 
-118 PNLANKVYGGIN
+118 
-130 QFEEDVFNK
+130 K
-139 NLSDPLQ
+139 N
-146 RELRRLNAIQARN
+146 
-159 EKYNRLQQ
+159 
-167 EKEEAASEELYRNEV
+167 
-182 QTKGKTLADLS
+182 
-193 KIGRDAGIWAKRIK
+193 
-207 EDALDATA
+207 
-215 VTMTSPMKL
+215 
-224 GHLGSGAVGSIGA
+224 
-237 SLGTSAIVNSG
+237 
-248 LKALG
+248 
-253 KSLGKESLNT
+253 
-263 SDKALLNEVSL
+263 
-274 LNKEVN
+274 
-280 AGTKAGLTRQQILD
+280 AGLTKQQILS
-294 NVLSEETGKTIS
+294 NVLSEETGR
-306 KVFTPSGLNTPI
+306 
-318 PSTLKNQGLI
+318 TL
-328 SGVVGEY
+328 VGGY

-341 YSQEALDLAKKSRF
+341 FGEEA
-355 DTDIAEK
+355 
-362 LLTDKKLPLRV
+362 
-373 QNAVGN
+373 
-379 VLGDKL
+379 
-385 AKKIIPTSLEDFGNK
+385 FG
-400 YSWMITSGAMEGTGS
+400 
-415 ASEVMNEIQNI
+415 
-426 SHEDLLEN
+426 
-434 SVPYRNYY
+434 
-442 KELISQGMQED
+442 
-453 LAKEKA
+453 LAKELRKNPKLIDKILETPSNTSGMSWMLTSGLMEGSGSGIDIQNQINEASFETLEKNSNKFVELRNQYLKEGDSLDTANNKA
-459 KNKIAYDAALPVLF
+459 RSQIAYTAGLKVARD
-473 EVGALATFAGAFS
+473 VGILAAGAGYFS
-486 KGLEK
+486 RGLEK
-491 IPSGLTKA
+491 LNKGVTRSEA
-499 EFAKNILG
+499 FSNIAG
-507 EMTEEGITGFQTI
+507 ETTEEGLTGLGTI
-520 PQNIA
+520 FENRE
-525 IKKYADPSKDI
+525 IKKSIDKNKDI
-536 LEGVGSNI
+536 LEGVGKNVG
-544 SESVIGAVPGA
+544 ESMVGAVLGTA
-555 GIIQVP
+555 AIQSP
-561 GLTKGAVKTTIKGI
+561 FLASKGAQKTAQGI
-575 STAKNKAIEAY
+575 STAKNKVIEAY

-599 DNKEANQ
+599 NNKNANQ
-606 ELRNVSTTLFNNLS
+606 ELRAISKTLFNNLS

-628 NNDFKEAII
+628 NNDFKEAIV

-644 LSKESKELSKAVES
+644 LFKDSKELSKAVES

-676 IVEYQNAVSELASL
+676 IIEYQNAVSELASL

-698 HNKTKSTAL
+698 HNKTKSAAI

-717 NFDNLDQINEAVSKL
+717 NFDNLDQINKAISKL
-732 PDDDPNKEKLLK
+732 PDDDPNKEKLIK
-744 ASEAIHT
+744 ASEAIQK

-758 QSVYQYSDSVL
+758 QSIYNYSDSVL

-780 NILSKNKDVDQNTLN
+780 DVLSKKKDVDQNTLN
-795 NLKSSLDTI
+795 NLKSSLNAV

-896 NQMKKLGAW
+896 NQMKKLDAW

-918 TSDKS
+918 ASDKS

-991 NVLFDKNIY
+991 DVLFDKNIY

-1034 VKSKNIIK
+1034 VKSKDITK

-1047 DSDETSGQYEID
+1047 DSDETSGQYEVD

-1081 GNPVLTKPESS
+1081 GNHVLTKPESS
-1092 YTEEEKMVV
+1092 YTEEEQIVV

-1113 NSLNPFTRKLF
+1113 NALNPFTRKLF

-1139 DNVAKDVFNILSNR
+1139 DNVAKDVFNILANR

-1170 KPTYTQEQLK
+1170 KPAYTQEQLK
-1180 TYKSVFNEF
+1180 TYKAIFEDFS
-1189 YKNIKERISKELDL
+1189 KNIKERISKELEL
-1203 RLIDFIEKGTLP
+1203 RLLDFID
-1215 EEYNNNL
+1215 EESLSDNY
-1222 YGNLLNKIEDL
+1222 NKIS
-1233 RKKLRDQGVEEY
+1233 KEELKAKY
-1245 ILNSLYNI
+1245 KNLTNKIKDVDEAILGSLYNI

-1260 TDKDLENVLSNNK
+1260 TDKDLENILSDNK
-1273 TRLFALVQKDE
+1273 TRLFALVQIDE
-1284 DGNLLINPHILD
+1284 EGNFLINPHILD
-1296 TVILSTFEYLI
+1296 TVALSTFEYLI
-1307 SSPSQNMISDE
+1307 SSPSQNMISDDD
-1318 ELEEKYSGLDNEGLN
+1318 LQEKYSGLDNEGLN

-1370 LIIDSVVSE
+1370 LLIDSVVSE
-1379 VFNVLTKDIY
+1379 VFNVLSKDIY
-1389 KTESKDY
+1389 KN
-1396 KYKKEYENRW
+1396 KEGTRVNKW
-1406 KNLNPNFWIFEK
+1406 DKLNPNFWIFEK

-1423 YKDGNPN
+1423 YKDGNPS
-1430 GYVEVIH
+1430 GYIEVIH
-1437 FNKDNSIFKQI
+1437 TNRDHPIFKQI
-1448 KNKTNGFKTMNYV
+1448 KNKNNGFKTMNYV
-1461 ISNILSETRKDNEFY
+1461 VSNILSESRKDNEFY
-1476 MNDPVP
+1476 MNDPIP
-1482 VDKTQLHNNTPITN
+1482 VDKSQLHTNTSITN

-1512 DFFKENLLLNL
+1512 DSFKENLLLNL
-1523 GLKSLLNLFSKS
+1523 GLKSLLDLFSTS
-1535 IETGELPGDR
+1535 IETDELPGDKSK
-1545 NQGEFN
+1545 GDFN
-1551 NQDLESILGYNAQI
+1551 DQDLESILGYNAQL

-1573 YEKEV
+1573 YEKDV
-1578 FNSITKELGI
+1578 FNSIAKELGI
-1588 SYNEVY
+1588 DYDKVY

-1600 ITSVG
+1600 ITAVG

-1660 QETQE
+1660 EETQE
-1665 FLDNI
+1665 FLNNI

-1690 PTKGIKSKSQENEAN
+1690 PTKDIKSKSQENEAD
-1705 SIVTLYSDL
+1705 SIVTLYSNL

-1764 GFIMSLIMNTLG
+1764 GFIMSLVMNTLG

-1795 EALSKHDVMERIKS
+1795 EALSKHEVMERIKS

-1835 NKKNDY
+1835 ANNKNDD
-1841 KDINNF
+1841 KRNF
-1847 NNIVTSVINVLDI
+1847 NILVNSVINVLDAFE
-1860 LDFGVNFEETKDSE
+1860 FGVNFEKEIDSE
-1874 GNTIVSDKKI
+1874 GNTVVSDKKI
-1884 SISRAAVKDV
+1884 SIARAAVKDV

-1905 TTARNIVKMLEKNL
+1905 TTARNIVKLLENNL
-1919 YSSISAAM
+1919 YSKLSTAI
-1927 QNLAKNNN
+1927 QNLDKSG
-1935 DNRIKYSR
+1935 IHKKEYSR
-1943 QELANAFFPSENQE
+1943 QELADAFFPSENKE
-1957 QNLQEFNNFCTYL
+1957 QNLQNFNNLCINL
-1970 NNLINNSLYI
+1970 NNLFNNTFYINEKTNQVSI
-1980 EEETGRI
+1980 F
-1987 YITNHG
+1987 NHG
-1993 KIDFYDLIN
+1993 DVDFYDLIKTPD
-2002 SSNSLKEFSI
+2002 SIKKFSI
-2012 KKTNFEKNLIN
+2012 KKTNLEKNLVN
-2023 NIATIY
+2023 NVANVY
-2029 TQNVLNATHKAY
+2029 TQNVLDATRKAY

-2048 LYSVVHAASM
+2048 LYSIVHAASM

-2067 IRDYSSKINEVGSNG
+2067 IRDYSSKFNEVGSSG
-2082 LSTRDLDEITN
+2082 LSARDVDEVIN
-2093 KNQKFRAKVSNN
+2093 KNQKFRAKVSNG

-2110 LEKQDYQDNNSLVSP
+2110 LEKQDYQDDNTLRSP
-2125 AYASDMFG
+2125 AYASDMSG
-2133 NNTINNK
+2133 NHTIGNK
-2140 ITLPTD
+2140 IILPKD

-2191 EAPKINQ
+2191 QAPKINE
-2198 AAMEALNNNLFRMME
+2198 AAMLALNNNLFRIME

-2228 LSTIHALESLPDNQ
+2228 LSTIHALESLPDNH
-2242 ISGDNKEDF
+2242 ISGEAEDF

-2264 IEEELVNKVFKK
+2264 ISEELVNKVFKK

-2301 VKSIKA
+2301 VEAIKA

-2345 KGNEPLKQITE
+2345 KGNESLKQITE

-2376 YTKRFDQL
+2376 YIKRYDQL

-2406 SELSKA
+2406 NELSKA

-2427 IGNTRLVQ
+2427 IDNTRLVQ

-2457 RDNKTRAFYDPSTD
+2457 RDNKTKAFYDPSTD
-2471 IMFVLNNDFVD
+2471 IMFVLNNDFAD

-2527 FINHD
+2527 FINHE

-2572 AYGLSDPAVQEA
+2572 AYGLSDPAVKEA

-2596 SNKTMNIVMS
+2596 SSKTMNIVMS
-2606 MVPNFVT
+2606 MVPEFVT
-2613 DSFKKLFKFL
+2613 KSFKKMFKLL

-2670 FRTDP
+2670 FRTDS

-2710 KDFIALNQGKLAAT
+2710 KDFIALNQGKLAAA

-2833 IEAKS
+2833 IKAKS

-2861 AGTLNEKS
+2861 AGTLHEKS
-2869 VTDALDKLA
+2869 ITDALDKLA

-2943 LKNGHGEVFFDTLN
+2943 LKNGHGEAFFDTLN

-3062 ANLLK
+3062 AKLLK
-3067 TIKENS
+3067 IIKENS

-3107 EAIAYLRGYNYNLEV
+3107 EAIAHLRGYNYNLEV
-3122 KSELI
+3122 KPELI

-3226 NAAESNKNINYYYSS
+3226 NAAENNKNINYYYSS

-3272 TGGLITKPED
+3272 TGGLITEPEQ
-3282 VKRITRFIQRDIVN
+3282 VKRITRFVQRDIVN

-3334 RDITDMIGRQLGRQA
+3334 KDITDMIGRQLGRQA

-3372 DSFTRNSFVN
+3372 DSFTRKSFVN
-3382 VFELAKTD
+3382 VFELAEKD
-3390 PTIEST
+3390 PTIKST

-3410 SFGENKFYVP
+3410 SFGDNKFYVP
-3420 VDLVEDV
+3420 IDLVEDV

-3459 TLGNNGY
+3459 ALGNNGY
-3466 RWLKTIEQWD
+3466 KWLKTIEQWD
-3476 MAMMSYARNTIVVKS
+3476 MAMMSYARNTVVVKS

-3632 YQALEKSIQYG
+3632 YQALEKSVQYG

-3735 SGIGTAITDNL
+3735 SGIGTAVTDNL
-3746 VSKAWE
+3746 ISKAWE

-3765 RSLTMNPFI
+3765 RSLTMNPFV

>member
-1 MDTQPLNKELIER
+1 MLNEQQVLEEQAQLEKERADLASKQALLDQITKTDFYSLAAGTRNDNKEAENTIRTDLEKDYLSGIPRSDLVQKYGESAVSAFQTGLGQGENQYINDKYRNRYLSQFLSDTVNLAGNTIASSALSLGALGAQALGPSIGKQASERVKHFSDSFEETYTDASRGHERAKLALDERTERYNKLKEQEQLRKNQELYNQEVKDDGETLASLNKFGRDTLAGATRIAKDASNTIKNIVDDPNILWSRGVSAGSSVAASIGISRLVDKGINSLSKFMAPKAASTYNKELIAE
-14 DVANTDYYSS
+14 AQ
-24 LAGLDN
+24 
-30 PVKEKET
+30 E
-37 AIRSDLENDFY
+37 I
-48 KLTYNQMVNKYGVDA
+48 NKA
-63 TNAIYQNFGNAGAQY
+63 LNAG
-78 IGDRTAERTWGQ
+78 
-90 AALDTA
+90 
-96 NSALGSA
+96 
-103 VTGIA
+103 
-108 SVAALPSFID
+108 
-118 PNLANKVYGGIN
+118 
-130 QFEEDVFNK
+130 K
-139 NLSDPLQ
+139 N
-146 RELRRLNAIQARN
+146 
-159 EKYNRLQQ
+159 
-167 EKEEAASEELYRNEV
+167 
-182 QTKGKTLADLS
+182 
-193 KIGRDAGIWAKRIK
+193 
-207 EDALDATA
+207 
-215 VTMTSPMKL
+215 
-224 GHLGSGAVGSIGA
+224 
-237 SLGTSAIVNSG
+237 
-248 LKALG
+248 
-253 KSLGKESLNT
+253 
-263 SDKALLNEVSL
+263 
-274 LNKEVN
+274 
-280 AGTKAGLTRQQILD
+280 AGLTKQQILS
-294 NVLSEETGKTIS
+294 NVLSEETGR
-306 KVFTPSGLNTPI
+306 
-318 PSTLKNQGLI
+318 TL
-328 SGVVGEY
+328 VGGY

-341 YSQEALDLAKKSRF
+341 FGEEA
-355 DTDIAEK
+355 
-362 LLTDKKLPLRV
+362 
-373 QNAVGN
+373 
-379 VLGDKL
+379 
-385 AKKIIPTSLEDFGNK
+385 FG
-400 YSWMITSGAMEGTGS
+400 
-415 ASEVMNEIQNI
+415 
-426 SHEDLLEN
+426 
-434 SVPYRNYY
+434 
-442 KELISQGMQED
+442 
-453 LAKEKA
+453 LAKELRKNPKLIDKILETPSNTSGMSWMLTSGLMEGSGSGIDIQNQINEASFETLEKNSNKFVELRNQYLKEGDSLDTANNKA
-459 KNKIAYDAALPVLF
+459 RSQIAYIAGLKVARD
-473 EVGALATFAGAFS
+473 VGILAAGAGYFS
-486 KGLEK
+486 RGLEK
-491 IPSGLTKA
+491 LNKGITRSEALSNMTGETAEEGLTG
-499 EFAKNILG
+499 LG
-507 EMTEEGITGFQTI
+507 TI
-520 PQNIA
+520 FENRE
-525 IKKYADPSKDI
+525 IKKSIDKNKDI
-536 LEGVGSNI
+536 LEGVGKNVG
-544 SESVIGAVPGA
+544 ESMVGAVLGTA
-555 GIIQVP
+555 AIQSP
-561 GLTKGAVKTTIKGI
+561 FLASKGVQKTAKGI
-575 STAKNKAIEAY
+575 STAKNKVIETY

-599 DNKEANQ
+599 NNKEANQ
-606 ELRNVSTTLFNNLS
+606 ELRATSKTLFNNLS

-628 NNDFKEAII
+628 NNDFKEAIV

-644 LSKESKELSKAVES
+644 LSKDSKEISKAIES

-698 HNKTKSTAL
+698 HNKTKSAAI

-717 NFDNLDQINEAVSKL
+717 NFDNLDQINKAISKL
-732 PDDDPNKEKLLK
+732 PDDDLNKEKLIK
-744 ASEAIHT
+744 ASEAIQK

-758 QSVYQYSDSVL
+758 QSVYQYSDAVL

-780 NILSKNKDVDQNTLN
+780 DILSKKKDVDQNTLN
-795 NLKSSLDTI
+795 NLKSSLDTL

-881 TILNNLANKNITQAK
+881 AILNNLANKNITQAK
-896 NQMKKLGAW
+896 NQMKKLSAW
-905 INSGLNKLDAINN
+905 INSGLNKLEAINN
-918 TSDKS
+918 SIDS
-923 DIKFRSY
+923 SNIKFRSY
-930 DPINNKFIDVTNK
+930 DPINNKFIDVTNR

-991 NVLFDKNIY
+991 DVLFDKNIY

-1009 INTKIQESNKPKEV
+1009 INTKIQESNKPKEA
-1023 KIDFAKKIKRK
+1023 KINFAKKIKRK
-1034 VKSKNIIK
+1034 VKSKDITK

-1081 GNPVLTKPESS
+1081 GNPILTKPESS
-1092 YTEEEKMVV
+1092 YIEEEKIVV
-1101 NTKIRANEKFGL
+1101 NAKTRANEKFGL

-1139 DNVAKDVFNILSNR
+1139 DNVAKDVFNILANR

-1170 KPTYTQEQLK
+1170 KPTYTQAQLT
-1180 TYKSVFNEF
+1180 TYKAIFNDF
-1189 YKNIKERISKELDL
+1189 YKNIKERISKELEL
-1203 RLIDFIEKGTLP
+1203 RLLDFIDEDSLSDN
-1215 EEYNNNL
+1215 Y
-1222 YGNLLNKIEDL
+1222 NKISKEDL
-1233 RKKLRDQGVEEY
+1233 KAKYKNLTDKIKNVDKS
-1245 ILNSLYNI
+1245 ILSSLYNI

-1273 TRLFALVQKDE
+1273 TRLFALVQIDE
-1284 DGNLLINPHILD
+1284 DGNFLINPHILD
-1296 TVILSTFEYLI
+1296 TVALSTFEYLI
-1307 SSPSQNMISDE
+1307 SSPSQNMISDDD
-1318 ELEEKYSGLDNEGLN
+1318 LQEKYSGLDNEGLN

-1370 LIIDSVVSE
+1370 LLIDSVVSE
-1379 VFNVLTKDIY
+1379 VFNVLSKDIY
-1389 KTESKDY
+1389 KNDQGTKVNKWD
-1396 KYKKEYENRW
+1396 K
-1406 KNLNPNFWIFEK
+1406 LNPNFWIFEK

-1430 GYVEVIH
+1430 GYIEVIH
-1437 FNKDNSIFKQI
+1437 TNRDYPIFKLI
-1448 KNKTNGFKTMNYV
+1448 KNKNNGFKTMNYV
-1461 ISNILSETRKDNEFY
+1461 VSNILSESRKDNEFY
-1476 MNDPVP
+1476 MNDPIP
-1482 VDKTQLHNNTPITN
+1482 VDKSQLHTNTPITN

-1512 DFFKENLLLNL
+1512 DSFKENLLLNL
-1523 GLKSLLNLFSKS
+1523 GLKPLLDLFSTS
-1535 IETGELPGDR
+1535 IETDELPGDKSK
-1545 NQGEFN
+1545 GDFN
-1551 NQDLESILGYNAQI
+1551 DQDLESILGYNAQL

-1573 YEKEV
+1573 YEKDI
-1578 FNSITKELGI
+1578 FNSIAKELGLT
-1588 SYNEVY
+1588 YDEVY

-1600 ITSVG
+1600 ITAVG

-1665 FLDNI
+1665 FLDKI
-1670 RNNENY
+1670 RNAKEY
-1676 KNLKDLLFKYQTEL
+1676 KELSDLLFKYQTEL
-1690 PTKGIKSKSQENEAN
+1690 PTKDIKSKSQENEAT
-1705 SIVTLYSDL
+1705 SIITLYSNL
-1714 MKSIGEAVTPTGF
+1714 MKSIGEAITPTGF

-1764 GFIMSLIMNTLG
+1764 GFIMSLVMNTVG

-1835 NKKNDY
+1835 ANNKNDD
-1841 KDINNF
+1841 KRNF
-1847 NNIVTSVINVLDI
+1847 NILVNSVINVLDTFE
-1860 LDFGVNFEETKDSE
+1860 FGVNFEKETDSE
-1874 GNTIVSDKKI
+1874 GNTVVSDKKI
-1884 SISRAAVKDV
+1884 SIARAAVKDV

-1905 TTARNIVKMLEKNL
+1905 TTAKNIVKLLENNL
-1919 YSSISAAM
+1919 YSKLSTAI
-1927 QNLAKNNN
+1927 QNLDKSG
-1935 DNRIKYSR
+1935 IHKKEYSR
-1943 QELANAFFPSENQE
+1943 QELADAFFPSENKK
-1957 QNLQEFNNFCTYL
+1957 QNLQNFNNLCINL
-1970 NNLINNSLYI
+1970 NNLFNNTFYI
-1980 EEETGRI
+1980 DEKTNKVSI
-1987 YITNHG
+1987 FNHG
-1993 KIDFYDLIN
+1993 DVDFYDLIKTPD
-2002 SSNSLKEFSI
+2002 SIKKFSI
-2012 KKTNFEKNLIN
+2012 KKTNLENNLIN
-2023 NIATIY
+2023 NVANVY

-2041 SQETMDS
+2041 SQETIDS

-2067 IRDYSSKINEVGSNG
+2067 IRDYSSKFNEVGSSG
-2082 LSTRDLDEITN
+2082 LSARDIDEVTN

-2110 LEKQDYQDNNSLVSP
+2110 LEKQDYQDDNTLRSP
-2125 AYASDMFG
+2125 AYASDMSG
-2133 NNTINNK
+2133 NHTIGNK
-2140 ITLPTD
+2140 IILPID

-2191 EAPKINQ
+2191 QASKINE
-2198 AAMEALNNNLFRMME
+2198 AAMESLNNNLFRMME

-2228 LSTIHALESLPDNQ
+2228 LSTIHAIENLPDNH
-2242 ISGDNKEDF
+2242 ISGNANSFRAKELNN
-2251 RIKEIK
+2251 
-2257 DFLSSGN
+2257 FLSAGN
-2264 IEEELVNKVFKK
+2264 INEELINKLFDK
-2276 VNKKLRLIDSKEE
+2276 NGKLIESKEE

-2301 VKSIKA
+2301 VEAIKA

-2457 RDNKTRAFYDPSTD
+2457 RDNKTKAFYDPSTD
-2471 IMFVLNNDFVD
+2471 TMFVLNNDFAD

-2553 KVSNLLGSGN
+2553 KISNLLGSGN
-2563 VAQALNEFM
+2563 IAQALNEFM
-2572 AYGLSDPAVQEA
+2572 AYGLSDPAIKEA

-2596 SNKTMNIVMS
+2596 SSKTMNIVMS
-2606 MVPNFVT
+2606 MVPSFVT
-2613 DSFKKLFKFL
+2613 DSFKKVFKFL

-2833 IEAKS
+2833 IKVKS
-2838 KGNFDTKLQTY
+2838 KGNFDTQIQTY

-2861 AGTLNEKS
+2861 AGTLNERS

-2943 LKNGHGEVFFDTLN
+2943 LKNGHGEAFFDTLN

-2963 KWVPQSVKDMISDL
+2963 KWVPQSAKDMISDL

-3024 EMKTL
+3024 EMKIL

-3062 ANLLK
+3062 AKLLK

-3107 EAIAYLRGYNYNLEV
+3107 EAIAHLRGYNYNLEV
-3122 KSELI
+3122 KPELI

-3146 KAVLSKY
+3146 KAILSKY

-3196 KSSGSIVIA
+3196 RSSGSIVIA

-3216 GYKKVAKYNS
+3216 GYKKVAKYNT
-3226 NAAESNKNINYYYSS
+3226 NAAENNKNINYYYSS

-3272 TGGLITKPED
+3272 TGGLITEPEQ
-3282 VKRITRFIQRDIVN
+3282 VKRITRFVQRDIVN

-3334 RDITDMIGRQLGRQA
+3334 KDITDMIGRQLGRQA
-3349 EERIAKEINKKS
+3349 EERVAKEINKKS

-3372 DSFTRNSFVN
+3372 DSFTRKSFVN

-3410 SFGENKFYVP
+3410 SFGDNKFYVP
-3420 VDLVEDV
+3420 IDLVEDV

-3476 MAMMSYARNTIVVKS
+3476 MAMMSYARNTVVVKS

-3570 QTIRP
+3570 QTIKP

-3632 YQALEKSIQYG
+3632 YQALEKSVQYG

-3657 RRGWTREAAMRRI
+3657 RKGWTREAAMRRI

-3735 SGIGTAITDNL
+3735 SGIGTAVTDNL
-3746 VSKAWE
+3746 ISKAWE

-3774 ALFRHLVN
+3774 ALFKHLVN

>member
-1 MDTQPLNKELIER
+1 MLPELNEQQILEEQAQLEKERADLASKQALLDQITKTDFYSLAAGTRNDNKEAENAIRTDLEKDYLSGIPRSDLVQKYGESAVSAFQIGLGQGENQYINDKYRNRYLSQFLSDTVNLAGNTIASSALSLGALGAQALGPSIGKKASERVKHFSDSFEETYTDASRGHERAKLALDERTERYNKLKEQEQLRKNQELYNQEVKDDGETLASLNKFGRDTLAGATRIAKDASNTIKNIVDDPNILWSRGVSAGASVGASIGISRLVDKGINSLSKFMAPKVASTYNKELIAE
-14 DVANTDYYSS
+14 AQ
-24 LAGLDN
+24 
-30 PVKEKET
+30 E
-37 AIRSDLENDFY
+37 I
-48 KLTYNQMVNKYGVDA
+48 NKA
-63 TNAIYQNFGNAGAQY
+63 LNAG
-78 IGDRTAERTWGQ
+78 
-90 AALDTA
+90 
-96 NSALGSA
+96 
-103 VTGIA
+103 
-108 SVAALPSFID
+108 
-118 PNLANKVYGGIN
+118 
-130 QFEEDVFNK
+130 K
-139 NLSDPLQ
+139 N
-146 RELRRLNAIQARN
+146 
-159 EKYNRLQQ
+159 
-167 EKEEAASEELYRNEV
+167 
-182 QTKGKTLADLS
+182 
-193 KIGRDAGIWAKRIK
+193 
-207 EDALDATA
+207 
-215 VTMTSPMKL
+215 
-224 GHLGSGAVGSIGA
+224 
-237 SLGTSAIVNSG
+237 
-248 LKALG
+248 
-253 KSLGKESLNT
+253 
-263 SDKALLNEVSL
+263 
-274 LNKEVN
+274 
-280 AGTKAGLTRQQILD
+280 AGLTKQQILS
-294 NVLSEETGKTIS
+294 NVLSEETGR
-306 KVFTPSGLNTPI
+306 
-318 PSTLKNQGLI
+318 TL
-328 SGVVGEY
+328 VGGY

-341 YSQEALDLAKKSRF
+341 FGEEA
-355 DTDIAEK
+355 
-362 LLTDKKLPLRV
+362 
-373 QNAVGN
+373 
-379 VLGDKL
+379 
-385 AKKIIPTSLEDFGNK
+385 FG
-400 YSWMITSGAMEGTGS
+400 
-415 ASEVMNEIQNI
+415 
-426 SHEDLLEN
+426 
-434 SVPYRNYY
+434 
-442 KELISQGMQED
+442 
-453 LAKEKA
+453 LAKELRKNPKLIDKILETPSNTSGMSWMLTSGLMEGSGSGIDIQNQINEASFETLEKNSNKFVELRNQYLKEGDSLDTANNKA
-459 KNKIAYDAALPVLF
+459 RSQIAYTAGLKVARD
-473 EVGALATFAGAFS
+473 VGILAAGAGYFS
-486 KGLEK
+486 RGLEK
-491 IPSGLTKA
+491 LNKGVTRNEALSNIAGGTAEEGLTG
-499 EFAKNILG
+499 LG
-507 EMTEEGITGFQTI
+507 TI
-520 PQNIA
+520 FENRE
-525 IKKYADPSKDI
+525 IKKSIDKNKDI
-536 LEGVGSNI
+536 LEGVGKNVG
-544 SESVIGAVPGA
+544 ESMVGAVLGTA
-555 GIIQVP
+555 AIQSP
-561 GLTKGAVKTTIKGI
+561 FLASKGVQKTTQGI
-575 STAKNKAIEAY
+575 STAKNKVIEAY
-586 KSSSIPEKIKSKL
+586 KSSAIPEKIKSKL
-599 DNKEANQ
+599 NNKDANQ
-606 ELRNVSTTLFNNLS
+606 ELANVSKTLFNNLS

-628 NNDFKEAII
+628 NNNFKEAIV

-644 LSKESKELSKAVES
+644 LSKDSKEISKAVES

-698 HNKTKSTAL
+698 HNKTKSAAI

-717 NFDNLDQINEAVSKL
+717 NFDNLDQINKAVSKL
-732 PDDDPNKEKLLK
+732 LDDDPNKEKLLK

-751 LMNNDAL
+751 LMSNDAL
-758 QSVYQYSDSVL
+758 QSVYNYSDSVL

-780 NILSKNKDVDQNTLN
+780 NELSKNKDIDQNTLN
-795 NLKSSLDTI
+795 NLKSSLDTL

-838 KLNTLQGIKNT
+838 KLSTLQGIKNT

-896 NQMKKLGAW
+896 NQIKKLGAW
-905 INSGLNKLDAINN
+905 INSGLNKLEAINN
-918 TSDKS
+918 ASDRS

-1023 KIDFAKKIKRK
+1023 HIDFAKKIKRK
-1034 VKSKNIIK
+1034 VKPKNIIK

-1081 GNPVLTKPESS
+1081 GKPVLTKPESS
-1092 YTEEEKMVV
+1092 YTEEEKIVV
-1101 NTKIRANEKFGL
+1101 NTKTRANEKFGL

-1139 DNVAKDVFNILSNR
+1139 DNVVKDVFNILANR
-1153 KLYDATTTA
+1153 KLYDAVTTA

-1170 KPTYTQEQLK
+1170 KPAYTQTQLT

-1189 YKNIKERISKELDL
+1189 YNNIKDRIAKELDL
-1203 RLIDFIEKGTLP
+1203 RLIDFIEKDTLP
-1215 EEYNNNL
+1215 EEYNKNL
-1222 YGNLLNKIEDL
+1222 YGNLLNKIEDI

-1253 LLDPENA
+1253 LQDSKNA
-1260 TDKDLENVLSNNK
+1260 TDKDLEIVLSNNK

-1307 SSPSQNMISDE
+1307 NSPSQNMISDE
-1318 ELEEKYSGLDNEGLN
+1318 EMEEKYSDLDAIGINKL
-1333 ELINSKFQRQIL
+1333 LNSKFQRQIL
-1345 TDISRDVRDNLGLS
+1345 TDISRDVKDNLGLS

-1370 LIIDSVVSE
+1370 LLIDSVVSE

-1389 KTESKDY
+1389 KEESKDY
-1396 KYKKEYENRW
+1396 EYKKEYENRW
-1406 KNLNPNFWIFEK
+1406 KNLNPDFWIFEK
-1418 SRITK
+1418 SRIYK
-1423 YKDGNPN
+1423 YKDGKKA
-1430 GYVEVIH
+1430 GYIEVITTNTLNPI
-1437 FNKDNSIFKQI
+1437 FNLI
-1448 KNKTNGFKTMNYV
+1448 KNKNNGFKTMNYV

-1476 MNDPVP
+1476 MNDPIP

-1523 GLKSLLNLFSKS
+1523 GLKSLLDLFSKS
-1535 IETGELPGDR
+1535 IETGELPGNR

-1551 NQDLESILGYNAQI
+1551 NQDLESILGYNAQL

-1573 YEKEV
+1573 YEKDV
-1578 FNSITKELGI
+1578 FNSISKELGI
-1588 SYNEVY
+1588 DYEEVY

-1600 ITSVG
+1600 ITAVG

-1633 LTNNQYRKYLDLAI
+1633 LTNPQYRKYLDLAI

-1676 KNLKDLLFKYQTEL
+1676 KNLKDLLFKYQIEL
-1690 PTKGIKSKSQENEAN
+1690 PTKNIKSKNQENESYALVALFSN
-1705 SIVTLYSDL
+1705 L
-1714 MKSIGEAVTPTGF
+1714 MNSIGEAITPTGF

-1737 HALAENNQ
+1737 HALEKNNQ

-1795 EALSKHDVMERIKS
+1795 EALSKHDVMERIQS
-1809 SVDDVYTSVAKETKN
+1809 SKDDVYTSVAKETNN

-1835 NKKNDY
+1835 SKVNDY
-1841 KDINNF
+1841 TDINNF
-1847 NNIVTSVINVLDI
+1847 NNIVKSVINILDI
-1860 LDFGVNFEETKDSE
+1860 LDFGVNFEKETDSE
-1874 GNTIVSDKKI
+1874 GNTVDSDKKI

-1905 TTARNIVKMLEKNL
+1905 TTAKNIVKILEKNL

-1927 QNLAKNNN
+1927 QELNKKTDKKYNS
-1935 DNRIKYSR
+1935 IYSR
-1943 QELANAFFPSENQE
+1943 QELADAFFPSENQE
-1957 QNLQEFNNFCTYL
+1957 QNLQEFNNFCIYL

-1980 EEETGRI
+1980 DEKT
-1987 YITNHG
+1987 G
-1993 KIDFYDLIN
+1993 KININNYGQVDFYDLIKTPKL
-2002 SSNSLKEFSI
+2002 LKEFSI

-2029 TQNVLNATHKAY
+2029 TQNVLNATRRAY

-2067 IRDYSSKINEVGSNG
+2067 IRDYSSKINEVGSSG
-2082 LSTRDLDEITN
+2082 LSTRDLDEITD

-2110 LEKQDYQDNNSLVSP
+2110 LEKQDYQDDNALVSP

-2133 NNTINNK
+2133 NNTIGNK
-2140 ITLPTD
+2140 IILPKD

-2191 EAPKINQ
+2191 QAVKINK
-2198 AAMEALNNNLFRMME
+2198 AAMEALNNNLYRMME

-2228 LSTIHALESLPDNQ
+2228 LSTIKAIESLPDNQ
-2242 ISGDNKEDF
+2242 IPGDNKEKF
-2251 RIKEIK
+2251 RAKELNN
-2257 DFLSSGN
+2257 FLYSGITNTKIIDN
-2264 IEEELVNKVFKK
+2264 IIADKSLT
-2276 VNKKLRLIDSKEE
+2276 KEQQYK
-2289 REKIYK
+2289 KIYEH
-2295 DIYKQK
+2295 K
-2301 VKSIKA
+2301 VETIKA

-2339 ENPYFH
+2339 ENPYFN
-2345 KGNEPLKQITE
+2345 KGTEPLKQITE
-2356 TIDGKE
+2356 TVDGKKII
-2362 VTRDETPLERLQRL
+2362 RDETPLERLQRL
-2376 YTKRFDQL
+2376 YLKRLTYL

-2396 VKPVRFSDLK
+2396 IKPVRFSDLK

-2440 SLITVANRL
+2440 ALITVANRL
-2449 GVDTSTIT
+2449 GIDTSIIT
-2457 RDNKTRAFYDPSTD
+2457 KDNKTKAFYDPSTD
-2471 IMFVLNNDFVD
+2471 TMFVLNNDFTD

-2527 FINHD
+2527 FINHQ

-2572 AYGLSDPAVQEA
+2572 AYGLSDPAVKEA

-2596 SNKTMNIVMS
+2596 SSKTMNIVMS
-2606 MVPNFVT
+2606 MVPQFVT
-2613 DSFKKLFKFL
+2613 NSFKKMFKLL

-2724 SLTTYAAFP
+2724 SLTIYAAFP

-2746 AATMVTANGINQK
+2746 AATMVTAHGINQK

-2923 KATTKLG
+2923 RATTKLG

-2943 LKNGHGEVFFDTLN
+2943 LKNGHGEAFFDTLN

-3024 EMKTL
+3024 EMRTL

-3048 LDLIDNHSYRKAIK
+3048 LDLIDNHSYRKAVK
-3062 ANLLK
+3062 AKLLK

-3107 EAIAYLRGYNYNLEV
+3107 EAIAHLRGYNYNLEV
-3122 KSELI
+3122 KPELI

-3153 IASDFDAIV
+3153 IASDFDAII

-3216 GYKKVAKYNS
+3216 GYKKVAKYNT
-3226 NAAESNKNINYYYSS
+3226 NAAENNKNINYYYSS

-3334 RDITDMIGRQLGRQA
+3334 KDITDMIGRQLGRQA

-3382 VFELAKTD
+3382 VFELAKKD
-3390 PTIEST
+3390 PTIEFT

-3420 VDLVEDV
+3420 IDLVEDV

-3437 IYTGNTRYNSEV
+3437 IYTGTTRYNSEV
-3449 QKAIKIALVA
+3449 QKAIKVALVA

-3491 VVVPAVNA
+3491 VMVPAINA

-3632 YQALEKSIQYG
+3632 YQALEKSVQYG

-3670 KEEFVDYDKFRGRQ
+3670 KEEFVDYDKFKGRQ

-3735 SGIGTAITDNL
+3735 SGVGTAVTDNL
-3746 VSKAWE
+3746 ISKAWE
-3752 GGLGNTMGFDMFF
+3752 GGLGNTIGFDMFF
-3765 RSLTMNPFI
+3765 RSLTMNPFV

>member
-1 MDTQPLNKELIER
+1 MLPELNEQQILEEQAQLEKERADLASKQALLDQITKTDFYSLAAGTRNDNKEAENAIRTDLEKDYLSGIPRSDLVQKYGESAVSAFQIGLGQGENQYINDKYRNRYLSQFLSDTVNLAGNTIASSALSLGALGAQALGPSIGKKASERVKHFSDSFEETYTDASRGHERAKLALDERTERYNKLKEQEQLRKNQELYNQEVKDDGETLASLNKFGRDTLAGATRIAKDASNTIKNIVDDPNILWSRGVSAGASVGASIGISRLVDKGINSLSKFMAPKVASTYNKELIAE
-14 DVANTDYYSS
+14 AQ
-24 LAGLDN
+24 
-30 PVKEKET
+30 E
-37 AIRSDLENDFY
+37 I
-48 KLTYNQMVNKYGVDA
+48 NKA
-63 TNAIYQNFGNAGAQY
+63 LNAG
-78 IGDRTAERTWGQ
+78 
-90 AALDTA
+90 
-96 NSALGSA
+96 
-103 VTGIA
+103 
-108 SVAALPSFID
+108 
-118 PNLANKVYGGIN
+118 
-130 QFEEDVFNK
+130 K
-139 NLSDPLQ
+139 N
-146 RELRRLNAIQARN
+146 
-159 EKYNRLQQ
+159 
-167 EKEEAASEELYRNEV
+167 
-182 QTKGKTLADLS
+182 
-193 KIGRDAGIWAKRIK
+193 
-207 EDALDATA
+207 
-215 VTMTSPMKL
+215 
-224 GHLGSGAVGSIGA
+224 
-237 SLGTSAIVNSG
+237 
-248 LKALG
+248 
-253 KSLGKESLNT
+253 
-263 SDKALLNEVSL
+263 
-274 LNKEVN
+274 
-280 AGTKAGLTRQQILD
+280 AGLTKQQILS
-294 NVLSEETGKTIS
+294 NVLSEETGR
-306 KVFTPSGLNTPI
+306 
-318 PSTLKNQGLI
+318 TL
-328 SGVVGEY
+328 VGGY

-341 YSQEALDLAKKSRF
+341 FGEEA
-355 DTDIAEK
+355 
-362 LLTDKKLPLRV
+362 
-373 QNAVGN
+373 
-379 VLGDKL
+379 
-385 AKKIIPTSLEDFGNK
+385 FG
-400 YSWMITSGAMEGTGS
+400 
-415 ASEVMNEIQNI
+415 
-426 SHEDLLEN
+426 
-434 SVPYRNYY
+434 
-442 KELISQGMQED
+442 
-453 LAKEKA
+453 LAKELRKNPKLIDKILETPSNTSGMSWMLTSGLMEGSGSGIDIQNQINEASFETLEKNSNKFVELRNQYLKEGDSLDTANNKA
-459 KNKIAYDAALPVLF
+459 RSQIAYTAGLKVARD
-473 EVGALATFAGAFS
+473 VGILAAGAGYFS
-486 KGLEK
+486 RGLEK
-491 IPSGLTKA
+491 LNKGVTRNEALSNIAGGTAEEGLTG
-499 EFAKNILG
+499 LG
-507 EMTEEGITGFQTI
+507 TI
-520 PQNIA
+520 FENRE
-525 IKKYADPSKDI
+525 IKKSIDKNKDI
-536 LEGVGSNI
+536 LEGVGKNVG
-544 SESVIGAVPGA
+544 ESMVGAVLGTA
-555 GIIQVP
+555 AIQSP
-561 GLTKGAVKTTIKGI
+561 FLASKGVQKTTQGI
-575 STAKNKAIEAY
+575 STAKNKVIEAY
-586 KSSSIPEKIKSKL
+586 KSSAIPEKIKSKL
-599 DNKEANQ
+599 NNKDANQ
-606 ELRNVSTTLFNNLS
+606 ELANVSKTLFNNLS

-628 NNDFKEAII
+628 NNNFKEAIV

-644 LSKESKELSKAVES
+644 LSKDSKEISKAVES

-698 HNKTKSTAL
+698 HNKTKSVAI

-717 NFDNLDQINEAVSKL
+717 NFDNLDQINKAVSKL

-751 LMNNDAL
+751 LMSNDAL
-758 QSVYQYSDSVL
+758 QSVYNYSDSVL

-780 NILSKNKDVDQNTLN
+780 NELSKNKDIDQNTLN
-795 NLKSSLDTI
+795 NLKSSLDTL

-838 KLNTLQGIKNT
+838 KLSTLQGIKNT

-896 NQMKKLGAW
+896 NQIKKLGAW
-905 INSGLNKLDAINN
+905 INSGLNKLEAINN
-918 TSDKS
+918 ASDRS

-1023 KIDFAKKIKRK
+1023 HIDFAKKIKRK
-1034 VKSKNIIK
+1034 VKPKNIIK

-1081 GNPVLTKPESS
+1081 GKPVLTKPESS
-1092 YTEEEKMVV
+1092 YTEEEKIVV
-1101 NTKIRANEKFGL
+1101 NTKTRANEKFGL

-1139 DNVAKDVFNILSNR
+1139 DNVVKDVFNILANR
-1153 KLYDATTTA
+1153 KLYDAVTTA

-1170 KPTYTQEQLK
+1170 KPAYTQTQLT

-1189 YKNIKERISKELDL
+1189 YNNIKDRIAKELDL
-1203 RLIDFIEKGTLP
+1203 RLIDFIEKDTLP
-1215 EEYNNNL
+1215 EEYNKNL
-1222 YGNLLNKIEDL
+1222 YGNLLNKIEDI

-1253 LLDPENA
+1253 LQDPKNA
-1260 TDKDLENVLSNNK
+1260 TDKDLEIVLSNNK

-1307 SSPSQNMISDE
+1307 NSPSQNMISDE
-1318 ELEEKYSGLDNEGLN
+1318 EMEEKYSDLDAIGINKL
-1333 ELINSKFQRQIL
+1333 LNSKFQRQIL
-1345 TDISRDVRDNLGLS
+1345 TDISRDVKDNLGLS

-1370 LIIDSVVSE
+1370 LLIDSVVSE

-1389 KTESKDY
+1389 KEESKDY
-1396 KYKKEYENRW
+1396 EYKKEYENRW
-1406 KNLNPNFWIFEK
+1406 KNLNPDFWIFEK
-1418 SRITK
+1418 SRIYK
-1423 YKDGNPN
+1423 YKDGKKA
-1430 GYVEVIH
+1430 GYIEVITTNTLNPI
-1437 FNKDNSIFKQI
+1437 FNLI
-1448 KNKTNGFKTMNYV
+1448 KNKNNGFKTMNYV

-1476 MNDPVP
+1476 MNDPIP

-1523 GLKSLLNLFSKS
+1523 GLKSLLDLFSKS
-1535 IETGELPGDR
+1535 IETGELPGNR

-1551 NQDLESILGYNAQI
+1551 NQDLESILGYNAQL

-1573 YEKEV
+1573 YEKDV
-1578 FNSITKELGI
+1578 FNSISKELGI
-1588 SYNEVY
+1588 DYEEVY

-1600 ITSVG
+1600 ITAVG

-1633 LTNNQYRKYLDLAI
+1633 LTNPQYRKYLDLAI

-1676 KNLKDLLFKYQTEL
+1676 KNLKDLLFKYQIEL
-1690 PTKGIKSKSQENEAN
+1690 PTKNIKSKNQENESYALVALFSN
-1705 SIVTLYSDL
+1705 L
-1714 MKSIGEAVTPTGF
+1714 MNSIGEAITPTGF

-1737 HALAENNQ
+1737 HALEKNNQ

-1795 EALSKHDVMERIKS
+1795 EALSKHDVMERIQS
-1809 SVDDVYTSVAKETKN
+1809 SKDDVYTSVAKETNN

-1835 NKKNDY
+1835 SKVNDY
-1841 KDINNF
+1841 TDINNF
-1847 NNIVTSVINVLDI
+1847 NNIVKSVINILDI
-1860 LDFGVNFEETKDSE
+1860 LDFGVNFEKETDSE
-1874 GNTIVSDKKI
+1874 GNTVDSDKKI

-1905 TTARNIVKMLEKNL
+1905 TTAKNIVKILEKNL

-1927 QNLAKNNN
+1927 QELNKKTDKKYNS
-1935 DNRIKYSR
+1935 IYSR
-1943 QELANAFFPSENQE
+1943 QELADAFFPSENQE
-1957 QNLQEFNNFCTYL
+1957 QNLQEFNNFCIYL

-1980 EEETGRI
+1980 DEKT
-1987 YITNHG
+1987 G
-1993 KIDFYDLIN
+1993 KININNYGQVDFYDLIKTPKL
-2002 SSNSLKEFSI
+2002 LKEFSI

-2029 TQNVLNATHKAY
+2029 TQNVLNATRRAY

-2067 IRDYSSKINEVGSNG
+2067 IRDYSSKINEVGSSG
-2082 LSTRDLDEITN
+2082 LSTRDLDEITD

-2110 LEKQDYQDNNSLVSP
+2110 LEKQDYQDDNALVSP

-2133 NNTINNK
+2133 NNTIGNK
-2140 ITLPTD
+2140 IILPKD

-2191 EAPKINQ
+2191 QAVKINK
-2198 AAMEALNNNLFRMME
+2198 AAMEALNNNLYRMME

-2228 LSTIHALESLPDNQ
+2228 LSTIKAIESLPDNQ
-2242 ISGDNKEDF
+2242 IPGDNKEKF
-2251 RIKEIK
+2251 RAKELNN
-2257 DFLSSGN
+2257 FLYSGITNTKIIDN
-2264 IEEELVNKVFKK
+2264 IIADKSLT
-2276 VNKKLRLIDSKEE
+2276 KEQQYK
-2289 REKIYK
+2289 KIYEH
-2295 DIYKQK
+2295 K
-2301 VKSIKA
+2301 VETIKA

-2339 ENPYFH
+2339 ENPYFN
-2345 KGNEPLKQITE
+2345 KGTEPLKQITE
-2356 TIDGKE
+2356 TVDGKKII
-2362 VTRDETPLERLQRL
+2362 RDETPLERLQRL
-2376 YTKRFDQL
+2376 YLKRLTYL

-2396 VKPVRFSDLK
+2396 IKPVRFSDLK

-2440 SLITVANRL
+2440 ALITVANRL
-2449 GVDTSTIT
+2449 GIDTSIIT
-2457 RDNKTRAFYDPSTD
+2457 KDNKTKAFYDPSTD
-2471 IMFVLNNDFVD
+2471 TMFVLNNDFTD

-2527 FINHD
+2527 FINHQ

-2553 KVSNLLGSGN
+2553 KISNLLGSGN

-2572 AYGLSDPAVQEA
+2572 AYGLSDPAVKEA

-2596 SNKTMNIVMS
+2596 SSKTMNIVMS
-2606 MVPNFVT
+2606 MVPQFVT
-2613 DSFKKLFKFL
+2613 NSFKKMFKLL

-2724 SLTTYAAFP
+2724 SLTIYAAFP

-2746 AATMVTANGINQK
+2746 AATMVTAHGINQK

-2923 KATTKLG
+2923 RATTKLG

-2943 LKNGHGEVFFDTLN
+2943 LKNGHGEAFFDTLN

-3024 EMKTL
+3024 EMRTL

-3048 LDLIDNHSYRKAIK
+3048 LDLIDNHSYRKAVK
-3062 ANLLK
+3062 AKLLK

-3107 EAIAYLRGYNYNLEV
+3107 EAIAHLRGYNYNLEV
-3122 KSELI
+3122 KPELI

-3153 IASDFDAIV
+3153 IASDFDAII

-3216 GYKKVAKYNS
+3216 GYKKVAKYNT
-3226 NAAESNKNINYYYSS
+3226 NAAENNKNINYYYNS
-3241 LTPPQFNEGIIQIVN
+3241 LTPSQFNEGIIQIVN

-3382 VFELAKTD
+3382 VFELAKKD
-3390 PTIEST
+3390 PTIEFT

-3420 VDLVEDV
+3420 IDLVEDV

-3437 IYTGNTRYNSEV
+3437 IYTGTTRYNSEV
-3449 QKAIKIALVA
+3449 QKAIKVALVA

-3491 VVVPAVNA
+3491 VMVPAINA

-3632 YQALEKSIQYG
+3632 YQALEKSVQYG

-3670 KEEFVDYDKFRGRQ
+3670 KEEFVDYDKFKGRQ

-3735 SGIGTAITDNL
+3735 SGVGTAVTDNL
-3746 VSKAWE
+3746 ISKAWE
-3752 GGLGNTMGFDMFF
+3752 GGLGNTIGFDMFF
-3765 RSLTMNPFI
+3765 RSLTMNPFV

>member
-1 MDTQPLNKELIER
+1 MLPELNEQQILEEQAQLEKERADLASKQALLDQITKTDFYSLAAGTRNDNKEAENAIRTDLEKDYLSGIPRSDLVQKYGESAVSAFQIGLGQGENQYINDKYRNRYLSQFLSDTVNLAGNTIASSALNLGALGAQALGPSIGKKASERVKHFSDSFEETYTDASRGHERAKLALDERTERYNKLKEQEQLRKNQELYNQEVKDDGETLASLNKFGRDTLAGATRIAKDASNTIKNIVDDPNILWSRGVSAGSSVGASIGISRLVDKGINSLSKFMAPKSASTYNKELIAE
-14 DVANTDYYSS
+14 AQ
-24 LAGLDN
+24 
-30 PVKEKET
+30 E
-37 AIRSDLENDFY
+37 I
-48 KLTYNQMVNKYGVDA
+48 NKA
-63 TNAIYQNFGNAGAQY
+63 FNAG
-78 IGDRTAERTWGQ
+78 
-90 AALDTA
+90 
-96 NSALGSA
+96 
-103 VTGIA
+103 
-108 SVAALPSFID
+108 
-118 PNLANKVYGGIN
+118 
-130 QFEEDVFNK
+130 K
-139 NLSDPLQ
+139 N
-146 RELRRLNAIQARN
+146 
-159 EKYNRLQQ
+159 
-167 EKEEAASEELYRNEV
+167 
-182 QTKGKTLADLS
+182 
-193 KIGRDAGIWAKRIK
+193 
-207 EDALDATA
+207 
-215 VTMTSPMKL
+215 
-224 GHLGSGAVGSIGA
+224 
-237 SLGTSAIVNSG
+237 
-248 LKALG
+248 
-253 KSLGKESLNT
+253 
-263 SDKALLNEVSL
+263 
-274 LNKEVN
+274 
-280 AGTKAGLTRQQILD
+280 AGLTKQQILS
-294 NVLSEETGKTIS
+294 NVLSEETGR
-306 KVFTPSGLNTPI
+306 
-318 PSTLKNQGLI
+318 TL
-328 SGVVGEY
+328 VGGY

-341 YSQEALDLAKKSRF
+341 FGEEA
-355 DTDIAEK
+355 
-362 LLTDKKLPLRV
+362 
-373 QNAVGN
+373 
-379 VLGDKL
+379 
-385 AKKIIPTSLEDFGNK
+385 FG
-400 YSWMITSGAMEGTGS
+400 
-415 ASEVMNEIQNI
+415 
-426 SHEDLLEN
+426 
-434 SVPYRNYY
+434 
-442 KELISQGMQED
+442 
-453 LAKEKA
+453 LAKELRKNPKLIDKILETPSNTSGMSWMLTSGLMEGSGSGIDIQNQINEASFETLEKNSNKFIELRNQYLKEGDSLDIANNKA
-459 KNKIAYDAALPVLF
+459 RSQIAYTAGLKVARD
-473 EVGALATFAGAFS
+473 VGILAAGAGYFS
-486 KGLEK
+486 RGLEK
-491 IPSGLTKA
+491 LNKGVTRNEALSNIAGGTAEEGLTG
-499 EFAKNILG
+499 LG
-507 EMTEEGITGFQTI
+507 TI
-520 PQNIA
+520 FENRE
-525 IKKYADPSKDI
+525 IKKSIDKNKDI
-536 LEGVGSNI
+536 LEGVGKNVG
-544 SESVIGAVPGA
+544 ESMVGAVLGTA
-555 GIIQVP
+555 AIQSP
-561 GLTKGAVKTTIKGI
+561 FLASKGVQKTTQGI
-575 STAKNKAIEAY
+575 STAKNKVIEAY
-586 KSSSIPEKIKSKL
+586 KSSAIPEKIKSKL
-599 DNKEANQ
+599 NNKDANQ
-606 ELRNVSTTLFNNLS
+606 ELANVSKTLFNNLS

-628 NNDFKEAII
+628 NNNFKEAIV

-644 LSKESKELSKAVES
+644 LSKDSKEISKAIES

-663 EDVKSEGYSSNNA
+663 EDVKSEGYSSNNT

-698 HNKTKSTAL
+698 HNKTKSVAL

-717 NFDNLDQINEAVSKL
+717 NFDNLDQINKAISKL

-780 NILSKNKDVDQNTLN
+780 DVLSKKKDVDQNTLN
-795 NLKSSLDTI
+795 NLKSSLDTL

-870 NWQTNKQEFIP
+870 NWQTNKQEFIS

-905 INSGLNKLDAINN
+905 INSGLNKLEAINN
-918 TSDKS
+918 ASDRS

-1023 KIDFAKKIKRK
+1023 HIDFAKKIKRK
-1034 VKSKNIIK
+1034 VKPKNIIK

-1081 GNPVLTKPESS
+1081 GKPVLTKPESS
-1092 YTEEEKMVV
+1092 YTEEEKIVV
-1101 NTKIRANEKFGL
+1101 NTKTRANEKFGL

-1139 DNVAKDVFNILSNR
+1139 DNVVKDVFNILANR
-1153 KLYDATTTA
+1153 KLYDAVTTA

-1170 KPTYTQEQLK
+1170 KPAYTQTQLT

-1189 YKNIKERISKELDL
+1189 YNNIKDRIAKELDL
-1203 RLIDFIEKGTLP
+1203 RLIDFIEKDTLP
-1215 EEYNNNL
+1215 EEYNKNL
-1222 YGNLLNKIEDL
+1222 YGNLLNKIEDI

-1253 LLDPENA
+1253 LQDPKNA
-1260 TDKDLENVLSNNK
+1260 TDKDLEIVLSNNK

-1307 SSPSQNMISDE
+1307 NSPSQNMISDE
-1318 ELEEKYSGLDNEGLN
+1318 EMEEKYSDLDAIGINKL
-1333 ELINSKFQRQIL
+1333 LNSKFQRQIL
-1345 TDISRDVRDNLGLS
+1345 TDISRDVKDNLGLS

-1370 LIIDSVVSE
+1370 LLIDSVVSE

-1389 KTESKDY
+1389 KEESKDY

-1406 KNLNPNFWIFEK
+1406 ENLNPDFWIFEK
-1418 SRITK
+1418 SRIYK
-1423 YKDGNPN
+1423 YKDGKKA
-1430 GYVEVIH
+1430 GYIEVITTNTLNPI
-1437 FNKDNSIFKQI
+1437 FNLI
-1448 KNKTNGFKTMNYV
+1448 KNKNNGFKTMNYV
-1461 ISNILSETRKDNEFY
+1461 VSNILSETRKDNEFY
-1476 MNDPVP
+1476 MNDPIP

-1523 GLKSLLNLFSKS
+1523 GLKSLLDLFSKS

-1551 NQDLESILGYNAQI
+1551 NQDLESILGYNAQL

-1573 YEKEV
+1573 YEKNV
-1578 FNSITKELGI
+1578 FNSISKELGI
-1588 SYNEVY
+1588 DYEEVY

-1600 ITSVG
+1600 ITAVG

-1676 KNLKDLLFKYQTEL
+1676 KNLKDLLFKYQIEL
-1690 PTKGIKSKSQENEAN
+1690 PTKNIKSKNQENESYALVALFSN
-1705 SIVTLYSDL
+1705 L
-1714 MKSIGEAVTPTGF
+1714 MNSIGEAITPTGF

-1737 HALAENNQ
+1737 HALEKNNQ

-1795 EALSKHDVMERIKS
+1795 EALSKHDVMERIQS
-1809 SVDDVYTSVAKETKN
+1809 SKDDVYTSVAKETNN

-1835 NKKNDY
+1835 SKVNDY
-1841 KDINNF
+1841 TDINNF
-1847 NNIVTSVINVLDI
+1847 NNIVKSVINILDI
-1860 LDFGVNFEETKDSE
+1860 LDFGVNFEKETDSE
-1874 GNTIVSDKKI
+1874 GNTVDSDKKI

-1905 TTARNIVKMLEKNL
+1905 TTAKNIVKILEKNL

-1927 QNLAKNNN
+1927 QELNKKTDKKYNS
-1935 DNRIKYSR
+1935 IYSR
-1943 QELANAFFPSENQE
+1943 QELADAFFPSENQE
-1957 QNLQEFNNFCTYL
+1957 QNLQEFNNFCIYL

-1980 EEETGRI
+1980 DEKT
-1987 YITNHG
+1987 G
-1993 KIDFYDLIN
+1993 KININNYGQVDFYDLIKTPKL
-2002 SSNSLKEFSI
+2002 LKEFSI

-2029 TQNVLNATHKAY
+2029 TQNVLNATRRAY

-2067 IRDYSSKINEVGSNG
+2067 IRDYSSKINEVGSSG
-2082 LSTRDLDEITN
+2082 LSTRDLDEITD

-2110 LEKQDYQDNNSLVSP
+2110 LEKQDYQDDNALVSP

-2133 NNTINNK
+2133 NNTIGNK
-2140 ITLPTD
+2140 IILPKD

-2191 EAPKINQ
+2191 QAVKINK
-2198 AAMEALNNNLFRMME
+2198 AAMEALNNNLYRMME

-2228 LSTIHALESLPDNQ
+2228 LSTIKAIESLPDNQ
-2242 ISGDNKEDF
+2242 IPGDNKEKF
-2251 RIKEIK
+2251 RAKELNNFLYSGITNTKIIDNIIADKSLTKEQQYKKIYEHKVETIK
-2257 DFLSSGN
+2257 D
-2264 IEEELVNKVFKK
+2264 
-2276 VNKKLRLIDSKEE
+2276 
-2289 REKIYK
+2289 
-2295 DIYKQK
+2295 
-2301 VKSIKA
+2301 

-2339 ENPYFH
+2339 ENPYFN
-2345 KGNEPLKQITE
+2345 KGTEPLKQITE
-2356 TIDGKE
+2356 TVDGKKII
-2362 VTRDETPLERLQRL
+2362 RDETPLERLQRL
-2376 YTKRFDQL
+2376 YLKRLTYL

-2396 VKPVRFSDLK
+2396 IKPVRFFDLK

-2412 LGGNILYQ
+2412 LSGNILYQ

-2440 SLITVANRL
+2440 ALITVANRL
-2449 GVDTSTIT
+2449 GIDTSIIT
-2457 RDNKTRAFYDPSTD
+2457 KDNKTKAFYDPSTD
-2471 IMFVLNNDFVD
+2471 TMFVLNNDFTD

-2500 YQYQTD
+2500 YQYQID

-2527 FINHD
+2527 FINHE

-2553 KVSNLLGSGN
+2553 KISNLLGSGN

-2572 AYGLSDPAVQEA
+2572 AYGLSDPAVKEA

-2596 SNKTMNIVMS
+2596 SSKTMNIVMS
-2606 MVPNFVT
+2606 MVPQFVT
-2613 DSFKKLFKFL
+2613 NSFKKMFKLL

-2746 AATMVTANGINQK
+2746 AATMVTAHGINQK

-2819 DPELREIVGNLDNK
+2819 DPELRKIVGNLDNK

-2907 NTVVEKAQEGL
+2907 NTVVEKAQEDL

-2923 KATTKLG
+2923 KATTKLS

-2943 LKNGHGEVFFDTLN
+2943 LKNGHGEAFFDTLN

-3024 EMKTL
+3024 EMRTL

-3062 ANLLK
+3062 AKLLK
-3067 TIKENS
+3067 TIKDNS

-3122 KSELI
+3122 KPELI

-3216 GYKKVAKYNS
+3216 GYKKVAKYNT
-3226 NAAESNKNINYYYSS
+3226 NAAENNKNINYYYSS

-3272 TGGLITKPED
+3272 TGGLITEPEQ

-3334 RDITDMIGRQLGRQA
+3334 KDITDMIGRQLGRQA

-3390 PTIEST
+3390 PTIKST
-3396 LKLLTPEIKEYIFD
+3396 LGLLTPEIKEYIFD
-3410 SFGENKFYVP
+3410 SFGDNKFYVP
-3420 VDLVEDV
+3420 IDLVEDV

-3437 IYTGNTRYNSEV
+3437 IYTGTTRHNSEV
-3449 QKAIKIALVA
+3449 QKAIKVALVA

-3491 VVVPAVNA
+3491 VVVPAINA

-3632 YQALEKSIQYG
+3632 YQALEKSVQYG

-3670 KEEFVDYDKFRGRQ
+3670 KEEFVDYDKFKGRQ

-3735 SGIGTAITDNL
+3735 SGVGTAVTDNL
-3746 VSKAWE
+3746 ISKAWE
-3752 GGLGNTMGFDMFF
+3752 GGLGNTIGFDMFF
-3765 RSLTMNPFI
+3765 RSLTMNPFV